1 MTISRLSAGDGYEYY
16 TSCTARGDHH
26 GRDQE
31 LGDYYL
37 ESGTPAGQWMGRGA
51 AVLGIE
57 GEVTEAQMKA
67 LFGEGLHPDA
77 DRLIAEQIAA
87 GMSAKKAIQSVRL
100 GRKFATYQ
108 VPDTAL
114 KRASDNAVVAEER
127 RLGRELDADE
137 RLRVRMRTAGI
148 AYREAHGRSG
158 NRIEVA
164 KWMSRELSA
173 KQNTVAGFDLT
184 FSAPKSLSVA
194 WGIADTE
201 QAERLEKAHEAAI
214 EQTVAWL
221 ETEVIR
227 ARTGAQGIAFH
238 TTNGLLATRFR
249 HWESRE
255 GDPQLHDHVVVANK
269 VQITDEQGRVRWLT
283 IDSRSLYK
291 ATVTASSVYNQALA
305 NELKTLGLELRERT
319 TPSGDYKGMELASVS
334 DELIEKCSG
343 RRAAITARTEQLV
356 AEFVAERG
364 HQPDRKTRLALA
376 QQATLETRIP
386 KSQAITREELR
397 EQWRG
402 HLGADAERIQTEIS
416 TQLATDPA
424 AALVPGEATAPGVE
438 AVDVDQVAA
447 DIVADLSARQ
457 SAWNRNHVATRVN
470 MWAAA
475 QPELVS
481 DELRHEVLDAAL
493 TKASISITPDIDTP
507 ALPELLNPDGS
518 SIYSPPAAR
527 LYTSAEVLAAEDSLV
542 DAAHDINLP
551 AATAE
556 GFDTV
561 LGEQELQL
569 DAGQIALAQQVALN
583 DQALTVGIGPAGAG
597 KTTAMRVATQAI
609 TRAGARAYGVTV
621 SAAAAEQLQQATGMT
636 SVTIAKWLHE
646 HHQGRL
652 AIQPGDVVVVD
663 EAGMASATDLA
674 AITRIARDAG
684 AFVRLV
690 GDDRQ
695 LQAIGAGGAL
705 KMLTHEADVVRL
717 DQLHRFTDEHEA
729 AASLRLR
736 DQGDVEWYLA
746 QGRVHGGTVQHTH
759 QRMVQAWAE
768 DLERGDRVLM
778 MATTNSSVEALNLLA
793 QQHRI
798 DEGHVNVSS
807 TITLADGTEAGVGDW
822 ILTRRNDR
830 RLATGTGHSFVKNG
844 DRWTIQQIHSDGS
857 VEVVDDH
864 DRTCTLP
871 ADYVRQWSSLGYA
884 VTVHRA
890 QGRTVDS
897 AHLLLDTTAI
907 GHDALYVG
915 LTRGCNSNQV
925 WAITDGHT
933 APDMLRHAAAKDVQ
947 ATSARELI
955 AQAQAEAGHP
965 ATLVRILSDMQRRAD
980 AHRYNQT
987 LRREHPAVW
996 CQIEDSPQ
1004 LHRLHAALHD
1014 AEQQGF
1020 TPARILRE
1028 CAENLPD
1035 GVEAPAGLIAWRIR
1049 RHLTLAQQHARQNR
1063 DAVRRFSHLTDQ
1075 ELAAQLHAATC
1086 DKATALEALKATKR
1100 THRETEAVPAVTKRG
1115 ETVPSWQ
1122 HRPHGALDDAELAI
1136 QLREARGRAEAASR
1150 AITEIRRHI
1159 RQLLRDPDAPASE
1172 QLLANLD
1179 ARLERLRNDRY
1190 EATRTATQLREET
1203 TTRHRLDGPSWHR
1216 ETVQREAATMPERP
1230 GNLAGDVDRAELGF
1244 VAVQELR
1251 KQLWIEAHHRR
1262 FDPRP
1267 GQVERFGAPAWAISG
1282 HGTTDPAM
1290 PSSWA
1295 AALTQMRH
1303 QVADAITTRG
1313 QALALDPPDW
1323 ATLYLGPVPDEPAQR
1338 ARWEQVAG
1346 QIETWRGLTDHT
1358 NPDVALPA
1366 PSRSKAV
1373 GAQAATWLH
1382 TLHAAASDL
1391 RTGRSTPTPGDAPG
1405 DGGVEPSPPVPVPVL
1420 TAPAA
1425 TTEPSSGMRRAA
1437 TEPAHRIQ
1445 HARTEAPPRREP
1457 TKAATAA
1464 AKLVLTPAAELER
1477 DLVGVTSR
1485 ERILD
1490 LTQQAAQFFKDHYQ
1504 DSAAR
1509 QYLEE
1514 RLKTGLTDHPT
1525 IVVGYA
1531 PAGSRLVQHLRRH
1544 GATDQELIDAGLAK
1558 PAQGGGVIDVF
1569 RDRLV
1574 LGIHNLDGDLVG
1586 FVGRTLTTNPRVP
1599 KYLNTPTTRA
1609 FHKSEILFG
1618 LTEHQNQV
1626 AQGADLVRV
1635 EGPFDALAITL
1646 ATGGRAVG
1654 VAPLGTALT
1663 EQQAQAIAN
1672 QGARVWEATDTDA
1685 AGQAAA
1691 ARDHEL
1697 LVRHGAT
1704 AYDFPLLS
1712 PDGQPVK
1719 DPAELLARPG
1729 GADALQ
1735 KPLVLGDAAPTLAG
1749 KLLVG
1754 MVRDHAGDLAGNA
1767 NVLVGV
1773 ARHAARL
1780 IADLPADQQPY
1791 HTDLVA
1797 AALRD
1802 AAPTQHQDAVR
1813 DLVSHEIQQQ
1823 VQGHRNS
1830 GSRIRPRTGE
1840 KLHDLATHLGIPT
1853 TPTPIQAPQP
1863 PTPTRIPRPVPDTAL
1878 HDVVHQPLHTAAIT
1892 RPTAAI
1898 TPPQPRHPATPVQPA
1913 EPAPP
1918 AQTAHPAQAVQAVQ
1932 AVQKSQSLHPTP
1944 PIRPAEP
1951 TQQTGSVQ
1959 DLIDQ
1964 WQLRQQLT
1972 ALTERLE
1979 TLPERTALAMDL
1991 DAATRARETL
2001 HPTPGTPLIETIQ
2014 ARIALDQEITELQA
2028 RLEDLNKPAL
2038 QRSLERHQ
2046 AALEAQR
2053 ARTIDAQARAIA
2065 ADKDR
2070 PLIDRI
2076 RDTAALKRQVQPTQ
2090 STPPAPRYDRDA
2102 PER

>member
-16 TSCTARGDHH
+16 TSCTARGDH
-26 GRDQE
+26 RSKEQE

-37 ESGTPAGQWMGRGA
+37 ESGTPAGVWMGRGA
-51 AVLGIE
+51 AALGIE

-87 GMSAKKAIQSVRL
+87 GVSTKKAIQSVRL
-100 GRKFATYQ
+100 GRKFAAYQ

-114 KRASDNAVVAEER
+114 KRSIEGAVVLEER
-127 RLGRELDADE
+127 RLGRELEADE

-158 NRIEVA
+158 SRVEVA

-184 FSAPKSLSVA
+184 FSAPKSVSVA
-194 WGIADTE
+194 WGISSPE
-201 QAERLEKAHEAAI
+201 QAGRLEKAHEAAI

-221 ETEVIR
+221 EKEVIR

-255 GDPQLHDHVVVANK
+255 GDPQLHDHVVVANR

-291 ATVTASSVYNQALA
+291 ATLAASSVYNQALA

-319 TPSGDYKGMELASVS
+319 TPSGEYRGMELAAIS

-343 RRAAITARTEQLV
+343 RRAAITARTEQLI

-364 HQPDRKTRLALA
+364 HEPDRKTRLALA

-402 HLGADAERIQTEIS
+402 HLGAEAEQIQQEIITQLDAEPDTTS
-416 TQLATDPA
+416 A
-424 AALVPGEATAPGVE
+424 AFQNPEEPGSG
-438 AVDVDQVAA
+438 VDVDKVAA
-447 DIVADLSARQ
+447 EIVTDLSARQ
-457 SAWNRNHVATRVN
+457 SVWNRNHVATRVN
-470 MWAAA
+470 IWAATR
-475 QPELVS
+475 PELIT
-481 DELRHEVLDAAL
+481 DELRHQVLDAAL
-493 TKASISITPDIDTP
+493 NRASISITPETKNP
-507 ALPELLNPDGS
+507 VLPELLNPDGS

-551 AATAE
+551 AATQE
-556 GFDTV
+556 VFDTV
-561 LGEQELQL
+561 VGEQELQL
-569 DAGQIALAQQVALN
+569 DPGQIALARQVATS
-583 DQALTVGIGPAGAG
+583 DQVLTVGIGPAGAG

-609 TRAGARAYGVTV
+609 ARAGARAWGVTV
-621 SAAAAEQLQQATGMT
+621 SAAAAEQLETATGMP

-674 AITRIARDAG
+674 AITRTARDNG

-717 DQLHRFTDEHEA
+717 DQLHRFTNPEEA

-736 DQGDVEWYLA
+736 DQGDVEWHIR

-778 MATTNSSVEALNLLA
+778 MATTNSSVDALNLLA

-807 TITLADGTEAGVGDW
+807 TITLADGAEAGVGDW

-830 RLATGTGHSFVKNG
+830 RLATGTGRSFVKNG

-907 GHDALYVG
+907 GHDAVYVG
-915 LTRGCNSNQV
+915 LTRGRASNQV

-933 APDMLRHAAAKDVQ
+933 APDMLRHAAAKNVQ

-955 AQAQAEAGHP
+955 AQAQAEAEHP
-965 ATLVRILSDMQRRAD
+965 ATLVRILADMQRRAD

-996 CQIEDSPQ
+996 SQIEESPQ

-1020 TPARILRE
+1020 TPARILHE

-1049 RHLTLAQQHARQNR
+1049 RHLTLAAQHVARR
-1063 DAVRRFSHLTDQ
+1063 GEMVRRFSHLSDL

-1122 HRPHGALDDAELAI
+1122 HRPHGHLDDSELAT
-1136 QLREARGRAEAASR
+1136 QLREARGRAEAASK

-1159 RQLLRDPDAPASE
+1159 RQLLRTPDAAAPE
-1172 QLLANLD
+1172 QLLKNLD
-1179 ARLERLRNDRY
+1179 ARLERLRVDRDD
-1190 EATRTATQLREET
+1190 ATRRASQLRDETCTRADLDGKSWYRET
-1203 TTRHRLDGPSWHR
+1203 T
-1216 ETVQREAATMPERP
+1216 QREAATMPERP

-1251 KQLWIEAHHRR
+1251 KQLWIESQRR
-1262 FDPRP
+1262 RLDPHP
-1267 GQVERFGAPAWAISG
+1267 EPVERFGAPAWAISG
-1282 HGTTDPAM
+1282 HGTDDPTM
-1290 PSSWA
+1290 PSSWV

-1323 ATLYLGPVPDEPAQR
+1323 ATLYLGPVPDIDDSRR
-1338 ARWEQVAG
+1338 ACWEAIAG
-1346 QIETWRGLTDHT
+1346 QIETWRGLTEHT
-1358 NPDVALPA
+1358 NPTIALPA

-1391 RTGRSTPTPGDAPG
+1391 RTGRPTPTPGDAPS
-1405 DGGVEPSPPVPVPVL
+1405 DGGGEPSPPVPVPVL

-1425 TTEPSSGMRRAA
+1425 TTEPGSGVRRAA

-1445 HARTEAPPRREP
+1445 HARIEAPPRREP
-1457 TKAATAA
+1457 TKAAPATAP
-1464 AKLVLTPAAELER
+1464 VLTPADELER
-1477 DLVGVTSR
+1477 DLIGVTSR

-1514 RLKTGLTDHPT
+1514 RLKTDLTDHPT

-1569 RDRLV
+1569 RDRLI
-1574 LGIHNLDGDLVG
+1574 LGIHDAQGDLVG
-1586 FVGRTLTTNPRVP
+1586 FVGRARPGADPRVP

-1609 FHKSEILFG
+1609 FHKSEVLFG
-1618 LTEHQNQV
+1618 LPEYQDLV
-1626 AQGADLVRV
+1626 AKGADLVRV

-1663 EQQAQAIAN
+1663 EPQAQAIAA
-1672 QGARVWEATDTDA
+1672 QGVRVWEATDTDA

-1697 LVRHGAT
+1697 LVRHGIT
-1704 AYDFPLLS
+1704 AYDFPLLP

-1735 KPLVLGDAAPTLAG
+1735 KPLILEDNAPTVAG

-1754 MVRDHAGDLAGNA
+1754 MVRDHADDLAGNA
-1767 NVLVGV
+1767 NVLVAL
-1773 ARHAARL
+1773 ARHAGRL

-1802 AAPTQHQDAVR
+1802 ADPTQHQDAVR

-1823 VQGHRNS
+1823 EANPQ
-1830 GSRIRPRTGE
+1830 GSRIRPRAGE
-1840 KLHDLATHLGIPT
+1840 KLHDLATHLGIPI

-1863 PTPTRIPRPVPDTAL
+1863 PSRVPGPAL

-1892 RPTAAI
+1892 
-1898 TPPQPRHPATPVQPA
+1898 PPQPRRPA

-1918 AQTAHPAQAVQAVQ
+1918 TQTAHLAHAVQPVQSPHPVPPAQPVQPVLQQ
-1932 AVQKSQSLHPTP
+1932 A
-1944 PIRPAEP
+1944 
-1951 TQQTGSVQ
+1951 SVQ
-1959 DLIDQ
+1959 DLITR
-1964 WQLRQQLT
+1964 WEIRQQLT
-1972 ALTERLE
+1972 DLTERME
-1979 TLPERTALAMDL
+1979 TLPERAALAMDL

-2001 HPTPGTPLIETIQ
+2001 RPAPGTPLIETIQ
-2014 ARIALDQEITELQA
+2014 ARIALDHEITALTE

-2038 QRSLERHQ
+2038 QRSLERHH
-2046 AALEAQR
+2046 AALETQR

-2090 STPPAPRYDRDA
+2090 PTPPTPRHERDA

>member
-114 KRASDNAVVAEER
+114 KRAIDNAVVAEER

-158 NRIEVA
+158 NRVEVA

-194 WGIADTE
+194 WGISSPE

-376 QQATLETRIP
+376 QQATIETRIP

-621 SAAAAEQLQQATGMT
+621 SAAAADQLQTATGMT

-717 DQLHRFTDEHEA
+717 DQLHRFTNPEEA

-807 TITLADGTEAGVGDW
+807 TITLADGAEAGVGDW

-844 DRWTIQQIHSDGS
+844 DRWTIEAINPDGS
-857 VEVVDDH
+857 LEVVDDH
-864 DRTCTLP
+864 GRTCTLP
-871 ADYVRQWSSLGYA
+871 SSYIRQWSSLGYA
-884 VTVHRA
+884 TTVHRA

-907 GHDALYVG
+907 GHDAVYVG
-915 LTRGCNSNQV
+915 LTRGRTNNQV

-933 APDMLRHAAAKDVQ
+933 APDMLRHAAAKNVQ

-955 AQAQAEAGHP
+955 AQAQAQAEHP
-965 ATLVRILSDMQRRAD
+965 ATLVRILADMQRRAD
-980 AHRYNQT
+980 AHRYTQT

-996 CQIEDSPQ
+996 CQIEESPQ

-1049 RHLTLAQQHARQNR
+1049 RHLTLAAQHVARR
-1063 DAVRRFSHLTDQ
+1063 GEMVRRFSHLSDL
-1075 ELAAQLHAATC
+1075 ELAAQLHSASI
-1086 DKATALEALKATKR
+1086 DKTTALNQLKATKK
-1100 THRETEAVPAVTKRG
+1100 TAWETEPVPATTKKG
-1115 ETVPSWQ
+1115 EQVPSWQ

-1267 GQVERFGAPAWAISG
+1267 GQVERCGAPAWAISG
-1282 HGTTDPAM
+1282 HGTDDSTM

-1313 QALALDPPDW
+1313 AALALDPPDW
-1323 ATLYLGPVPDEPAQR
+1323 ATLYLGPVPDIDDSRR
-1338 ARWEQVAG
+1338 ARWEVIAG

-1391 RTGRSTPTPGDAPG
+1391 RVGRPTPTPGDAPS
-1405 DGGVEPSPPVPVPVL
+1405 DGGGESSPPVPVPVL
-1420 TAPAA
+1420 TAPVT
-1425 TTEPSSGMRRAA
+1425 TTEPGSGMRRAA

-1457 TKAATAA
+1457 TKAATATA
-1464 AKLVLTPAAELER
+1464 PVLTPAAELER
-1477 DLVGVTSR
+1477 DLVGSTSK

-1490 LTQQAAQFFKDHYQ
+1490 LTQQAAAFYQ
-1504 DSAAR
+1504 EQYVGSGAAA
-1509 QYLEE
+1509 YMCK
-1514 RLKTGLTDHPT
+1514 RLGTDLTDHPN
-1525 IVVGYA
+1525 IVVGHA

-1558 PAQGGGVIDVF
+1558 PARDGQGIIDVF
-1569 RDRLV
+1569 RDRLMF
-1574 LGIHNLDGDLVG
+1574 GIHNLDGDLVG

-1618 LTEHQNQV
+1618 LPEHQDLIT
-1626 AQGADLVRV
+1626 AGADLVRV
-1635 EGPFDALAITL
+1635 EGPLDALAITL
-1646 ATGGRAVG
+1646 ATDGRAVG

-1672 QGARVWEATDTDA
+1672 QRVRVWEATDTDA

-1697 LVRHGAT
+1697 LVRHGIT
-1704 AYDFPLLS
+1704 AYDFPLLP

-1719 DPAELLARPG
+1719 DPAELLARPS

-1749 KLLVG
+1749 KLLVS

-1773 ARHAARL
+1773 ARNAARL
-1780 IADLPADQQPY
+1780 IADLPAEQQPY

-1802 AAPTQHQDAVR
+1802 ADPTQHQDTVR

-1823 VQGHRNS
+1823 IRSASTGS

-1840 KLHDLATHLGIPT
+1840 RLHDVATHLGIPI

-1863 PTPTRIPRPVPDTAL
+1863 PTPTRIPGPVPDTAL
-1878 HDVVHQPLHTAAIT
+1878 HDIVRQPLHTAAIT
-1892 RPTAAI
+1892 RPTTAI
-1898 TPPQPRHPATPVQPA
+1898 T
-1913 EPAPP
+1913 
-1918 AQTAHPAQAVQAVQ
+1918 PAQAVQAAQ

-1951 TQQTGSVQ
+1951 TQQTRSVQ

-1979 TLPERTALAMDL
+1979 TLPERAALAMDL

-2001 HPTPGTPLIETIQ
+2001 RPTPGTPLIETIQ
-2014 ARIALDQEITELQA
+2014 AKIALDQEITELQA

-2038 QRSLERHQ
+2038 QRSLERHH
-2046 AALEAQR
+2046 AALETQR
-2053 ARTIDAQARAIA
+2053 ARTIDVQARAIA

-2076 RDTAALKRQVQPTQ
+2076 RDTAALKRQHTPQPTQ
-2090 STPPAPRYDRDA
+2090 STPPTPRHDRDA

>member
-1 MTISRLSAGDGYEYY
+1 MGVVMTISRLSAGDGYEYY
-16 TSCTARGDHH
+16 TSCTARGDH
-26 GRDQE
+26 RSKDQE

-37 ESGTPAGQWMGRGA
+37 ESGTPAGVWMGRGA
-51 AVLGIE
+51 AALGIE

-87 GMSAKKAIQSVRL
+87 GVSAKTAIKSVRL
-100 GRKFATYQ
+100 GRKFAAYQ
-108 VPDTAL
+108 VPDSQLRRAIDDAL
-114 KRASDNAVVAEER
+114 STEEH
-127 RLGRELDADE
+127 RLGRELEADE
-137 RLRVRMRTAGI
+137 RLRVRMKTAGI
-148 AYREAHGRSG
+148 AFREAHGRSG
-158 NRIEVA
+158 NRVEVA
-164 KWMSRELSA
+164 KWMSRELSS

-194 WGIADTE
+194 WGIADQE
-201 QAERLEKAHEAAI
+201 QAARLEAAHEAAI
-214 EQTVAWL
+214 EQTIAWL
-221 ETEVIR
+221 EDEVIR

-255 GDPQLHDHVVVANK
+255 GDPQLHDHVVVANR

-291 ATVTASSVYNQALA
+291 ATVTASSVYNQKLA
-305 NELKTLGLELRERT
+305 NELKQLGVELRERT
-319 TPSGDYKGMELASVS
+319 TPSGDYRGMELAAIS
-334 DELIEKCSG
+334 DDLIEKCSG
-343 RRAAITARTEQLV
+343 RRAAITARTEQLI
-356 AEFVAERG
+356 AEFVAEHG
-364 HQPDRKTRLALA
+364 HQPDKKTRLAIA

-386 KSQAITREELR
+386 KSQAITRDELR

-402 HLGADAERIQTEIS
+402 HLRAEAERIQTEII
-416 TQLATDPA
+416 TQLDAEPDTTSVA
-424 AALVPGEATAPGVE
+424 VQETEEPGSGVE
-438 AVDVDQVAA
+438 VEQVAA
-447 DIVADLSARQ
+447 EIVADLSAQQ
-457 SAWNRNHVATRVN
+457 SVWNRNHVATRVN
-470 MWAAA
+470 IWAATR
-475 QPELVS
+475 PELIT
-481 DELRHEVLDAAL
+481 DELRHQVLDAAL
-493 TKASISITPDIDTP
+493 NRASISITPDIDTP
-507 ALPELLNPDGS
+507 ALPELLNPDGT
-518 SIYSPPAAR
+518 SIYQPPAAR
-527 LYTSAEVLAAEDSLV
+527 LYTSAQVLEAEDLLV
-542 DAAHDINLP
+542 DAAHDIHLP
-551 AATAE
+551 AATQE
-556 GFDTV
+556 VFDTV
-561 LGEQELQL
+561 VGEQDLQL
-569 DAGQIALAQQVALN
+569 DPGQIALAQQVALN
-583 DQALTVGIGPAGAG
+583 DQVLTVGIGPAGAG
-597 KTTAMRVATQAI
+597 KTTAMRVATETIA
-609 TRAGARAYGVTV
+609 RAGARAYGVTV
-621 SAAAAEQLQQATGMT
+621 SAAAAEQLETATGMP
-636 SVTIAKWLHE
+636 SMTIAKWLHE

-652 AIQPGDVVVVD
+652 NIQPGDVVVVD

-674 AITRIARDAG
+674 AITRTARNSG

-746 QGRVHGGTVQHTH
+746 QGRVHGGTAQHTH
-759 QRMVQAWAE
+759 QHMVQAWTK

-778 MATTNSSVEALNLLA
+778 MATTNSSVDALNLLA
-793 QQHRI
+793 QQRRI

-807 TITLADGTEAGVGDW
+807 TITLADGAEAGVGDW

-830 RLATGTGHSFVKNG
+830 RLTTGTGRSFVKNG
-844 DRWTIQQIHSDGS
+844 DRWTVEAINSDGS

-884 VTVHRA
+884 TTVHRA

-897 AHLLLDTTAI
+897 AHLLLDTTTI
-907 GHDALYVG
+907 GHDAVYVG
-915 LTRGCNSNQV
+915 LTRGRTNNQV

-933 APDMLRHAAAKDVQ
+933 APDMLRHAAAKDTQ

-965 ATLVRILSDMQRRAD
+965 AHLVHILADMQRRAD
-980 AHRYNQT
+980 AHRYNT
-987 LRREHPAVW
+987 VLRLGHPAVW
-996 CQIEDSPQ
+996 SQIEDSPQ
-1004 LHRLHAALHD
+1004 LHRLHKALHD

-1020 TPARILRE
+1020 TPARILHE

-1035 GVEAPAGLIAWRIR
+1035 GLEAPAGLIAWRIR

-1136 QLREARGRAEAASR
+1136 QLREARGRAEAASK

-1159 RQLLRDPDAPASE
+1159 RQLLRDSDAPASE
-1172 QLLANLD
+1172 QLLRNLD
-1179 ARLERLRNDRY
+1179 ARLERLRADRD
-1190 EATRTATQLREET
+1190 EALRRASQLRDETCTRADLDGKSWYRET
-1203 TTRHRLDGPSWHR
+1203 T
-1216 ETVQREAATMPERP
+1216 QREAATMPERP

-1267 GQVERFGAPAWAISG
+1267 GQVERFGAPAWAIAG
-1282 HGTTDPAM
+1282 HGTNDPTM

-1338 ARWEQVAG
+1338 VRWEQVAG
-1346 QIETWRGLTDHT
+1346 QIETWRGLTEHT
-1358 NPDVALPA
+1358 NPNVALPV
-1366 PSRSKAV
+1366 PSKSKAV

-1391 RTGRSTPTPGDAPG
+1391 RTGRPTPTPGDGPS
-1405 DGGVEPSPPVPVPVL
+1405 DGGAEPSPPVPVPVL

-1425 TTEPSSGMRRAA
+1425 TTEPSSGVRRAA

-1457 TKAATAA
+1457 TKAAPATAP
-1464 AKLVLTPAAELER
+1464 VLTPAAELER

-1490 LTQQAAQFFKDHYQ
+1490 LTQQAAAFYQ
-1504 DSAAR
+1504 EQYVGSGAAAYMR
-1509 QYLEE
+1509 K
-1514 RLKTGLTDHPT
+1514 RLGTDLTDHPT
-1525 IVVGYA
+1525 IVVGHA

-1569 RDRLV
+1569 RDRLI

-1618 LTEHQNQV
+1618 LPEHQDLIT
-1626 AQGADLVRV
+1626 AGADLVRV
-1635 EGPFDALAITL
+1635 EGPFDALAITMG
-1646 ATGGRAVG
+1646 TGGKAVG
-1654 VAPLGTALT
+1654 IAPLGTALT
-1663 EQQAQAIAN
+1663 EQQAHTIAN
-1672 QGARVWEATDTDA
+1672 QRARVWEATDTDA

-1697 LVRHGAT
+1697 LVRHGIT
-1704 AYDFPLLS
+1704 AYDFPLLP

-1719 DPAELLARPG
+1719 DPAELLARPS
-1729 GADALQ
+1729 GAEALQ

-1754 MVRDHAGDLAGNA
+1754 MVRDHADDLAGNA
-1767 NVLVGV
+1767 NILVGV
-1773 ARHAARL
+1773 ARQAGRL

-1802 AAPTQHQDAVR
+1802 AAPTQHQDTVR

-1823 VQGHRNS
+1823 EANPLGC
-1830 GSRIRPRTGE
+1830 RIRPRAGE
-1840 KLHDLATHLGIPT
+1840 KLHDLATHLGIPI

-1863 PTPTRIPRPVPDTAL
+1863 PTPTRIPGPVPDTAL
-1878 HDVVHQPLHTAAIT
+1878 HDVVHQSLHTAAIT
-1892 RPTAAI
+1892 RPTTAI
-1898 TPPQPRHPATPVQPA
+1898 TP
-1913 EPAPP
+1913 
-1918 AQTAHPAQAVQAVQ
+1918 AQAAHPAQAVQ

-1951 TQQTGSVQ
+1951 TQQTESVQ

-1979 TLPERTALAMDL
+1979 TLPERAALAMDL

-2014 ARIALDQEITELQA
+2014 AKIALDQEITELQA
-2028 RLEDLNKPAL
+2028 RLEDLKKPAL
-2038 QRSLERHQ
+2038 QRSLERHH
-2046 AALEAQR
+2046 AALETQR

-2090 STPPAPRYDRDA
+2090 STPPTPRHERDA

>member
-16 TSCTARGDHH
+16 TSCTARGDHR

-37 ESGTPAGQWMGRGA
+37 ESGTPAGVWMGRGA
-51 AVLGIE
+51 AALGIE

-87 GMSAKKAIQSVRL
+87 GVSAKKAIKSVRL
-100 GRKFATYQ
+100 GRKFAAYQ
-108 VPDTAL
+108 VPDSQLRRAIDDAL
-114 KRASDNAVVAEER
+114 STEEH

-137 RLRVRMRTAGI
+137 RLRVRMKTAGI
-148 AYREAHGRSG
+148 AFREAHGRSG

-164 KWMSRELSA
+164 KWMSRELSS

-194 WGIADTE
+194 WGISSPE
-201 QAERLEKAHEAAI
+201 QAERLEAAHEAAI
-214 EQTVAWL
+214 EQTIAWL

-255 GDPQLHDHVVVANK
+255 GDPQLHDHVVVSNR

-291 ATVTASSVYNQALA
+291 ATVTASSVYNQKLA
-305 NELKTLGLELRERT
+305 NELKQLGVELRERT
-319 TPSGDYKGMELASVS
+319 TPSGDYRGMELAAIS
-334 DELIEKCSG
+334 DDLIERYSG
-343 RRAAITARTEQLV
+343 RRAAITARTEELV
-356 AEFVAERG
+356 TEFVAEHG

-386 KSQAITREELR
+386 KSQAVTRDELR

-402 HLGADAERIQTEIS
+402 HLGAEAEQIQQEIITQLDAEPDTTS
-416 TQLATDPA
+416 A
-424 AALVPGEATAPGVE
+424 AVQNPEEPGSG
-438 AVDVDQVAA
+438 VDVDQIAA
-447 DIVADLSARQ
+447 DIVAELSARQ
-457 SAWNRNHVATRVN
+457 SVWNRNHVSTRVN
-470 MWAAA
+470 MWAAS
-475 QPELVS
+475 QPDLVS
-481 DELRHEVLDAAL
+481 DELRRDVLQAAL
-493 TKASISITPDIDTP
+493 MKASISITPDVATP

-527 LYTSAEVLAAEDSLV
+527 LYTSAQVLEAEDLLV

-551 AATAE
+551 AATQE
-556 GFDTV
+556 IFDTV
-561 LGEQELQL
+561 VGEQELQL
-569 DAGQIALAQQVALN
+569 DPGQIALAQQVATS
-583 DQALTVGIGPAGAG
+583 DQVLTVGIGPAGAG

-609 TRAGARAYGVTV
+609 ARAGARTWGVTV
-621 SAAAAEQLQQATGMT
+621 SAAAAEQLETATGMP

-646 HHQGRL
+646 HRQGRL
-652 AIQPGDVVVVD
+652 HIAPGDVIIVD

-674 AITRIARDAG
+674 AITRTARDNG

-705 KMLTHEADVVRL
+705 KMLTHEADVIRL
-717 DQLHRFTDEHEA
+717 DQLHRFTDDHEA

-746 QGRVHGGTVQHTH
+746 QGRVHGGTAQHTH

-778 MATTNSSVEALNLLA
+778 MATTNSSVDALNLLA

-807 TITLADGTEAGVGDW
+807 TITLADGAEAGVGDW

-830 RLATGTGHSFVKNG
+830 RLATGTGRSFVKNG

-857 VEVVDDH
+857 IEVVDDH

-907 GHDALYVG
+907 GHDAVYVG

-933 APDMLRHAAAKDVQ
+933 APDMLRHAAAKDTQ

-965 ATLVRILSDMQRRAD
+965 AHLVRILADMQRRAD
-980 AHRYNQT
+980 AHRYNTT

-996 CQIEDSPQ
+996 CQIEESPQ

-1020 TPARILRE
+1020 APRRILHE
-1028 CAENLPD
+1028 CAEQLPD

-1063 DAVRRFSHLTDQ
+1063 DAVRRFSHLTDT

-1086 DKATALEALKATKR
+1086 DKATALKALKATKR

-1122 HRPHGALDDAELAI
+1122 HRPHGALDDTELAI

-1159 RQLLRDPDAPASE
+1159 RQLLRTPDTAAPE
-1172 QLLANLD
+1172 QLLKNLD
-1179 ARLERLRNDRY
+1179 ARLERLRTDRDD
-1190 EATRTATQLREET
+1190 ATRRATQLRDET
-1203 TTRHRLDGPSWHR
+1203 CTRADLDGPSWYR
-1216 ETVQREAATMPERP
+1216 ETTQREAATMPERP

-1244 VAVQELR
+1244 TAVQELR
-1251 KQLWIEAHHRR
+1251 KQLWIETHHRR
-1262 FDPRP
+1262 FDPRM
-1267 GQVERFGAPAWAISG
+1267 GEVERFGAPAWAISG
-1282 HGTTDPAM
+1282 HGTNDPTM

-1323 ATLYLGPVPDEPAQR
+1323 ATLYLGPVPDIDDSRR
-1338 ARWEQVAG
+1338 ARWEAIAG
-1346 QIETWRGLTDHT
+1346 QIETWRGLTEHT

-1373 GAQAATWLH
+1373 GAQAAIWLH

-1391 RTGRSTPTPGDAPG
+1391 RTGRPTPTPGDAPS

-1425 TTEPSSGMRRAA
+1425 TTEPGGGVRRAA

-1445 HARTEAPPRREP
+1445 HVRTEAPPRREP
-1457 TKAATAA
+1457 TAAPVA

-1477 DLVGVTSR
+1477 ELIGVTSR

-1514 RLKTGLTDHPT
+1514 RLKTGLTDHPE

-1569 RDRLV
+1569 RDRLI

-1586 FVGRTLTTNPRVP
+1586 FVGRARPGADPRVP

-1609 FHKSEILFG
+1609 FHKSEVLFG
-1618 LTEHQNQV
+1618 LPEYQDLV
-1626 AQGADLVRV
+1626 AKGADLVRV

-1672 QGARVWEATDTDA
+1672 QRVRVWEATDTDA

-1697 LVRHGAT
+1697 LVRHGIT
-1704 AYDFPLLS
+1704 AYDFPLLP

-1729 GADALQ
+1729 GAEALQ
-1735 KPLVLGDAAPTLAG
+1735 KPLVLGDAAPTVAG

-1754 MVRDHAGDLAGNA
+1754 MVRDHAGDLASNA

-1823 VQGHRNS
+1823 VQGRRNS
-1830 GSRIRPRTGE
+1830 GSRIRPRAGE
-1840 KLHDLATHLGIPT
+1840 RLHDVATHLGIPI

-1863 PTPTRIPRPVPDTAL
+1863 PTPTRIPVPVPDTAL

-1892 RPTAAI
+1892 RPTTAI
-1898 TPPQPRHPATPVQPA
+1898 TPQQPRHPATPVQ
-1913 EPAPP
+1913 
-1918 AQTAHPAQAVQAVQ
+1918 
-1932 AVQKSQSLHPTP
+1932 
-1944 PIRPAEP
+1944 PAEP

-1972 ALTERLE
+1972 DLTERLE
-1979 TLPERTALAMDL
+1979 TLPERAALAMDL

-2014 ARIALDQEITELQA
+2014 AKIALDQEITELQA
-2028 RLEDLNKPAL
+2028 RIKDLNKPAL

-2046 AALEAQR
+2046 TALETQR
-2053 ARTIDAQARAIA
+2053 AKAIDAQTRAIA

-2076 RDTAALKRQVQPTQ
+2076 QELAALKHQTPQPTQ
-2090 STPPAPRYDRDA
+2090 PTPPAPRHDRDA

>member
-16 TSCTARGDHH
+16 TSCTARGDHR

-37 ESGTPAGQWMGRGA
+37 ESGTPAGVWMGRGA
-51 AVLGIE
+51 AALGIE

-87 GMSAKKAIQSVRL
+87 GVSAKKAIQSVRL
-100 GRKFATYQ
+100 GRKFAAYQ
-108 VPDTAL
+108 VPDSQLRRAIDDAL
-114 KRASDNAVVAEER
+114 STEEH

-137 RLRVRMRTAGI
+137 RLRVRMKTAGI
-148 AYREAHGRSG
+148 AFREAHGRSG
-158 NRIEVA
+158 NRVEVA

-227 ARTGAQGIAFH
+227 ARTGAQGIAFQA
-238 TTNGLLATRFR
+238 TNGLLATRFR

-269 VQITDEQGRVRWLT
+269 VQITDAQGRVRWLT

-402 HLGADAERIQTEIS
+402 HLGADAERIRDEIS

-457 SAWNRNHVATRVN
+457 SVWNRNHVATRVN
-470 MWAAA
+470 MWAAS
-475 QPELVS
+475 QPDLVS
-481 DELRHEVLDAAL
+481 DELRRDVLDAAL

-542 DAAHDINLP
+542 DAAHDIHLP

-556 GFDTV
+556 VFDAV

-583 DQALTVGIGPAGAG
+583 DQVLAVGIGPAGAG

-609 TRAGARAYGVTV
+609 ARAGARAWGVTV
-621 SAAAAEQLQQATGMT
+621 SAAAAQLLETATGMS
-636 SVTIAKWLHE
+636 SVTVAKWLHE
-646 HHQGRL
+646 HRQGRL
-652 AIQPGDVVVVD
+652 NIQPGDVVVVD

-674 AITRIARDAG
+674 AITRIARDNG

-717 DQLHRFTDEHEA
+717 ETLHRFTDDHEA

-746 QGRVHGGTVQHTH
+746 QGRVHGGTAQHTH

-778 MATTNSSVEALNLLA
+778 MATTNSSVDALNLLA
-793 QQHRI
+793 QQRRI

-807 TITLADGTEAGVGDW
+807 TITLADGAEAGVGDW

-830 RLATGTGHSFVKNG
+830 RLATGTGRSFVKNG
-844 DRWTIQQIHSDGS
+844 DRWTVEAINSDGS

-864 DRTCTLP
+864 DRSCTLP

-907 GHDALYVG
+907 GHDAVYVG
-915 LTRGCNSNQV
+915 LTRGCNSNRV
-925 WAITDGHT
+925 WAVTDGHT
-933 APDMLRHAAAKDVQ
+933 APDMLRHAAAKDTQ

-965 ATLVRILSDMQRRAD
+965 ATLVRILADMQRRAD

-1014 AEQQGF
+1014 AEQHGF
-1020 TPARILRE
+1020 TPARILHE

-1049 RHLTLAQQHARQNR
+1049 RHLTLAAQHVARR
-1063 DAVRRFSHLTDQ
+1063 GEMVRRFSHLSDL
-1075 ELAAQLHAATC
+1075 ELAAQLHSASI
-1086 DKATALEALKATKR
+1086 DKTTALNQLKATKK
-1100 THRETEAVPAVTKRG
+1100 TAWETEPVPATTKKG
-1115 ETVPSWQ
+1115 EQVPSWQ
-1122 HRPHGALDDAELAI
+1122 HRPHGHLDDSELAT

-1267 GQVERFGAPAWAISG
+1267 GQVERCGAPAWAISG
-1282 HGTTDPAM
+1282 HGTDDPTM

-1313 QALALDPPDW
+1313 AALALDPPDW

-1338 ARWEQVAG
+1338 VRWEQVAG

-1366 PSRSKAV
+1366 PSKSKAV

-1391 RTGRSTPTPGDAPG
+1391 RTGRAVPEPGDDGLG
-1405 DGGVEPSPPVPVPVL
+1405 DGGGAEPAPPVPVPVL

-1425 TTEPSSGMRRAA
+1425 TTEPGGGMRRAA

-1445 HARTEAPPRREP
+1445 PAISPHPAPRETP
-1457 TKAATAA
+1457 ADTAPKKAP
-1464 AKLVLTPAAELER
+1464 VLTPAAELER
-1477 DLVGVTSR
+1477 DLIGVTSR

-1490 LTQQAAQFFKDHYQ
+1490 LTHQAAQFFKDHYQ

-1514 RLKTGLTDHPT
+1514 RLKTDLTDHPE

-1531 PAGSRLVQHLRRH
+1531 PAGSRLAQHLRRH
-1544 GATDQELIDAGLAK
+1544 GATNQELIDAGLAK
-1558 PAQGGGVIDVF
+1558 PARNGQGIIDVF
-1569 RDRLV
+1569 RDRLI

-1586 FVGRTLTTNPRVP
+1586 FVGRARPGADPRVP

-1609 FHKSEILFG
+1609 FHKSEVLFG
-1618 LTEHQNQV
+1618 LPEYQNLI
-1626 AQGADLVRV
+1626 AAGADLVRV

-1672 QGARVWEATDTDA
+1672 QRVRVWEATDTDA

-1697 LVRHGAT
+1697 LVRHGIT
-1704 AYDFPLLS
+1704 AYDFPLLP

-1735 KPLVLGDAAPTLAG
+1735 KPLILEDNAPTVAG

-1754 MVRDHAGDLAGNA
+1754 MVRDHADDLAGNA
-1767 NVLVGV
+1767 NILVGV
-1773 ARHAARL
+1773 ARHAGRL

-1802 AAPTQHQDAVR
+1802 ADPTQHQDTVR

-1830 GSRIRPRTGE
+1830 GSRIRPRAGE
-1840 KLHDLATHLGIPT
+1840 RLHDLAIHLGIPI
-1853 TPTPIQAPQP
+1853 TPTPIQAPKP

-1892 RPTAAI
+1892 RPAAAI
-1898 TPPQPRHPATPVQPA
+1898 TPQQPRHPATPVQPA
-1913 EPAPP
+1913 EPVTP
-1918 AQTAHPAQAVQAVQ
+1918 AQTAHPAQ

-1972 ALTERLE
+1972 NLTERLE
-1979 TLPERTALAMDL
+1979 TLPERAVLAMDL

-2014 ARIALDQEITELQA
+2014 AKIALDQEITELQA
-2028 RLEDLNKPAL
+2028 RLKDLNKPAL
-2038 QRSLERHQ
+2038 QRSLERHH

-2090 STPPAPRYDRDA
+2090 STPPTPRHERDA

>member
-16 TSCTARGDHH
+16 TSCTARGDH
-26 GRDQE
+26 RSKDQE

-37 ESGTPAGQWMGRGA
+37 ESGTPAGVWMGRGA
-51 AVLGIE
+51 AALGIE

-87 GMSAKKAIQSVRL
+87 GVSAKKAIQSVRL
-100 GRKFATYQ
+100 GRKFAAYQ
-108 VPDTAL
+108 VPDSTL
-114 KRASDNAVVAEER
+114 KRAIDNALSTEEH
-127 RLGRELDADE
+127 RLGRELEADE

-148 AYREAHGRSG
+148 EFRAAHGRSG
-158 NRIEVA
+158 SRIEVA
-164 KWMSRELSA
+164 KWMSRELSS

-194 WGIADTE
+194 WGISSPE
-201 QAERLEKAHEAAI
+201 QAERLEAAHEAAI
-214 EQTVAWL
+214 EQTITWL
-221 ETEVIR
+221 EDEVIR

-255 GDPQLHDHVVVANK
+255 GDPQLHDHVVVANR
-269 VQITDEQGRVRWLT
+269 VQITNEQGRVRWLT

-291 ATVTASSVYNQALA
+291 ATVTASSVYNQKLA
-305 NELKTLGLELRERT
+305 NELKQLGLELRERT
-319 TPSGDYKGMELASVS
+319 TPSGDYRGMELAAIS
-334 DELIEKCSG
+334 DDLIERCSG
-343 RRAAITARTEQLV
+343 RRAAITARTEQLI
-356 AEFVAERG
+356 AEFAAEHG
-364 HQPDRKTRLALA
+364 HQPDKKTHLALA

-386 KSQAITREELR
+386 KSQAITRDELR

-402 HLGADAERIQTEIS
+402 HLGAEAEQIQQEIITQLDAEPDTTS
-416 TQLATDPA
+416 A
-424 AALVPGEATAPGVE
+424 AVQNPEEPGSRVH
-438 AVDVDQVAA
+438 VDQVAA
-447 DIVADLSARQ
+447 EIVTELSARQ
-457 SAWNRNHVATRVN
+457 SVWNRNHVSTRVN
-470 MWAAA
+470 MWAAS
-475 QPELVS
+475 QPDLVS
-481 DELRHEVLDAAL
+481 DELRHDVLDAAL
-493 TKASISITPDIDTP
+493 TKASISITPDVATP
-507 ALPELLNPDGS
+507 ALPELLNPDGN

-527 LYTSAEVLAAEDSLV
+527 LYTSAQVLEAEALLV

-551 AATAE
+551 AATQE
-556 GFDTV
+556 IFDTV
-561 LGEQELQL
+561 VGEQELQL
-569 DAGQIALAQQVALN
+569 DPGQIALAQQVATS
-583 DQALTVGIGPAGAG
+583 DQVLTVGIGPAGAG

-609 TRAGARAYGVTV
+609 ASAGARTWGVTV
-621 SAAAAEQLQQATGMT
+621 SAAAAEQLETATGMP

-646 HHQGRL
+646 HRQGRL
-652 AIQPGDVVVVD
+652 NIQPGDVVVVD

-674 AITRIARDAG
+674 AITRTARNNG

-717 DQLHRFTDEHEA
+717 ETLHRFTDEHEA

-746 QGRVHGGTVQHTH
+746 QGRVHGGTAQHTH
-759 QRMVQAWAE
+759 QHMVQAWTK
-768 DLERGDRVLM
+768 DLERGDRVLLL
-778 MATTNSSVEALNLLA
+778 ATTNSSVNALNLLA
-793 QQHRI
+793 QQRRI

-807 TITLADGTEAGVGDW
+807 TITLADGAEAGVGDW

-830 RLATGTGHSFVKNG
+830 RLATGTGRSFVKNG
-844 DRWTIQQIHSDGS
+844 DRWTVEAINSDGS
-857 VEVVDDH
+857 IEVVDDH

-907 GHDALYVG
+907 GHDAVYVG

-933 APDMLRHAAAKDVQ
+933 APDMLRHAAAKNVQ

-965 ATLVRILSDMQRRAD
+965 AHLVRILADMQRRAD

-996 CQIEDSPQ
+996 SQIEESPQ
-1004 LHRLHAALHD
+1004 LHRLHKALHD

-1020 TPARILRE
+1020 TPARILHE

-1086 DKATALEALKATKR
+1086 DKTTALKALKATKR

-1115 ETVPSWQ
+1115 EAVPSWQ

-1136 QLREARGRAEAASR
+1136 QLRAARGRAEAASK

-1159 RQLLRDPDAPASE
+1159 RQLLRTPDTAAPE
-1172 QLLANLD
+1172 QLLKNLD
-1179 ARLERLRNDRY
+1179 ARLERLRADRDD
-1190 EATRTATQLREET
+1190 ATRRATQLRDETCTRADLDGKSWYRET
-1203 TTRHRLDGPSWHR
+1203 T
-1216 ETVQREAATMPERP
+1216 QREAATMPERP

-1267 GQVERFGAPAWAISG
+1267 GQVERCGAPAWAISG

-1323 ATLYLGPVPDEPAQR
+1323 ATTYLGPVPDEPAQR

-1346 QIETWRGLTDHT
+1346 QIETWRGLTEHT
-1358 NPDVALPA
+1358 NPNVALPA

-1391 RTGRSTPTPGDAPG
+1391 RTGRPTPTPGDAPS

-1420 TAPAA
+1420 TAPPA

-1445 HARTEAPPRREP
+1445 HARTKAPPRREP
-1457 TKAATAA
+1457 TKAAPATAP
-1464 AKLVLTPAAELER
+1464 VLTPAAELER
-1477 DLVGVTSR
+1477 DLIGLTSR

-1514 RLKTGLTDHPT
+1514 RLKTGLTDHPE

-1544 GATDQELIDAGLAK
+1544 GASDQELIDAGLAK

-1586 FVGRTLTTNPRVP
+1586 FVGRARPGADPRVP

-1609 FHKSEILFG
+1609 FHKSEVLFG
-1618 LTEHQNQV
+1618 LPEYQDLV
-1626 AQGADLVRV
+1626 AKGADLVRV

-1697 LVRHGAT
+1697 LVRHGIT
-1704 AYDFPLLS
+1704 AYDFLLLP

-1729 GADALQ
+1729 GAEALQ
-1735 KPLVLGDAAPTLAG
+1735 KPLVLGDAAPTIAG

-1754 MVRDHAGDLAGNA
+1754 MVRDHAGDLAGNV
-1767 NVLVGV
+1767 NILVGV

-1823 VQGHRNS
+1823 VQGRRNS
-1830 GSRIRPRTGE
+1830 GSRIRPRAGE
-1840 KLHDLATHLGIPT
+1840 RLHDLATHLGIPI

-1863 PTPTRIPRPVPDTAL
+1863 PTPTRIPGPVPDTAL

-1913 EPAPP
+1913 ESAPP
-1918 AQTAHPAQAVQAVQ
+1918 AQTAHPAQAVQ

-1979 TLPERTALAMDL
+1979 TLPERAALAMDL

-2001 HPTPGTPLIETIQ
+2001 RPAPGTPLIETIQ
-2014 ARIALDQEITELQA
+2014 AKIALDQEITELRA
-2028 RLEDLNKPAL
+2028 RAADLNKPAL
-2038 QRSLERHQ
+2038 QRSLERYQ
-2046 AALEAQR
+2046 GALEAQR
-2053 ARTIDAQARAIA
+2053 AKTIDAQARAIA

-2076 RDTAALKRQVQPTQ
+2076 RDTAALKHQHTPQPEQPT
-2090 STPPAPRYDRDA
+2090 PRHERDA

>member
-16 TSCTARGDHH
+16 TSCTARGDH
-26 GRDQE
+26 RSKDQD

-37 ESGTPAGQWMGRGA
+37 ESGTPPGQWMGRGA
-51 AVLGIE
+51 AALGIE
-57 GEVTEAQMKA
+57 GEVTEAQMRA

-87 GMSAKKAIQSVRL
+87 GVSAKKAIQSVRL
-100 GRKFATYQ
+100 GRKFAAYQ

-114 KRASDNAVVAEER
+114 KRAIDDALSTEEH

-148 AYREAHGRSG
+148 AFRETHGRSG

-194 WGIADTE
+194 WGISSPE
-201 QAERLEKAHEAAI
+201 QAARLEGAHEAAI
-214 EQTVAWL
+214 EQTIAWL
-221 ETEVIR
+221 EDEVIR

-238 TTNGLLATRFR
+238 ATQGLLATRFR

-269 VQITDEQGRVRWLT
+269 VQITDDQGRTKWLT

-305 NELKTLGLELRERT
+305 AELKTLGLELRERT
-319 TPSGDYKGMELASVS
+319 TPSGDYKGMELVSVS
-334 DELIEKCSG
+334 DELIDRCSG
-343 RRAAITARTEQLV
+343 RRAAITARTEQLI

-364 HQPDRKTRLALA
+364 HEPDRKTRLALA

-386 KSQAITREELR
+386 KSQAVTRDELR
-397 EQWRG
+397 AQWREY
-402 HLGADAERIQTEIS
+402 LGADAERIRDEINA
-416 TQLATDPA
+416 QLEAGVDPV
-424 AALVPGEATAPGVE
+424 LVSADGPSAG
-438 AVDVDQVAA
+438 VDVDQVAA
-447 DIVADLSARQ
+447 DIVAELSARQ
-457 SAWNRNHVATRVN
+457 SVWHRNHVATRVN
-470 MWAAA
+470 MWAAS
-475 QPELVS
+475 QPGLVT
-481 DELRHEVLDAAL
+481 DELRHDVLQAAL
-493 TKASISITPDIDTP
+493 TKASISITPDVATP

-527 LYTSAEVLAAEDSLV
+527 LYTSAQVLCAEDSLV
-542 DAAHDINLP
+542 DAAHDIHLP
-551 AATAE
+551 AVTAE
-556 GFDTV
+556 VFDAV
-561 LGEQELQL
+561 VGEQELQL
-569 DAGQIALAQQVALN
+569 DPGQIALARQVALS
-583 DQALTVGIGPAGAG
+583 DQVLTVGIGPAGAG
-597 KTTAMRVATQAI
+597 KTTAMRVAAQAI
-609 TRAGARAYGVTV
+609 TRAGARAWGVTV
-621 SAAAAEQLQQATGMT
+621 SAAAADQLQTATGMP
-636 SVTIAKWLHE
+636 SMTIAKWLHD
-646 HHQGRL
+646 HQEGRL
-652 AIQPGDVVVVD
+652 RIAPGDVIVVD

-674 AITRIARDAG
+674 AITRVARDNG

-705 KMLTHEADVVRL
+705 KMLTQEADTVRL
-717 DQLHRFTDEHEA
+717 EQLHRFSSEEEA

-736 DQGDVEWYLA
+736 DQGDVEWHIS
-746 QGRVHGGTVQHTH
+746 QGRVHGGTAQAMH
-759 QRMVQAWAE
+759 QAMVQAWTR
-768 DLERGDRVLM
+768 DLQQGGQALM
-778 MATTNSSVEALNLLA
+778 MATTNHSADALNLLA

-798 DEGHVNVSS
+798 DTNQVDTAV
-807 TITLADGTEAGVGDW
+807 TVTLADGAEAGVGDW

-830 RLATGTGHSFVKNG
+830 RLATGSGHSFVKNG
-844 DRWTIQQIHSDGS
+844 DRWTIEAINPDGS
-857 VEVVDDH
+857 LEVVDDH
-864 DRTCTLP
+864 GRTCILP

-907 GHDALYVG
+907 GHDAVYVG
-915 LTRGCNSNQV
+915 LTRGRTNNQV

-933 APDMLRHAAAKDVQ
+933 APDMLRHAAAKNVQ

-955 AQAQAEAGHP
+955 AQAQAEAEHP
-965 ATLVRILSDMQRRAD
+965 ATLVRILADMQRRAD

-996 CQIEDSPQ
+996 CQIEESPQ

-1049 RHLTLAQQHARQNR
+1049 RHLTLAGEHAAKR
-1063 DAVRRFSHLTDQ
+1063 DEMVRRFSHLTDQ
-1075 ELAAQLHAATC
+1075 ELAIQLHSANI
-1086 DKATALEALKATKR
+1086 DKADALDTLKATKK
-1100 THRETEAVPAVTKRG
+1100 TAWETEAVPAITKRG
-1115 ETVPSWQ
+1115 EQVPSWQ

-1136 QLREARGRAEAASR
+1136 QLREARQRSTAASK

-1159 RQLLRDPDAPASE
+1159 RQLLRTPDTAAPE
-1172 QLLANLD
+1172 QLLKNLD
-1179 ARLERLRNDRY
+1179 ARLERLRTDRDD
-1190 EATRTATQLREET
+1190 ATRRATQLRDETCTRADLDGKSWYRET
-1203 TTRHRLDGPSWHR
+1203 T
-1216 ETVQREAATMPERP
+1216 QREAATMPERP

-1267 GQVERFGAPAWAISG
+1267 GQVERCGAPAWAISG
-1282 HGTTDPAM
+1282 HGTDDPTM

-1313 QALALDPPDW
+1313 AALALDPPDW

-1346 QIETWRGLTDHT
+1346 QIETWRGLTEHT
-1358 NPDVALPA
+1358 NPTIALPA

-1391 RTGRSTPTPGDAPG
+1391 RVGRPTPTPGDAPS
-1405 DGGVEPSPPVPVPVL
+1405 DGGGEPSPPVPVPVL

-1445 HARTEAPPRREP
+1445 HVRTEAPPRREP

-1477 DLVGVTSR
+1477 ELIGVTSR

-1618 LTEHQNQV
+1618 LPEHQDQV

-1635 EGPFDALAITL
+1635 EGPCDALAITL
-1646 ATGGRAVG
+1646 ATDGRAVG

-1663 EQQAQAIAN
+1663 EQQAHAIAN

-1697 LVRHGAT
+1697 LIRHGIT

-1719 DPAELLARPG
+1719 DPAELLTRPG

-1735 KPLVLGDAAPTLAG
+1735 KPLILGDAAPTLAG

-1754 MVRDHAGDLAGNA
+1754 MVRDHADDLAGNA

-1802 AAPTQHQDAVR
+1802 ADPTQHQDAVR
-1813 DLVSHEIQQQ
+1813 DLVNHEIQQQ
-1823 VQGHRNS
+1823 VQSHQNS

-1840 KLHDLATHLGIPT
+1840 KLHDLATHLGIPI
-1853 TPTPIQAPQP
+1853 TPTPIQTPQP
-1863 PTPTRIPRPVPDTAL
+1863 PTRVPRPMPDTAL

-1892 RPTAAI
+1892 RPTTTI
-1898 TPPQPRHPATPVQPA
+1898 TPTQAV
-1913 EPAPP
+1913 
-1918 AQTAHPAQAVQAVQ
+1918 HPAQVVQ

-1951 TQQTGSVQ
+1951 TQQTRSVQ

-1972 ALTERLE
+1972 NLTERLE
-1979 TLPERTALAMDL
+1979 TLPERAALAMDL

-2028 RLEDLNKPAL
+2028 RIKDLNKPAL
-2038 QRSLERHQ
+2038 QRIIDGYH
-2046 AALEAQR
+2046 AALETQR
-2053 ARTIDAQARAIA
+2053 ARAIDAQARAIA

-2076 RDTAALKRQVQPTQ
+2076 RDTAALKRQHAPQPEQ
-2090 STPPAPRYDRDA
+2090 PTPPAPRHDRDA

>member
-1 MTISRLSAGDGYEYY
+1 MTHATSPNTSRYPNVSVSGSIKLGQFLKLAGLVEDGAE
-16 TSCTARGDHH
+16 AR
-26 GRDQE
+26 
-31 LGDYYL
+31 
-37 ESGTPAGQWMGRGA
+37 
-51 AVLGIE
+51 I
-57 GEVTEAQMKA
+57 
-67 LFGEGLHPDA
+67 
-77 DRLIAEQIAA
+77 
-87 GMSAKKAIQSVRL
+87 AIQSGDVTVN
-100 GRKFATYQ
+100 GAT
-108 VPDTAL
+108 
-114 KRASDNAVVAEER
+114 E
-127 RLGRELDADE
+127 
-137 RLRVRMRTAGI
+137 MR
-148 AYREAHGRSG
+148 
-158 NRIEVA
+158 
-164 KWMSRELSA
+164 
-173 KQNTVAGFDLT
+173 
-184 FSAPKSLSVA
+184 
-194 WGIADTE
+194 
-201 QAERLEKAHEAAI
+201 
-214 EQTVAWL
+214 
-221 ETEVIR
+221 
-227 ARTGAQGIAFH
+227 
-238 TTNGLLATRFR
+238 
-249 HWESRE
+249 
-255 GDPQLHDHVVVANK
+255 
-269 VQITDEQGRVRWLT
+269 
-283 IDSRSLYK
+283 
-291 ATVTASSVYNQALA
+291 
-305 NELKTLGLELRERT
+305 
-319 TPSGDYKGMELASVS
+319 
-334 DELIEKCSG
+334 
-343 RRAAITARTEQLV
+343 
-356 AEFVAERG
+356 RG
-364 HQPDRKTRLALA
+364 H
-376 QQATLETRIP
+376 
-386 KSQAITREELR
+386 
-397 EQWRG
+397 
-402 HLGADAERIQTEIS
+402 HLSG
-416 TQLATDPA
+416 
-424 AALVPGEATAPGVE
+424 
-438 AVDVDQVAA
+438 
-447 DIVADLSARQ
+447 
-457 SAWNRNHVATRVN
+457 
-470 MWAAA
+470 
-475 QPELVS
+475 
-481 DELRHEVLDAAL
+481 
-493 TKASISITPDIDTP
+493 
-507 ALPELLNPDGS
+507 
-518 SIYSPPAAR
+518 
-527 LYTSAEVLAAEDSLV
+527 
-542 DAAHDINLP
+542 
-551 AATAE
+551 
-556 GFDTV
+556 
-561 LGEQELQL
+561 
-569 DAGQIALAQQVALN
+569 
-583 DQALTVGIGPAGAG
+583 
-597 KTTAMRVATQAI
+597 
-609 TRAGARAYGVTV
+609 
-621 SAAAAEQLQQATGMT
+621 
-636 SVTIAKWLHE
+636 
-646 HHQGRL
+646 
-652 AIQPGDVVVVD
+652 GDVVVVD

-674 AITRIARDAG
+674 AITRIARDNG

-717 DQLHRFTDEHEA
+717 ETLHRFTDEHEA

-746 QGRVHGGTVQHTH
+746 QGRVHGGTAQHTH

-778 MATTNSSVEALNLLA
+778 MATTNSSVDALNLLA

-807 TITLADGTEAGVGDW
+807 TITLADGAEAGVGDW

-830 RLATGTGHSFVKNG
+830 RLATGTGRSFVKNG
-844 DRWTIQQIHSDGS
+844 DRWTVEAINSDGS
-857 VEVVDDH
+857 IEVVDDH

-907 GHDALYVG
+907 GHDAVYVG

-955 AQAQAEAGHP
+955 AQAQAEAEHP
-965 ATLVRILSDMQRRAD
+965 ATLVRILTDMQRRAD

-996 CQIEDSPQ
+996 SQIEESPQ

-1020 TPARILRE
+1020 TPARILHE

-1063 DAVRRFSHLTDQ
+1063 DAVRRFSHLTDT

-1086 DKATALEALKATKR
+1086 DKATALKALKATKR

-1115 ETVPSWQ
+1115 ETVPPWQ
-1122 HRPHGALDDAELAI
+1122 HRPHGALDDTELAI

-1159 RQLLRDPDAPASE
+1159 RQLLRDPDAAASE
-1172 QLLANLD
+1172 QLLKNLD
-1179 ARLERLRNDRY
+1179 ARLERLRADRDD
-1190 EATRTATQLREET
+1190 ATRRATQLRDETCTRADLDGKAWDRET
-1203 TTRHRLDGPSWHR
+1203 T
-1216 ETVQREAATMPERP
+1216 QREAATVPERP

-1251 KQLWIEAHHRR
+1251 KQLWIETHHRR
-1262 FDPRP
+1262 FDPHP
-1267 GQVERFGAPAWAISG
+1267 AQVERFGAPAWAISG
-1282 HGTTDPAM
+1282 HGTNDPTM

-1338 ARWEQVAG
+1338 ARWEAIAG
-1346 QIETWRGLTDHT
+1346 QIETWRGLTEHT

-1391 RTGRSTPTPGDAPG
+1391 RVGRPTPTPGDAPS

-1425 TTEPSSGMRRAA
+1425 TTEPGGGGVRRAA
-1437 TEPAHRIQ
+1437 TEPRRRIQ
-1445 HARTEAPPRREP
+1445 PATSPHPAPRETPTETVPKKAP
-1457 TKAATAA
+1457 
-1464 AKLVLTPAAELER
+1464 VLTPAAELEHE
-1477 DLVGVTSR
+1477 LIGVTSR
-1485 ERILD
+1485 DRILD
-1490 LTQQAAQFFKDHYQ
+1490 LTHQAAQFFKEHYHGSGAQ
-1504 DSAAR
+1504 
-1509 QYLEE
+1509 QYLKE
-1514 RLKTGLTDHPT
+1514 RLGTDLVADHPEV
-1525 IVVGYA
+1525 VVGYA

-1544 GATDQELIDAGLAK
+1544 GASDQELIDAGLAK
-1558 PAQGGGVIDVF
+1558 PARDGRGIIDVF

-1574 LGIHNLDGDLVG
+1574 LGIHNLSHELVG

-1618 LTEHQNQV
+1618 LPEHQDQV

-1646 ATGGRAVG
+1646 GTGGKAVG

-1663 EQQAQAIAN
+1663 EQQAQTIAN

-1697 LVRHGAT
+1697 LVRHGIT

-1712 PDGQPVK
+1712 PDGQPVT

-1729 GADALQ
+1729 GAAALQ

-1754 MVRDHAGDLAGNA
+1754 LVRDHAGDLAGNA

-1802 AAPTQHQDAVR
+1802 ADPTQHQDAVR

-1823 VQGHRNS
+1823 VQGRRNS
-1830 GSRIRPRTGE
+1830 GSRIRPRAGE
-1840 KLHDLATHLGIPT
+1840 RLHDLATHLGIPI

-1863 PTPTRIPRPVPDTAL
+1863 PTPTRIPGPVPDTAL
-1878 HDVVHQPLHTAAIT
+1878 HDVVYQPLHTAAIT
-1892 RPTAAI
+1892 RPTTAI
-1898 TPPQPRHPATPVQPA
+1898 TPQQPRHPATPVQPA
-1913 EPAPP
+1913 EPVTP
-1918 AQTAHPAQAVQAVQ
+1918 AQTAHPAQAAHAVQ
-1932 AVQKSQSLHPTP
+1932 PVQSPHPVP
-1944 PIRPAEP
+1944 PAQPVQP
-1951 TQQTGSVQ
+1951 VQQQASVQ
-1959 DLIDQ
+1959 DLITR
-1964 WQLRQQLT
+1964 WEIRQQLT
-1972 ALTERLE
+1972 ALTERME
-1979 TLPERTALAMDL
+1979 TLPERAALAMDL

-2014 ARIALDQEITELQA
+2014 ARIALDQEITELRA
-2028 RLEDLNKPAL
+2028 RAADLNKPAL
-2038 QRSLERHQ
+2038 QRSLERYQ
-2046 AALEAQR
+2046 GALETQR

-2090 STPPAPRYDRDA
+2090 STPPAPRHERDA

>member
-16 TSCTARGDHH
+16 TSCTARGDHR

-37 ESGTPAGQWMGRGA
+37 ESGTPAGVWMGRGA
-51 AVLGIE
+51 AALGIE

-87 GMSAKKAIQSVRL
+87 GVSAKKAIKSVRL
-100 GRKFATYQ
+100 GRKFAAYQ
-108 VPDTAL
+108 VPDSQLRRAIDDAL
-114 KRASDNAVVAEER
+114 STEEH

-137 RLRVRMRTAGI
+137 RLRVRMKTAGI
-148 AYREAHGRSG
+148 AFREAHGRSG

-164 KWMSRELSA
+164 KWMSRELSS

-194 WGIADTE
+194 WGISSPE
-201 QAERLEKAHEAAI
+201 QAERLEAAHEAAI
-214 EQTVAWL
+214 EQTIAWL

-255 GDPQLHDHVVVANK
+255 GDPQLHDHVVVANR

-291 ATVTASSVYNQALA
+291 ATVTASSVYNQKLA
-305 NELKTLGLELRERT
+305 NELKQLGVELRERT
-319 TPSGDYKGMELASVS
+319 TPSGDYRGMELAAIS
-334 DELIEKCSG
+334 DDLIERYSG
-343 RRAAITARTEQLV
+343 RRAAITARTEELV
-356 AEFVAERG
+356 TEFVAEHG

-386 KSQAITREELR
+386 KSQAVTRDELR

-402 HLGADAERIQTEIS
+402 HLGAEAEQIQQEIITQLDAEPDTTS
-416 TQLATDPA
+416 A
-424 AALVPGEATAPGVE
+424 AVQNPEEPGSG
-438 AVDVDQVAA
+438 VDVDQIAA
-447 DIVADLSARQ
+447 DIVAELSARQ
-457 SAWNRNHVATRVN
+457 SVWNRNHVSTRVN
-470 MWAAA
+470 MWAAS
-475 QPELVS
+475 QPDLVS
-481 DELRHEVLDAAL
+481 DELRRDVLQAAL
-493 TKASISITPDIDTP
+493 MKASISITPDVATP

-527 LYTSAEVLAAEDSLV
+527 LYTSAQVLEAEDLLV

-551 AATAE
+551 AATQE
-556 GFDTV
+556 IFDTV
-561 LGEQELQL
+561 VGEQELQL
-569 DAGQIALAQQVALN
+569 DPGQIALAQQVATS
-583 DQALTVGIGPAGAG
+583 DQVLTVGIGPAGAG

-609 TRAGARAYGVTV
+609 ARAGARTWGVTV
-621 SAAAAEQLQQATGMT
+621 SAAAAEQLETATGMP

-646 HHQGRL
+646 HRQGRL
-652 AIQPGDVVVVD
+652 HIAPGDVIIVD

-674 AITRIARDAG
+674 AITRTVRDNG

-705 KMLTHEADVVRL
+705 KMLTHEADVIRL
-717 DQLHRFTDEHEA
+717 DQLHRFTDDHEA

-746 QGRVHGGTVQHTH
+746 QGRVHGGTAQHTH

-778 MATTNSSVEALNLLA
+778 MATTNSSVDALNLLA

-807 TITLADGTEAGVGDW
+807 TITLADGAEAGVGDW

-830 RLATGTGHSFVKNG
+830 RLATGTGRSFVKNG

-857 VEVVDDH
+857 IEVVDDH

-907 GHDALYVG
+907 GHDAVYVG

-933 APDMLRHAAAKDVQ
+933 APDMLRHAAAKDTQ

-965 ATLVRILSDMQRRAD
+965 AHLVRILADMQRRAD
-980 AHRYNQT
+980 AHRYNTT

-996 CQIEDSPQ
+996 CQIEESPQ

-1020 TPARILRE
+1020 APRRILHE
-1028 CAENLPD
+1028 CAEQLPD

-1063 DAVRRFSHLTDQ
+1063 DAVRRFSHLTDT

-1086 DKATALEALKATKR
+1086 DKATALKALKATKR

-1122 HRPHGALDDAELAI
+1122 HRPHGALDDTELAI

-1159 RQLLRDPDAPASE
+1159 RQLLRTPDTAAPE
-1172 QLLANLD
+1172 QLLKNLD
-1179 ARLERLRNDRY
+1179 ARLERLRTDRDD
-1190 EATRTATQLREET
+1190 ATRRATQLRDET
-1203 TTRHRLDGPSWHR
+1203 CTRADLDGPSWYR
-1216 ETVQREAATMPERP
+1216 ETTQREAATMPERP

-1244 VAVQELR
+1244 TAVQELR
-1251 KQLWIEAHHRR
+1251 KQLWIETHHRR
-1262 FDPRP
+1262 FDPRM
-1267 GQVERFGAPAWAISG
+1267 GEVERFGAPAWAISG
-1282 HGTTDPAM
+1282 HGTNDPTM

-1323 ATLYLGPVPDEPAQR
+1323 ATLYLGPVPDIDDSRR
-1338 ARWEQVAG
+1338 ARWEAIAG
-1346 QIETWRGLTDHT
+1346 QIETWRGLTEHT

-1373 GAQAATWLH
+1373 GAQAAIWLH

-1391 RTGRSTPTPGDAPG
+1391 RTGRPTPTPGDAPS

-1425 TTEPSSGMRRAA
+1425 TTEPGGGVRRAA

-1445 HARTEAPPRREP
+1445 HVRTEAPPRREP
-1457 TKAATAA
+1457 TAAPVA

-1477 DLVGVTSR
+1477 ELIGVTSR

-1514 RLKTGLTDHPT
+1514 RLKTGLTDHPE

-1569 RDRLV
+1569 RDRLI

-1586 FVGRTLTTNPRVP
+1586 FVGRARPGADPRVP

-1609 FHKSEILFG
+1609 FHKSEVLFG
-1618 LTEHQNQV
+1618 LPEYQDLV
-1626 AQGADLVRV
+1626 AKGADLVRV

-1672 QGARVWEATDTDA
+1672 QRVRVWEATDTDA

-1697 LVRHGAT
+1697 LVRHGIT
-1704 AYDFPLLS
+1704 AYDFPLLP

-1729 GADALQ
+1729 GAEALQ
-1735 KPLVLGDAAPTLAG
+1735 KPLVLGDAAPTVAG

-1754 MVRDHAGDLAGNA
+1754 MVRDHAGDLASNA

-1823 VQGHRNS
+1823 VQGRRNS
-1830 GSRIRPRTGE
+1830 GSRIRPRAGE
-1840 KLHDLATHLGIPT
+1840 RLHDVATHLGIPI

-1863 PTPTRIPRPVPDTAL
+1863 PTPTRIPVPVPDTAL

-1892 RPTAAI
+1892 RPTTAI
-1898 TPPQPRHPATPVQPA
+1898 TPQQPRHPATPVQ
-1913 EPAPP
+1913 
-1918 AQTAHPAQAVQAVQ
+1918 
-1932 AVQKSQSLHPTP
+1932 
-1944 PIRPAEP
+1944 PAEP

-1972 ALTERLE
+1972 DLTERLE
-1979 TLPERTALAMDL
+1979 TLPERAALAMDL

-2014 ARIALDQEITELQA
+2014 AKIALDQEITELQA
-2028 RLEDLNKPAL
+2028 RIKDLNKPAL

-2046 AALEAQR
+2046 TALETQR
-2053 ARTIDAQARAIA
+2053 AKAIDAQTRAIA

-2076 RDTAALKRQVQPTQ
+2076 QELAALKHQTPQPTQ
-2090 STPPAPRYDRDA
+2090 PTPPAPRHDRDA

>member
-16 TSCTARGDHH
+16 TSCTARSDH
-26 GRDQE
+26 RSKDQD

-37 ESGTPAGQWMGRGA
+37 ESGTPAGVWMGRGA
-51 AVLGIE
+51 AALGIE

-87 GMSAKKAIQSVRL
+87 GVSAKKAIKSVRL
-100 GRKFATYQ
+100 GRKFAAYQ
-108 VPDTAL
+108 VPDSQLRRAIDDAL
-114 KRASDNAVVAEER
+114 STEEH

-137 RLRVRMRTAGI
+137 RLRVRMKTAGI
-148 AYREAHGRSG
+148 AFREAHGRSG
-158 NRIEVA
+158 NRVEVA
-164 KWMSRELSA
+164 KWMSRELSS

-194 WGIADTE
+194 WGISSPE
-201 QAERLEKAHEAAI
+201 QAERLEAAHEAAI
-214 EQTVAWL
+214 EQTIAWL
-221 ETEVIR
+221 EDEVIR

-255 GDPQLHDHVVVANK
+255 GDPQLHDHVVVANR

-291 ATVTASSVYNQALA
+291 ATVTASSVYNQKLA
-305 NELKTLGLELRERT
+305 NELKQLGVELRERT
-319 TPSGDYKGMELASVS
+319 TPSGDYRGMELAAIS
-334 DELIEKCSG
+334 DDLIERYSG
-343 RRAAITARTEQLV
+343 RRAAITARTEELV
-356 AEFVAERG
+356 TEFVAEHG

-386 KSQAITREELR
+386 KSQAVTRDELR

-402 HLGADAERIQTEIS
+402 HLGAEAEQIQQEIITQLDAEPDTTS
-416 TQLATDPA
+416 A
-424 AALVPGEATAPGVE
+424 AVQNPEEPGSG
-438 AVDVDQVAA
+438 VDVDQVAA
-447 DIVADLSARQ
+447 DIVAELSARQ
-457 SAWNRNHVATRVN
+457 SVWNRNHVSTRVN
-470 MWAAA
+470 MWAAS
-475 QPELVS
+475 QPDLVS
-481 DELRHEVLDAAL
+481 DELRRDVLQAAL
-493 TKASISITPDIDTP
+493 MKASISITPDVATP

-518 SIYSPPAAR
+518 SIYSPPTAR
-527 LYTSAEVLAAEDSLV
+527 LYTSAQVLEAEDLLV

-551 AATAE
+551 AATQE
-556 GFDTV
+556 IFDTV
-561 LGEQELQL
+561 VGEQELQL
-569 DAGQIALAQQVALN
+569 DPGQIALAQQVATS
-583 DQALTVGIGPAGAG
+583 DQVLTVGIGPAGAG

-609 TRAGARAYGVTV
+609 ARAGARTWGVTV
-621 SAAAAEQLQQATGMT
+621 SAAAAEQLETATGMP

-646 HHQGRL
+646 HRQGRL
-652 AIQPGDVVVVD
+652 HIAPGDVIIVD

-674 AITRIARDAG
+674 AITRTARDNG

-717 DQLHRFTDEHEA
+717 DQLHRFTDDHEA

-746 QGRVHGGTVQHTH
+746 QGRVHGGTAQHTH
-759 QRMVQAWAE
+759 QHMVQAWTK

-778 MATTNSSVEALNLLA
+778 MATTNSSVDALNLLA
-793 QQHRI
+793 QQRRI

-807 TITLADGTEAGVGDW
+807 TITLADGAEAGVGDW

-830 RLATGTGHSFVKNG
+830 RLTTGTGRSFVKNG
-844 DRWTIQQIHSDGS
+844 DRWTVEAINSDGS

-864 DRTCTLP
+864 DRSCTLP

-907 GHDALYVG
+907 GHDAVYVG
-915 LTRGCNSNQV
+915 LTRGRTNNQV

-933 APDMLRHAAAKDVQ
+933 APDMLRHAAAKNVQ
-947 ATSARELI
+947 ASSARELI
-955 AQAQAEAGHP
+955 AQAQAEAEHP
-965 ATLVRILSDMQRRAD
+965 AHLVRILADMQRRAD

-996 CQIEDSPQ
+996 VQVEDSPQ

-1020 TPARILRE
+1020 TPRRILHE

-1049 RHLTLAQQHARQNR
+1049 RHLTLAAQHVARR
-1063 DAVRRFSHLTDQ
+1063 GEMVRRFSHLSDL
-1075 ELAAQLHAATC
+1075 ELAAQLHSASI
-1086 DKATALEALKATKR
+1086 DKTTALNQLKATKK
-1100 THRETEAVPAVTKRG
+1100 TAWETEPVPATTKKG
-1115 ETVPSWQ
+1115 EQVPSWQ
-1122 HRPHGALDDAELAI
+1122 HRPHGHLDDSELAT
-1136 QLREARGRAEAASR
+1136 QLREARGRAEAASK

-1172 QLLANLD
+1172 RLLANLD

-1251 KQLWIEAHHRR
+1251 KQLWVESQRRR

-1267 GQVERFGAPAWAISG
+1267 GQVERCGAPAWAISG
-1282 HGTTDPAM
+1282 HGTDDPTM

-1313 QALALDPPDW
+1313 AALALDPPDW

-1346 QIETWRGLTDHT
+1346 QIETWRGLTEHT
-1358 NPDVALPA
+1358 NPTIALPA

-1391 RTGRSTPTPGDAPG
+1391 RAGRPTPTPGDAPG
-1405 DGGVEPSPPVPVPVL
+1405 DGGGESSPPVPVPVL

-1425 TTEPSSGMRRAA
+1425 TTEPGGVRRAA
-1437 TEPAHRIQ
+1437 TEPAHCIQ
-1445 HARTEAPPRREP
+1445 HVRTEAPPRREP
-1457 TKAATAA
+1457 TPTTVEKSAMT
-1464 AKLVLTPAAELER
+1464 LTPATELER

-1558 PAQGGGVIDVF
+1558 PAQGGQGIIDVF
-1569 RDRLV
+1569 RDRLMF
-1574 LGIHNLDGDLVG
+1574 GIHNLDGDLVG
-1586 FVGRTLTTNPRVP
+1586 FVGRARPGADPRVP

-1618 LTEHQNQV
+1618 LPEHQDLIT
-1626 AQGADLVRV
+1626 AGADLVRV
-1635 EGPFDALAITL
+1635 EGPFDVLAITL
-1646 ATGGRAVG
+1646 GTGGKAVG

-1663 EQQAQAIAN
+1663 EQQAHAIAN

-1754 MVRDHAGDLAGNA
+1754 MVRDHADDLAGNA

-1780 IADLPADQQPY
+1780 IADLPAEQQPY

-1802 AAPTQHQDAVR
+1802 ADPTQHQDAVR
-1813 DLVSHEIQQQ
+1813 DLVNHEIQQQ
-1823 VQGHRNS
+1823 VRSASTGS

-1840 KLHDLATHLGIPT
+1840 KLHDLATHLGIHI
-1853 TPTPIQAPQP
+1853 TPTPIQTPQP
-1863 PTPTRIPRPVPDTAL
+1863 PTRVPGPVPDTAL
-1878 HDVVHQPLHTAAIT
+1878 HDVVRQPLHTAAIT
-1892 RPTAAI
+1892 RPTTAI
-1898 TPPQPRHPATPVQPA
+1898 T
-1913 EPAPP
+1913 
-1918 AQTAHPAQAVQAVQ
+1918 PAQAVQAAHPAQAVQ

-1951 TQQTGSVQ
+1951 TQQTRSVQ

-1979 TLPERTALAMDL
+1979 TLPERAALAMDL

-2014 ARIALDQEITELQA
+2014 ARIALDQEITELRA
-2028 RLEDLNKPAL
+2028 RAADLNKPAL
-2038 QRSLERHQ
+2038 QRSLERYH

-2053 ARTIDAQARAIA
+2053 AKTIDAQARAIA

-2076 RDTAALKRQVQPTQ
+2076 RDTAALKHQHTPQPEQPT
-2090 STPPAPRYDRDA
+2090 PRHDRDA

>member
-16 TSCTARGDHH
+16 TSCTARGDHQ

-37 ESGTPAGQWMGRGA
+37 ESGTPPGQWMGRGA
-51 AVLGIE
+51 AALGIE

-87 GMSAKKAIQSVRL
+87 GVSAKKAIQSVRL
-100 GRKFATYQ
+100 GRKFAAYQ
-108 VPDTAL
+108 VPDSTL
-114 KRASDNAVVAEER
+114 KRAIDDALSTEEH
-127 RLGRELDADE
+127 RLGRELEADE

-148 AYREAHGRSG
+148 QFRAAHGRSG
-158 NRIEVA
+158 SRIEVA
-164 KWMSRELSA
+164 KWMSRELSS

-194 WGIADTE
+194 WGISSPE
-201 QAERLEKAHEAAI
+201 QAGRLETAHEAAI
-214 EQTVAWL
+214 EQTITWL
-221 ETEVIR
+221 EDEVIR

-255 GDPQLHDHVVVANK
+255 GDPQLHDHVVVANR

-305 NELKTLGLELRERT
+305 AELKTLGLELRERT
-319 TPSGDYKGMELASVS
+319 TPSGDYRGMELAAIS
-334 DELIEKCSG
+334 DDLIERCSG
-343 RRAAITARTEQLV
+343 RRAAITARTEQLI
-356 AEFVAERG
+356 AEFVAEHG
-364 HQPDRKTRLALA
+364 HQPDKKTRLALA

-386 KSQAITREELR
+386 KSQAVTRDELR

-402 HLGADAERIQTEIS
+402 QLGAEAEQIQQEIITQLDAEPDTTSAAVQ
-416 TQLATDPA
+416 DPEE
-424 AALVPGEATAPGVE
+424 PGSGV
-438 AVDVDQVAA
+438 DLDQVAA

-457 SAWNRNHVATRVN
+457 SVWNRNHVSTRVN

-481 DELRHEVLDAAL
+481 DELRRDVLETAL
-493 TKASISITPDIDTP
+493 NRASISITPDVATP

-527 LYTSAEVLAAEDSLV
+527 LYTSAQVLEAEDLLV
-542 DAAHDINLP
+542 DAAHDIHLP
-551 AATAE
+551 AATQE
-556 GFDTV
+556 VFDTV
-561 LGEQELQL
+561 VGEQELQL
-569 DAGQIALAQQVALN
+569 DAGQIALARQVATS
-583 DQALTVGIGPAGAG
+583 DQVLTVGIGPAGAG

-609 TRAGARAYGVTV
+609 ARAGARAWGVTV
-621 SAAAAEQLQQATGMT
+621 SAAAAEQLEIATGMS
-636 SVTIAKWLHE
+636 SVTVAKWLHE
-646 HHQGRL
+646 HRQGRL
-652 AIQPGDVVVVD
+652 NIQPGDVVVVD

-674 AITRIARDAG
+674 AITRIARDIG

-717 DQLHRFTDEHEA
+717 ETLHRFADEHEA

-746 QGRVHGGTVQHTH
+746 QGRVHGGTAQHTH

-778 MATTNSSVEALNLLA
+778 MATTNSSVDALNLLA

-807 TITLADGTEAGVGDW
+807 TITLADGAEAGVGDW

-830 RLATGTGHSFVKNG
+830 RLTTGTGRSFVKNG
-844 DRWTIQQIHSDGS
+844 DRWTVEAINSDGS

-864 DRTCTLP
+864 DRSCTLP

-907 GHDALYVG
+907 GHDAVYVG

-925 WAITDGHT
+925 WAVTDGHT
-933 APDMLRHAAAKDVQ
+933 APDMLRHAAAKNVQ

-955 AQAQAEAGHP
+955 AQAQAEAEHP
-965 ATLVRILSDMQRRAD
+965 AHLVRILADMQRRAD
-980 AHRYNQT
+980 THRYGQT

-996 CQIEDSPQ
+996 VQVENSPQ

-1049 RHLTLAQQHARQNR
+1049 RHLTLAGEHAAKR
-1063 DAVRRFSHLTDQ
+1063 DEMVRRFSHLTDQ
-1075 ELAAQLHAATC
+1075 ELAIQLHSANI
-1086 DKATALEALKATKR
+1086 DKADALDTLKATKK
-1100 THRETEAVPAVTKRG
+1100 TAWETEAVPAITKRG
-1115 ETVPSWQ
+1115 EQVPSWQ

-1136 QLREARGRAEAASR
+1136 QLREARQRSVAASK

-1159 RQLLRDPDAPASE
+1159 RQLLRTPDAAASE
-1172 QLLANLD
+1172 QLLKNLD
-1179 ARLERLRNDRY
+1179 ARLERLRTDRDD
-1190 EATRTATQLREET
+1190 ATRRASQLRDETCTRADLDGKSWYRET
-1203 TTRHRLDGPSWHR
+1203 T
-1216 ETVQREAATMPERP
+1216 QREAATMPERP

-1251 KQLWIEAHHRR
+1251 KQLWVESQRRR

-1267 GQVERFGAPAWAISG
+1267 GQVERCGAPAWAISG
-1282 HGTTDPAM
+1282 HGTDDPTM

-1313 QALALDPPDW
+1313 AALALDPPDW

-1338 ARWEQVAG
+1338 VRWEQVAG
-1346 QIETWRGLTDHT
+1346 QIETWRGLTEHT

-1391 RTGRSTPTPGDAPG
+1391 RTGRPTPTPGDAPS
-1405 DGGVEPSPPVPVPVL
+1405 DGGGESSPPVPVPVL

-1425 TTEPSSGMRRAA
+1425 TTEPSSGVRRAA

-1445 HARTEAPPRREP
+1445 HARTKAPPRREP
-1457 TKAATAA
+1457 TKAAPATAP
-1464 AKLVLTPAAELER
+1464 VLTPAAELER

-1558 PAQGGGVIDVF
+1558 PARDGQGIIDVF
-1569 RDRLV
+1569 RDRLMF
-1574 LGIHNLDGDLVG
+1574 GIHTSQGELVG

-1618 LTEHQNQV
+1618 LPEHQDLIT
-1626 AQGADLVRV
+1626 AGADLVRV

-1646 ATGGRAVG
+1646 GTGGKAVG

-1663 EQQAQAIAN
+1663 EQQAQAIAA
-1672 QGARVWEATDTDA
+1672 QEVRVWEATDTDA

-1704 AYDFPLLS
+1704 AYDFPLIP

-1735 KPLVLGDAAPTLAG
+1735 KPLVLGDAAPTVAG

-1791 HTDLVA
+1791 HTDLVV

-1802 AAPTQHQDAVR
+1802 ADPTQHQDAVR

-1823 VQGHRNS
+1823 VQGRRNS
-1830 GSRIRPRTGE
+1830 GSRIRPRAGE
-1840 KLHDLATHLGIPT
+1840 KLHDVATHLGIPI

-1863 PTPTRIPRPVPDTAL
+1863 PSRVPGPVPDTAL
-1878 HDVVHQPLHTAAIT
+1878 HDVVCQPLHTAAIT
-1892 RPTAAI
+1892 RPTTAI
-1898 TPPQPRHPATPVQPA
+1898 T
-1913 EPAPP
+1913 
-1918 AQTAHPAQAVQAVQ
+1918 PAQAVQVVQ

-1972 ALTERLE
+1972 NLTERLE
-1979 TLPERTALAMDL
+1979 TLPDRAALAMEL

-2001 HPTPGTPLIETIQ
+2001 RPTPGTPLIETIQ
-2014 ARIALDQEITELQA
+2014 ARIALDQEITELRA
-2028 RLEDLNKPAL
+2028 RIKDLKKPAL

-2046 AALEAQR
+2046 GALEAQR
-2053 ARTIDAQARAIA
+2053 AKAIDAQARAIA

-2076 RDTAALKRQVQPTQ
+2076 RDTAALKHQHTPQPTQ
-2090 STPPAPRYDRDA
+2090 STPPAPRRDRDA

>member
-16 TSCTARGDHH
+16 TSCTARGDH
-26 GRDQE
+26 RSKDQE

-37 ESGTPAGQWMGRGA
+37 ESGTPAGVWMGRGA
-51 AVLGIE
+51 AALGIE

-87 GMSAKKAIQSVRL
+87 GVSAKKAIQSVRL
-100 GRKFATYQ
+100 GRKFAAYQ
-108 VPDTAL
+108 VPDSTL
-114 KRASDNAVVAEER
+114 KRAIDNALSTEEH
-127 RLGRELDADE
+127 RLGRELEADE

-148 AYREAHGRSG
+148 EFRAAHGRSG
-158 NRIEVA
+158 SRIEVA
-164 KWMSRELSA
+164 KWMSRELSS

-194 WGIADTE
+194 WGISSPE
-201 QAERLEKAHEAAI
+201 QAERLEAAHEAAI
-214 EQTVAWL
+214 EQTITWL
-221 ETEVIR
+221 EDEVIR

-255 GDPQLHDHVVVANK
+255 GDPQLHDHVVVANR
-269 VQITDEQGRVRWLT
+269 VQITDEQGRVKWLT

-291 ATVTASSVYNQALA
+291 ATVTASSVYNQKLA
-305 NELKTLGLELRERT
+305 NELKQLGVELRERT
-319 TPSGDYKGMELASVS
+319 TPSGDYRSMELAAIS
-334 DELIEKCSG
+334 DDLIERYSG
-343 RRAAITARTEQLV
+343 RRAAITARTEELV
-356 AEFVAERG
+356 TEFVAEHG

-386 KSQAITREELR
+386 KSQAVTRDELR

-402 HLGADAERIQTEIS
+402 HLGAEAEQIQQEIITQLDAEPDTTS
-416 TQLATDPA
+416 A
-424 AALVPGEATAPGVE
+424 AVQNPEEPGSG
-438 AVDVDQVAA
+438 VDVDQVAA
-447 DIVADLSARQ
+447 DIVAELSARQ
-457 SAWNRNHVATRVN
+457 SVWNRNHVSTRVN
-470 MWAAA
+470 MWAAS
-475 QPELVS
+475 QPGLVT
-481 DELRHEVLDAAL
+481 DELRHDVLQAAL
-493 TKASISITPDIDTP
+493 TKASISITPDVATP

-527 LYTSAEVLAAEDSLV
+527 LYTSAQVLEAEDLLV

-551 AATAE
+551 AATQE
-556 GFDTV
+556 IFDTV
-561 LGEQELQL
+561 VGEQELQL
-569 DAGQIALAQQVALN
+569 DPGQIALAQQVATS
-583 DQALTVGIGPAGAG
+583 DQVLTVGIGPAGAG

-609 TRAGARAYGVTV
+609 ARAGARTWGVTV
-621 SAAAAEQLQQATGMT
+621 SAAAAEQLETATGMP

-646 HHQGRL
+646 HRQGRL
-652 AIQPGDVVVVD
+652 HIAPGDVIIVD

-674 AITRIARDAG
+674 AITRTARDNG

-717 DQLHRFTDEHEA
+717 DQLHRFTDDHEA

-746 QGRVHGGTVQHTH
+746 QGRVHGGTAQHTH
-759 QRMVQAWAE
+759 QHMVQAWTK

-778 MATTNSSVEALNLLA
+778 MATTNSSVDALNLLA
-793 QQHRI
+793 QQRRI

-807 TITLADGTEAGVGDW
+807 TITLADGAEAGVGDW

-830 RLATGTGHSFVKNG
+830 RLTTGTGRSFVKNG
-844 DRWTIQQIHSDGS
+844 DRWTVEAINSDGS

-864 DRTCTLP
+864 DRSCTLP

-907 GHDALYVG
+907 GHDAVYVG

-925 WAITDGHT
+925 WAVTDGHT
-933 APDMLRHAAAKDVQ
+933 ASDMLRHAAAKNVQ

-955 AQAQAEAGHP
+955 AQAQAEVEHP
-965 ATLVRILSDMQRRAD
+965 ATLVRILADMQRRAD

-996 CQIEDSPQ
+996 VQVEDSPQ

-1035 GVEAPAGLIAWRIR
+1035 GVEALAGLIAWRIR
-1049 RHLTLAQQHARQNR
+1049 RHLTLAQQHAHQNR

-1075 ELAAQLHAATC
+1075 ELAIQLHAAGI
-1086 DKATALEALKATKR
+1086 DKATALKALKATKR

-1122 HRPHGALDDAELAI
+1122 HRPHGHLDDSELAT

-1159 RQLLRDPDAPASE
+1159 RQLLRTPDTAVSE
-1172 QLLANLD
+1172 RLLKNLD
-1179 ARLERLRNDRY
+1179 ARLERLRTDRDD
-1190 EATRTATQLREET
+1190 ATRRATQLRDETCTRADLDGKSWYRET
-1203 TTRHRLDGPSWHR
+1203 TQR
-1216 ETVQREAATMPERP
+1216 ETATTPERP

-1267 GQVERFGAPAWAISG
+1267 GQVERCGAPAWAISG
-1282 HGTTDPAM
+1282 HGTDDPTM

-1295 AALTQMRH
+1295 SALTQMRH

-1346 QIETWRGLTDHT
+1346 QIETWRGLTEHT

-1391 RTGRSTPTPGDAPG
+1391 RVGRPTPTPGDGPS
-1405 DGGVEPSPPVPVPVL
+1405 DGGAEPSPPVPVPVL

-1425 TTEPSSGMRRAA
+1425 TTEPGSGMRRAA

-1490 LTQQAAQFFKDHYQ
+1490 LTQQAAAFYQ
-1504 DSAAR
+1504 EQYVGSGAAAYMR
-1509 QYLEE
+1509 K
-1514 RLKTGLTDHPT
+1514 RLGTDLTDHPT
-1525 IVVGYA
+1525 IVVGHA

-1558 PAQGGGVIDVF
+1558 PAQGTQGIIDVF
-1569 RDRLV
+1569 RDRLMF
-1574 LGIHNLDGDLVG
+1574 GIHNLDGDLVG

-1618 LTEHQNQV
+1618 LTEYQDLV
-1626 AQGADLVRV
+1626 KQGADLVRV
-1635 EGPFDALAITL
+1635 EGPLDALAITL
-1646 ATGGRAVG
+1646 ATDGRAVG

-1672 QGARVWEATDTDA
+1672 QRVRVWEATDTDA

-1697 LVRHGAT
+1697 LVRHGIT
-1704 AYDFPLLS
+1704 AYDFPLLP

-1735 KPLVLGDAAPTLAG
+1735 KPLILGDAAPTLAG

-1754 MVRDHAGDLAGNA
+1754 MVRDHADDLAGNA
-1767 NVLVGV
+1767 NILVGV
-1773 ARHAARL
+1773 ARHAGRL

-1802 AAPTQHQDAVR
+1802 ADPTQHQDTVR
-1813 DLVSHEIQQQ
+1813 DLVSGEIQQQ
-1823 VQGHRNS
+1823 IRSASTGS

-1840 KLHDLATHLGIPT
+1840 RLHDLATHLGIPI

-1863 PTPTRIPRPVPDTAL
+1863 PTPTRIPGPVPDTAL
-1878 HDVVHQPLHTAAIT
+1878 HDVVRQPLHTAAIT
-1892 RPTAAI
+1892 RPTTAI
-1898 TPPQPRHPATPVQPA
+1898 T
-1913 EPAPP
+1913 
-1918 AQTAHPAQAVQAVQ
+1918 PAQAVQAAQ

-1979 TLPERTALAMDL
+1979 TLPERAALAMDL

-2014 ARIALDQEITELQA
+2014 AKIALDQEITELQA

-2046 AALEAQR
+2046 AALETQR

-2076 RDTAALKRQVQPTQ
+2076 RDTAALKRQVQPNQ
-2090 STPPAPRYDRDA
+2090 TPPTPRHERDA

>member
-16 TSCTARGDHH
+16 TSCTARGDHQ

-37 ESGTPAGQWMGRGA
+37 ESGTPPGQWMGRGA
-51 AVLGIE
+51 AALGIE

-67 LFGEGLHPDA
+67 LYGEGLHPDA

-87 GMSAKKAIQSVRL
+87 GVSAKKAIQSVRL
-100 GRKFATYQ
+100 GRKFAAYQ

-114 KRASDNAVVAEER
+114 KRAIDDALSTEEH

-148 AYREAHGRSG
+148 AFREAHGRSG

-164 KWMSRELSA
+164 KWMSRELSS

-194 WGIADTE
+194 WGISSPE
-201 QAERLEKAHEAAI
+201 QAVRLEAAHEAAI
-214 EQTVAWL
+214 EQTIAWL
-221 ETEVIR
+221 EDEVIR

-238 TTNGLLATRFR
+238 TTQGLLATRFR

-255 GDPQLHDHVVVANK
+255 GDPQLHDHVVVANR

-291 ATVTASSVYNQALA
+291 ATVTASSVYNQKLA
-305 NELKTLGLELRERT
+305 NELKQLGLELRERT
-319 TPSGDYKGMELASVS
+319 TPSGDYRGMELAAIS
-334 DELIEKCSG
+334 DDLIERCSG
-343 RRAAITARTEQLV
+343 RRAAITARTEQLIDEFA
-356 AEFVAERG
+356 AEHG
-364 HQPDRKTRLALA
+364 HQPDKKTRLALA

-386 KSQAITREELR
+386 KSQAVTRDELR

-402 HLGADAERIQTEIS
+402 HLGAEAEQIQQEIITQLDAEPDTTSAAVQ
-416 TQLATDPA
+416 DPEE
-424 AALVPGEATAPGVE
+424 PGSE
-438 AVDVDQVAA
+438 VDVDQVAA
-447 DIVADLSARQ
+447 DIVAELSARQ
-457 SAWNRNHVATRVN
+457 SVWHRNHVATRVN
-470 MWAAA
+470 MWAAS
-475 QPELVS
+475 QPGLVT
-481 DELRHEVLDAAL
+481 DELRRNVLETAL
-493 TKASISITPDIDTP
+493 NRASISITPDVDTP

-527 LYTSAEVLAAEDSLV
+527 LYTSAQVLEAEDLLV
-542 DAAHDINLP
+542 DAAHDIHLP
-551 AATAE
+551 AATQE
-556 GFDTV
+556 VFDTV
-561 LGEQELQL
+561 VGEQELQL
-569 DAGQIALAQQVALN
+569 DAGQIALAQQVATS
-583 DQALTVGIGPAGAG
+583 DQVLTVGIGPAGAG

-609 TRAGARAYGVTV
+609 ARAGARTWGVTV
-621 SAAAAEQLQQATGMT
+621 SAAAADQLETATGMP

-646 HHQGRL
+646 HRQGRL
-652 AIQPGDVVVVD
+652 HIAPGDVIIVD

-674 AITRIARDAG
+674 AITRIARDIG

-717 DQLHRFTDEHEA
+717 DQLHRFTNPEEA

-746 QGRVHGGTVQHTH
+746 RGRVHGGTVQHTH
-759 QRMVQAWAE
+759 QHMVQAWAE

-778 MATTNSSVEALNLLA
+778 MATTNSSVDALNLLA
-793 QQHRI
+793 QQRRI
-798 DEGHVNVSS
+798 DEGHVDV
-807 TITLADGTEAGVGDW
+807 TTTVTLADGSEAGVGDW

-830 RLATGTGHSFVKNG
+830 RLTTGTGRSFVKNG

-864 DRTCTLP
+864 DRSCTLP

-907 GHDALYVG
+907 GHDAVYVG
-915 LTRGCNSNQV
+915 LTRGRTNNQV

-947 ATSARELI
+947 ASSARELI
-955 AQAQAEAGHP
+955 AQAQAEAEHP
-965 ATLVRILSDMQRRAD
+965 AHLVRILADMQRRAD
-980 AHRYNQT
+980 THRYNQT

-996 CQIEDSPQ
+996 VQVEDSPQ
-1004 LHRLHAALHD
+1004 LHRLHTALHD

-1020 TPARILRE
+1020 TPRRILHE

-1075 ELAAQLHAATC
+1075 ELAIQLHSANI
-1086 DKATALEALKATKR
+1086 DKADALDTLKATKK
-1100 THRETEAVPAVTKRG
+1100 TAWETEAVPAITKRG
-1115 ETVPSWQ
+1115 EQVPSWQ

-1136 QLREARGRAEAASR
+1136 QLREARQRSVAASK

-1159 RQLLRDPDAPASE
+1159 RQLLRTPDAAASE
-1172 QLLANLD
+1172 QLLKNLD
-1179 ARLERLRNDRY
+1179 ARLERLRTDR
-1190 EATRTATQLREET
+1190 EDATRRATQLRDETCIRADLDGKSWYRET
-1203 TTRHRLDGPSWHR
+1203 T
-1216 ETVQREAATMPERP
+1216 QREAATMPERP

-1251 KQLWIEAHHRR
+1251 KQLWVESQRRR

-1267 GQVERFGAPAWAISG
+1267 GQVERCGAPAWAISG
-1282 HGTTDPAM
+1282 HGTDDPTM

-1313 QALALDPPDW
+1313 AALALDPPDW

-1338 ARWEQVAG
+1338 VRWEQVAG

-1366 PSRSKAV
+1366 PSKSKAV

-1391 RTGRSTPTPGDAPG
+1391 RVGRPTPTPGDGPS
-1405 DGGVEPSPPVPVPVL
+1405 DGGGESSPPVPVPVL
-1420 TAPAA
+1420 TAPAT
-1425 TTEPSSGMRRAA
+1425 TTEPGSGMRRAA
-1437 TEPAHRIQ
+1437 TEPANRIQ
-1445 HARTEAPPRREP
+1445 HARTEAPPRREA

-1464 AKLVLTPAAELER
+1464 AKLVLTPAAKLER

-1490 LTQQAAQFFKDHYQ
+1490 LTQQAAAFYQ
-1504 DSAAR
+1504 EQYVGSGAAAYMR
-1509 QYLEE
+1509 K
-1514 RLKTGLTDHPT
+1514 RVGTDLTDHPN
-1525 IVVGYA
+1525 IVVGHA

-1586 FVGRTLTTNPRVP
+1586 FVGRARPGADPRVP
-1599 KYLNTPTTRA
+1599 KYLNTSTTRA
-1609 FHKSEILFG
+1609 FHKSEVLFG
-1618 LTEHQNQV
+1618 LPEYQNLV
-1626 AQGADLVRV
+1626 EQGADLVRV

-1646 ATGGRAVG
+1646 GTGGKAVG

-1663 EQQAQAIAN
+1663 EQQAQTIAN

-1691 ARDHEL
+1691 VRDHEL
-1697 LVRHGAT
+1697 LVRHGIT

-1729 GADALQ
+1729 GAAALQ
-1735 KPLVLGDAAPTLAG
+1735 KPLILGDAAPTLAG

-1754 MVRDHAGDLAGNA
+1754 MVRDHADDLAGNA

-1802 AAPTQHQDAVR
+1802 ADPTQHQDAVR

-1823 VQGHRNS
+1823 VQSHQNS

-1840 KLHDLATHLGIPT
+1840 KLHDLATHLGIPI
-1853 TPTPIQAPQP
+1853 TPTPIQTPQP
-1863 PTPTRIPRPVPDTAL
+1863 PTLVPRPVPDTAL
-1878 HDVVHQPLHTAAIT
+1878 HDVIRQPLHTAAIT
-1892 RPTAAI
+1892 RPITAI
-1898 TPPQPRHPATPVQPA
+1898 TSAQAVQA
-1913 EPAPP
+1913 
-1918 AQTAHPAQAVQAVQ
+1918 AHPAQAVQ

-1972 ALTERLE
+1972 NLTERLE
-1979 TLPERTALAMDL
+1979 TLPERAALAMDL

-2001 HPTPGTPLIETIQ
+2001 RPTPGTPLIETIQ

-2028 RLEDLNKPAL
+2028 RIKDLNKPAL
-2038 QRSLERHQ
+2038 QRSLERYQ
-2046 AALEAQR
+2046 GALDAQR

-2076 RDTAALKRQVQPTQ
+2076 RDTAALKHQHTPQPEQPT
-2090 STPPAPRYDRDA
+2090 PRHERDA

>member
-16 TSCTARGDHH
+16 TSCTARGDHR

-37 ESGTPAGQWMGRGA
+37 ESGTPAGVWMGRGA
-51 AVLGIE
+51 AALGIE

-87 GMSAKKAIQSVRL
+87 GVSAKKAIKSVRL
-100 GRKFATYQ
+100 GRKFAAYQ
-108 VPDTAL
+108 VPDSQLRRAIDDAL
-114 KRASDNAVVAEER
+114 STEEH

-137 RLRVRMRTAGI
+137 RLRVRMKTAGI
-148 AYREAHGRSG
+148 AFREAHGRSG

-164 KWMSRELSA
+164 KWMSRELSS

-194 WGIADTE
+194 WGISSPE
-201 QAERLEKAHEAAI
+201 QAERLEAAHEAAI
-214 EQTVAWL
+214 EQTIAWL

-255 GDPQLHDHVVVANK
+255 GDPQLHDHVVVANR

-291 ATVTASSVYNQALA
+291 ATVTASSVYNQKLA
-305 NELKTLGLELRERT
+305 NELKQLGVELRERT
-319 TPSGDYKGMELASVS
+319 TPSGDYRGMELAAIS
-334 DELIEKCSG
+334 DDLIERYSG
-343 RRAAITARTEQLV
+343 RRAAITARTEELV
-356 AEFVAERG
+356 TEFVAEHG

-386 KSQAITREELR
+386 KSQAVTRDELR

-402 HLGADAERIQTEIS
+402 HLGAEAEQIQQEIITQLDAEPDTTS
-416 TQLATDPA
+416 A
-424 AALVPGEATAPGVE
+424 AVQNPEEPGSG
-438 AVDVDQVAA
+438 VDVDQIAA
-447 DIVADLSARQ
+447 DIVAELSARQ
-457 SAWNRNHVATRVN
+457 SVWNRNHVSTRVN
-470 MWAAA
+470 MWAAS
-475 QPELVS
+475 QPDLVS
-481 DELRHEVLDAAL
+481 DELRRDVLQAAL
-493 TKASISITPDIDTP
+493 MKASISITPDVATP

-527 LYTSAEVLAAEDSLV
+527 LYTSAQVLEAEDLLV

-551 AATAE
+551 AATQE
-556 GFDTV
+556 IFDTV
-561 LGEQELQL
+561 VGEQELQL
-569 DAGQIALAQQVALN
+569 DPGQIALAQQVATS
-583 DQALTVGIGPAGAG
+583 DQVLTVGIGPAGAG

-609 TRAGARAYGVTV
+609 ARAGARTWGVTV
-621 SAAAAEQLQQATGMT
+621 SAAAAEQLETATGMP

-646 HHQGRL
+646 HRQGRL
-652 AIQPGDVVVVD
+652 HIAPGDVIIVD

-674 AITRIARDAG
+674 AITRTARDNG

-705 KMLTHEADVVRL
+705 KMLTHEADVIRL
-717 DQLHRFTDEHEA
+717 DQLHRFTDDHEA

-746 QGRVHGGTVQHTH
+746 QGRVHGGTAQHTH

-778 MATTNSSVEALNLLA
+778 MATTNSSVDALNLLA

-807 TITLADGTEAGVGDW
+807 TITLADGAEAGVGDW

-830 RLATGTGHSFVKNG
+830 RLATGTGRSFVKNG

-857 VEVVDDH
+857 IEVVDDH

-907 GHDALYVG
+907 GHDAVYVG

-933 APDMLRHAAAKDVQ
+933 APDMLRHAAAKDTQ

-965 ATLVRILSDMQRRAD
+965 AHLVRILADMQRRAD
-980 AHRYNQT
+980 AHRYNTT

-996 CQIEDSPQ
+996 CQIEESPQ

-1020 TPARILRE
+1020 APRRILHE
-1028 CAENLPD
+1028 CAEQLPD

-1063 DAVRRFSHLTDQ
+1063 DAVRRFSHLTDT

-1086 DKATALEALKATKR
+1086 DKATALKALKATKR

-1122 HRPHGALDDAELAI
+1122 HRPHGALDDTELAI

-1159 RQLLRDPDAPASE
+1159 RQLLRTPDTAAPE
-1172 QLLANLD
+1172 QLLKNLD
-1179 ARLERLRNDRY
+1179 ARLERLRTDRDD
-1190 EATRTATQLREET
+1190 ATRRATQLRDET
-1203 TTRHRLDGPSWHR
+1203 CTRADLDGPSWYR
-1216 ETVQREAATMPERP
+1216 ETTQREAATMPERP

-1244 VAVQELR
+1244 TAVQELR
-1251 KQLWIEAHHRR
+1251 KQLWIETHHRR
-1262 FDPRP
+1262 FDPRM
-1267 GQVERFGAPAWAISG
+1267 GEVERFGAPAWAISG
-1282 HGTTDPAM
+1282 HGTNDPTM

-1323 ATLYLGPVPDEPAQR
+1323 ATLYLGPVPDIDDSRR
-1338 ARWEQVAG
+1338 ARWEAIAG
-1346 QIETWRGLTDHT
+1346 QIETWRGLTEHT

-1373 GAQAATWLH
+1373 GAQAAIWLH

-1391 RTGRSTPTPGDAPG
+1391 RTGRPTPTPGDAPS
-1405 DGGVEPSPPVPVPVL
+1405 DGGVEPSPPVPMPVL

-1425 TTEPSSGMRRAA
+1425 TTEPGGGVRRAA

-1445 HARTEAPPRREP
+1445 HVRTEAPPRREP
-1457 TKAATAA
+1457 TAAPVA

-1477 DLVGVTSR
+1477 ELIGVTSR

-1514 RLKTGLTDHPT
+1514 RLKTGLTDHPE

-1569 RDRLV
+1569 RDRLI

-1586 FVGRTLTTNPRVP
+1586 FVGRARPGADPRVP

-1609 FHKSEILFG
+1609 FHKSEVLFG
-1618 LTEHQNQV
+1618 LPEYQDLV
-1626 AQGADLVRV
+1626 AKGADLVRV

-1672 QGARVWEATDTDA
+1672 QRVRVWEATDTDA

-1697 LVRHGAT
+1697 LVRHGIT
-1704 AYDFPLLS
+1704 AYDFPLLP

-1729 GADALQ
+1729 GAEALQ
-1735 KPLVLGDAAPTLAG
+1735 KPLVLGDAAPTVAG

-1754 MVRDHAGDLAGNA
+1754 MVRDHAGDLASNA

-1823 VQGHRNS
+1823 VQGRRNS
-1830 GSRIRPRTGE
+1830 GSRIRPRAGE
-1840 KLHDLATHLGIPT
+1840 RLHDVATHLGIPI

-1863 PTPTRIPRPVPDTAL
+1863 PTPTRIPVPVPDTAL

-1892 RPTAAI
+1892 RPTTAI
-1898 TPPQPRHPATPVQPA
+1898 TPQQPRHPATPVQ
-1913 EPAPP
+1913 
-1918 AQTAHPAQAVQAVQ
+1918 
-1932 AVQKSQSLHPTP
+1932 
-1944 PIRPAEP
+1944 PAEP

-1972 ALTERLE
+1972 DLTERLE
-1979 TLPERTALAMDL
+1979 TLPERAALAMDL

-2014 ARIALDQEITELQA
+2014 AKIALDQEITELQA
-2028 RLEDLNKPAL
+2028 RIKDLNKPAL

-2046 AALEAQR
+2046 TALETQR
-2053 ARTIDAQARAIA
+2053 AKAIDAQTRAIA

-2076 RDTAALKRQVQPTQ
+2076 QELAALKHQTPQPTQ
-2090 STPPAPRYDRDA
+2090 PTPPAPRHDRDA

>member
-16 TSCTARGDHH
+16 TSCTARGDHR
-26 GRDQE
+26 GCDQE

-37 ESGTPAGQWMGRGA
+37 ESGTPAGVWMGRGA
-51 AVLGIE
+51 AALGIK

-87 GMSAKKAIQSVRL
+87 GVSAKKAIQSVRL
-100 GRKFATYQ
+100 GREFAAYQ

-114 KRASDNAVVAEER
+114 KRAIDDALSTEEH
-127 RLGRELDADE
+127 RLGRELEADE

-148 AYREAHGRSG
+148 EFRAAHGRSG
-158 NRIEVA
+158 SRIEVA

-194 WGIADTE
+194 WGISSPE
-201 QAERLEKAHEAAI
+201 QAERLEAAHEAAI
-214 EQTVAWL
+214 EQTIVWL
-221 ETEVIR
+221 EDEVIR

-255 GDPQLHDHVVVANK
+255 GDPQLHDHVVVANR

-291 ATVTASSVYNQALA
+291 ATLAASSIYNQALA

-319 TPSGDYKGMELASVS
+319 TPSGDYRGMELAAIS

-343 RRAAITARTEQLV
+343 RRAAITARTEQLI
-356 AEFVAERG
+356 AEFIAERG
-364 HQPDRKTRLALA
+364 HEPDRKTRLALA

-386 KSQAITREELR
+386 KSQAVTRDELR

-402 HLGADAERIQTEIS
+402 HLGAEAEQIRDEIITQLDAEPDTTS
-416 TQLATDPA
+416 AAVHDPEE
-424 AALVPGEATAPGVE
+424 PGSG
-438 AVDVDQVAA
+438 VDVDQVAA
-447 DIVADLSARQ
+447 EIVADLSARQ
-457 SAWNRNHVATRVN
+457 SVWNRNHVATRVN
-470 MWAAA
+470 IWAATR
-475 QPELVS
+475 PELIT
-481 DELRHEVLDAAL
+481 DELRHQVLDAAL
-493 TKASISITPDIDTP
+493 NRASISITPETKTP
-507 ALPELLNPDGS
+507 VLPELLNPDGS

-527 LYTSAEVLAAEDSLV
+527 LYTSAQVLEAEDLLV

-551 AATAE
+551 AATQE
-556 GFDTV
+556 IFDTV
-561 LGEQELQL
+561 VGEQELQL
-569 DAGQIALAQQVALN
+569 DPGQIALAQQVATS
-583 DQALTVGIGPAGAG
+583 DQVLTVGIGPAGAG

-609 TRAGARAYGVTV
+609 ARAGARAYGVTV
-621 SAAAAEQLQQATGMT
+621 SAAAAEQLETATGMP
-636 SVTIAKWLHE
+636 SMTIAKWLHD

-652 AIQPGDVVVVD
+652 NIQPGDVVVVD

-674 AITRIARDAG
+674 AITRTARDAG

-717 DQLHRFTDEHEA
+717 DQLHRFTNSDEA

-746 QGRVHGGTVQHTH
+746 QGRVHGGTAQHTH
-759 QRMVQAWAE
+759 QHMVQAWTK
-768 DLERGDRVLM
+768 DLERGDQTLM
-778 MATTNSSVEALNLLA
+778 MATTNHSADALNLLA

-798 DEGHVNVSS
+798 DTNQVDTTV
-807 TITLADGTEAGVGDW
+807 TVTLADGAEAGVGDW

-830 RLATGTGHSFVKNG
+830 RLTTGTGRSFVKNG

-864 DRTCTLP
+864 DRSCTLP

-907 GHDALYVG
+907 GHDAVYVG

-925 WAITDGHT
+925 WAVTDGHT

-965 ATLVRILSDMQRRAD
+965 AHLVRVLADMQRRAD

-996 CQIEDSPQ
+996 VQVEDSPQ

-1028 CAENLPD
+1028 CAEQLPD

-1049 RHLTLAQQHARQNR
+1049 RHLALAQQHARQNR
-1063 DAVRRFSHLTDQ
+1063 DAVRRFSHLTDT

-1086 DKATALEALKATKR
+1086 DKATALKTLKATKR

-1122 HRPHGALDDAELAI
+1122 HRPHGDLDDSELAT
-1136 QLREARGRAEAASR
+1136 QLREARGRAEAASK

-1159 RQLLRDPDAPASE
+1159 RQLLRTPDTAAPE
-1172 QLLANLD
+1172 QLLKNLD
-1179 ARLERLRNDRY
+1179 ARLERLRTDRDD
-1190 EATRTATQLREET
+1190 ATRRATQLRDET
-1203 TTRHRLDGPSWHR
+1203 CTRADLDGPSWYR
-1216 ETVQREAATMPERP
+1216 ETTQREAATMPERP

-1244 VAVQELR
+1244 TAVQELR
-1251 KQLWIEAHHRR
+1251 KQLWIETHHRR

-1267 GQVERFGAPAWAISG
+1267 GQVERLGAPAWAISG
-1282 HGTTDPAM
+1282 HGTNDPTM

-1313 QALALDPPDW
+1313 QALALDPPNW

-1346 QIETWRGLTDHT
+1346 QIETWRGLTEHT
-1358 NPDVALPA
+1358 NPNVALPA

-1391 RTGRSTPTPGDAPG
+1391 RTGRPTPTPGDAPS
-1405 DGGVEPSPPVPVPVL
+1405 DGSVESSPPVPVPVL

-1425 TTEPSSGMRRAA
+1425 TTEPSGGVRRAA

-1457 TKAATAA
+1457 PAAPAA
-1464 AKLVLTPAAELER
+1464 ENLVLTPAAELER
-1477 DLVGVTSR
+1477 DLIGVTSR

-1490 LTQQAAQFFKDHYQ
+1490 LTQQAAAFFKEQYVG
-1504 DSAAR
+1504 SGAAAYMR
-1509 QYLEE
+1509 K
-1514 RLKTGLTDHPT
+1514 RLGTDLTDHPN
-1525 IVVGYA
+1525 IVVGHA

-1558 PAQGGGVIDVF
+1558 PAQGGQGIIDVF
-1569 RDRLV
+1569 RDRLMF
-1574 LGIHNLDGDLVG
+1574 GIHNLDGDLVG

-1618 LTEHQNQV
+1618 LPEHQNQV

-1646 ATGGRAVG
+1646 TTDGRAVG

-1663 EQQAQAIAN
+1663 EPQAQAIAA
-1672 QGARVWEATDTDA
+1672 QGVRVWEATDTDA

-1697 LVRHGAT
+1697 LVRHGIT
-1704 AYDFPLLS
+1704 AYDFPLLP

-1719 DPAELLARPG
+1719 DPAELLARPS
-1729 GADALQ
+1729 GAEALQ
-1735 KPLVLGDAAPTLAG
+1735 KPLVLGDAAPTVAG

-1780 IADLPADQQPY
+1780 IAGLPADQQPY

-1802 AAPTQHQDAVR
+1802 ADPTQHQDAVR

-1823 VQGHRNS
+1823 VQGRRNS

-1840 KLHDLATHLGIPT
+1840 KLHDLATHLGIPI

-1863 PTPTRIPRPVPDTAL
+1863 PSRVPGPVPDTAL

-1898 TPPQPRHPATPVQPA
+1898 TPPQLRHPATPVQPA

-1918 AQTAHPAQAVQAVQ
+1918 TQTAHPAQAAHAVQ
-1932 AVQKSQSLHPTP
+1932 PVQSPHPVP
-1944 PIRPAEP
+1944 PAQPVQP
-1951 TQQTGSVQ
+1951 VQQQASVQ
-1959 DLIDQ
+1959 DLITR
-1964 WQLRQQLT
+1964 WEIRQQLT
-1972 ALTERLE
+1972 ALTERME
-1979 TLPERTALAMDL
+1979 TLPERAALAMDL
-1991 DAATRARETL
+1991 DAAARARETL
-2001 HPTPGTPLIETIQ
+2001 HPAPGTPLIETIQ
-2014 ARIALDQEITELQA
+2014 AKIALDHEITALTE

-2038 QRSLERHQ
+2038 QRSLERHH
-2046 AALEAQR
+2046 AALETQR

-2090 STPPAPRYDRDA
+2090 STPPAPRHERDA

>member
-16 TSCTARGDHH
+16 TSCTARGDHR

-37 ESGTPAGQWMGRGA
+37 ESGTPAGVWMGRGA
-51 AVLGIE
+51 AALGIE

-87 GMSAKKAIQSVRL
+87 GVSSKKAIQSVRL
-100 GRKFATYQ
+100 GRKFAAYQ
-108 VPDTAL
+108 VPDSQLRRAIDDAL
-114 KRASDNAVVAEER
+114 STEEH

-137 RLRVRMRTAGI
+137 RLRVRMKTAGI
-148 AYREAHGRSG
+148 AFREAHGRSG

-164 KWMSRELSA
+164 KWMSRELSS

-194 WGIADTE
+194 WGISSPE
-201 QAERLEKAHEAAI
+201 QAERLEAAHEAAI
-214 EQTVAWL
+214 EQTIAWL

-255 GDPQLHDHVVVANK
+255 GDPQLHDHVVVANR

-291 ATVTASSVYNQALA
+291 ATVTASSVYNQKLA
-305 NELKTLGLELRERT
+305 NELKQLGLELRERT
-319 TPSGDYKGMELASVS
+319 TPSGDYRGMELAAIS
-334 DELIEKCSG
+334 DDLIERCSG
-343 RRAAITARTEQLV
+343 RRAAITARTEELV
-356 AEFVAERG
+356 TEFVAEHG

-386 KSQAITREELR
+386 KSQAVTRDELR

-402 HLGADAERIQTEIS
+402 HLGAEAEQIQQEIITQLDAEPDNTS
-416 TQLATDPA
+416 A
-424 AALVPGEATAPGVE
+424 AVQNPEEHGSG
-438 AVDVDQVAA
+438 VDVDQIAA
-447 DIVADLSARQ
+447 EIVADLSARQ
-457 SAWNRNHVATRVN
+457 SVWNRNHVSTRVN

-481 DELRHEVLDAAL
+481 DELRRDVLQAAL
-493 TKASISITPDIDTP
+493 MKASISITPDVATP

-527 LYTSAEVLAAEDSLV
+527 LYTSAQVLEAEDLLV

-551 AATAE
+551 AATQE
-556 GFDTV
+556 IFDTV
-561 LGEQELQL
+561 VGEQELQL
-569 DAGQIALAQQVALN
+569 DPGQIALAQQVATS
-583 DQALTVGIGPAGAG
+583 DQVLTVGIGPAGAG

-609 TRAGARAYGVTV
+609 ARAGARAYGVTV

-646 HHQGRL
+646 HRQGRL
-652 AIQPGDVVVVD
+652 NIAPGDVIIVD

-705 KMLTHEADVVRL
+705 KMLTHEADVIRL

-746 QGRVHGGTVQHTH
+746 QGRVHGGTAQHTH

-778 MATTNSSVEALNLLA
+778 MATTNSSVDALNLLA
-793 QQHRI
+793 QQQRI

-807 TITLADGTEAGVGDW
+807 TITLADGAEAGVGDW

-830 RLATGTGHSFVKNG
+830 RLTTGTGRSFVKNG
-844 DRWTIQQIHSDGS
+844 DRWTVEAINPDGS
-857 VEVVDDH
+857 LEVVDDH

-871 ADYVRQWSSLGYA
+871 SSYIRQWSSLGYA
-884 VTVHRA
+884 TTVHRA

-907 GHDALYVG
+907 GHDAVYVG
-915 LTRGCNSNQV
+915 LTRGRTNNQV

-933 APDMLRHAAAKDVQ
+933 APDMLRHAAAKNVQ
-947 ATSARELI
+947 AMSARELI

-965 ATLVRILSDMQRRAD
+965 AHLVRILADMQRRAD
-980 AHRYNQT
+980 AHRYNTT

-996 CQIEDSPQ
+996 CQIEESPQ
-1004 LHRLHAALHD
+1004 LHRLHKALHD

-1020 TPARILRE
+1020 TPARILHE

-1035 GVEAPAGLIAWRIR
+1035 GLEAPAGLIAWRIR

-1063 DAVRRFSHLTDQ
+1063 DAVRRFSHLTDT

-1086 DKATALEALKATKR
+1086 DKATALKALKATKR

-1122 HRPHGALDDAELAI
+1122 HRPHGALDDTELAT
-1136 QLREARGRAEAASR
+1136 QLREARGRAEAASK

-1159 RQLLRDPDAPASE
+1159 RQLLRTPDTAAPE
-1172 QLLANLD
+1172 QLLKNLD
-1179 ARLERLRNDRY
+1179 ARLERLRTDRDD
-1190 EATRTATQLREET
+1190 ATRRATQLRDET
-1203 TTRHRLDGPSWHR
+1203 CTRADLDGPSWYR
-1216 ETVQREAATMPERP
+1216 ETTQRETATTPERP

-1244 VAVQELR
+1244 TAVQELR
-1251 KQLWIEAHHRR
+1251 KQLWIETHHRR
-1262 FDPRP
+1262 FDPRM
-1267 GQVERFGAPAWAISG
+1267 GEVERFGAPAWAISG
-1282 HGTTDPAM
+1282 HGTNDPTM

-1323 ATLYLGPVPDEPAQR
+1323 ATTYLGPVPDEPAQR

-1366 PSRSKAV
+1366 PSKSKTIGSGSQV
-1373 GAQAATWLH
+1373 ATWLH

-1391 RTGRSTPTPGDAPG
+1391 RTGRPTPTPGDAPS

-1425 TTEPSSGMRRAA
+1425 TTEPGGGGVRRAA

-1457 TKAATAA
+1457 TAATAA

-1490 LTQQAAQFFKDHYQ
+1490 LTQQAAAFFKEQYVG
-1504 DSAAR
+1504 SGAAA
-1509 QYLEE
+1509 YMLE
-1514 RLKTGLTDHPT
+1514 RLGTDLTDHPN
-1525 IVVGYA
+1525 IVVGHA

-1558 PAQGGGVIDVF
+1558 PAQGGQGIIDVF
-1569 RDRLV
+1569 RDRLMF
-1574 LGIHNLDGDLVG
+1574 GIHNLDGDLVG
-1586 FVGRTLTTNPRVP
+1586 FVGRARPGADPRVP
-1599 KYLNTPTTRA
+1599 KYLNTPTSRA
-1609 FHKSEILFG
+1609 FHKSEVLFG
-1618 LTEHQNQV
+1618 LPEYQDLV

-1646 ATGGRAVG
+1646 ATDGRAVG

-1663 EQQAQAIAN
+1663 EQQTQAIAN
-1672 QGARVWEATDTDA
+1672 QGVRVWEATDTDA

-1697 LVRHGAT
+1697 LVRHGIT
-1704 AYDFPLLS
+1704 AYDFPLLP

-1729 GADALQ
+1729 GAEALQ

-1767 NVLVGV
+1767 NILVGV

-1802 AAPTQHQDAVR
+1802 AAPTQHQDTVR

-1823 VQGHRNS
+1823 VQGRRNS
-1830 GSRIRPRTGE
+1830 GSRIRPRAGE
-1840 KLHDLATHLGIPT
+1840 RLHDVATHLGIPI

-1863 PTPTRIPRPVPDTAL
+1863 PTRVPGPMPDTAL
-1878 HDVVHQPLHTAAIT
+1878 RDVVHQPLHTAAIT
-1892 RPTAAI
+1892 RPTTTI
-1898 TPPQPRHPATPVQPA
+1898 TSAQAT
-1913 EPAPP
+1913 
-1918 AQTAHPAQAVQAVQ
+1918 HPAQVVQ

-1951 TQQTGSVQ
+1951 TQQTRSVQ
-1959 DLIDQ
+1959 DLIER
-1964 WQLRQQLT
+1964 WETRQQLT
-1972 ALTERLE
+1972 NLTERLE
-1979 TLPERTALAMDL
+1979 TLPERAALAMDL

-2001 HPTPGTPLIETIQ
+2001 RPTPGTPLIETIQ

-2028 RLEDLNKPAL
+2028 RIKDLNKPAL
-2038 QRSLERHQ
+2038 QRSLERYQ
-2046 AALEAQR
+2046 GALDAQR

-2076 RDTAALKRQVQPTQ
+2076 RNLADIKRQAQPTQ
-2090 STPPAPRYDRDA
+2090 STPPTPHHDRDA

>member
-37 ESGTPAGQWMGRGA
+37 ESGTPAGVWMGRGA
-51 AVLGIE
+51 AALGIE

-87 GMSAKKAIQSVRL
+87 GVSAKKAIKSVRL
-100 GRKFATYQ
+100 GRKFAAYQ
-108 VPDTAL
+108 VPDSQLRRAIDDAL
-114 KRASDNAVVAEER
+114 STEEH

-137 RLRVRMRTAGI
+137 RLRVRMKTAGI
-148 AYREAHGRSG
+148 AFREAHGRSG

-164 KWMSRELSA
+164 KWMSRELSS

-194 WGIADTE
+194 WGISSPE
-201 QAERLEKAHEAAI
+201 QAERLEAAHEAAI
-214 EQTVAWL
+214 EQTIAWL

-255 GDPQLHDHVVVANK
+255 GDPQLHDHVVVANR

-291 ATVTASSVYNQALA
+291 ATVTASSVYNQKLA
-305 NELKTLGLELRERT
+305 NELKQLGVELRERT
-319 TPSGDYKGMELASVS
+319 TPSGDYRGMELAAIS
-334 DELIEKCSG
+334 DDLIERYSG
-343 RRAAITARTEQLV
+343 RRAAITARTEELV
-356 AEFVAERG
+356 TEFVAEHG

-386 KSQAITREELR
+386 KSQAVTRDELR

-402 HLGADAERIQTEIS
+402 HLGAEAEQIQQEIITQLDAEPDTTS
-416 TQLATDPA
+416 A
-424 AALVPGEATAPGVE
+424 AVQNPEEPGSG
-438 AVDVDQVAA
+438 VDVDQIAA
-447 DIVADLSARQ
+447 DIVAELSARQ
-457 SAWNRNHVATRVN
+457 SVWNRNHVSTRVN
-470 MWAAA
+470 MWAAS
-475 QPELVS
+475 QPDLVS
-481 DELRHEVLDAAL
+481 DELRRDVLQAAL
-493 TKASISITPDIDTP
+493 MKASISITPDVATP

-527 LYTSAEVLAAEDSLV
+527 LYTSAQVLEAEDLLV

-551 AATAE
+551 AATQE
-556 GFDTV
+556 IFDTV
-561 LGEQELQL
+561 VGEQELQL
-569 DAGQIALAQQVALN
+569 DPGQIALAQQVATS
-583 DQALTVGIGPAGAG
+583 DQVLTVGIGPAGAG

-609 TRAGARAYGVTV
+609 ARAGARTWGVTV
-621 SAAAAEQLQQATGMT
+621 SAAAAEQLETATGMP

-646 HHQGRL
+646 HRQGRL
-652 AIQPGDVVVVD
+652 HIAPGDVIIVD

-674 AITRIARDAG
+674 AITRTARDNG

-705 KMLTHEADVVRL
+705 KMLTHEADVIRL
-717 DQLHRFTDEHEA
+717 DQLHRFTDDHEA

-746 QGRVHGGTVQHTH
+746 QGRVHGGTAQHTH

-778 MATTNSSVEALNLLA
+778 MATTNSSVDALNLLA

-807 TITLADGTEAGVGDW
+807 TITLADGAEAGVGDW

-830 RLATGTGHSFVKNG
+830 RLATGTGRSFVKNG

-857 VEVVDDH
+857 IEVVDDH

-897 AHLLLDTTAI
+897 AHILLDTTAI
-907 GHDALYVG
+907 GHDAVYVG

-933 APDMLRHAAAKDVQ
+933 APDMLRHAAAKDTQ

-965 ATLVRILSDMQRRAD
+965 AHLVRILADMQRRAD
-980 AHRYNQT
+980 AHRYNTT

-996 CQIEDSPQ
+996 CQIEESPQ

-1020 TPARILRE
+1020 APRRILHE
-1028 CAENLPD
+1028 CAEQLPD

-1063 DAVRRFSHLTDQ
+1063 DAVRRFSHLTDT

-1086 DKATALEALKATKR
+1086 DKATALKALKATKR

-1122 HRPHGALDDAELAI
+1122 HRPHGALDDTELAI

-1159 RQLLRDPDAPASE
+1159 RQLLRTPDTAAPE
-1172 QLLANLD
+1172 QLLKNLD
-1179 ARLERLRNDRY
+1179 ARLERLRTDRDD
-1190 EATRTATQLREET
+1190 ATRRATQLRDET
-1203 TTRHRLDGPSWHR
+1203 CTRADLDGPSWYR
-1216 ETVQREAATMPERP
+1216 ETTQREAATMPERP

-1244 VAVQELR
+1244 TAVQELR
-1251 KQLWIEAHHRR
+1251 KQLWIETHHRR
-1262 FDPRP
+1262 FDPRM
-1267 GQVERFGAPAWAISG
+1267 GEVERFGAPAWAISG
-1282 HGTTDPAM
+1282 HGTNDPTM

-1323 ATLYLGPVPDEPAQR
+1323 ATLYLGPVPDIDDSRR
-1338 ARWEQVAG
+1338 ARWEAIAG
-1346 QIETWRGLTDHT
+1346 QIETWRGLTEHT

-1373 GAQAATWLH
+1373 GAQAAIWLH

-1391 RTGRSTPTPGDAPG
+1391 RTGRPTPTPGDAPS

-1425 TTEPSSGMRRAA
+1425 TTEPGGGVRRAA

-1445 HARTEAPPRREP
+1445 HVRTEAPPRREP
-1457 TKAATAA
+1457 TAAPVA

-1477 DLVGVTSR
+1477 ELIGVTSR

-1514 RLKTGLTDHPT
+1514 RLKTGLTDHPE

-1558 PAQGGGVIDVF
+1558 PAQGWQGGVIDVF
-1569 RDRLV
+1569 RDRLI

-1586 FVGRTLTTNPRVP
+1586 FVGRARPGADPRVP

-1609 FHKSEILFG
+1609 FHKSEVLFG
-1618 LTEHQNQV
+1618 LPEYQDLV
-1626 AQGADLVRV
+1626 AKGADLVRV

-1672 QGARVWEATDTDA
+1672 QRVRVWEATDTDA

-1697 LVRHGAT
+1697 LVRHGIT
-1704 AYDFPLLS
+1704 AYDFPLLP

-1729 GADALQ
+1729 GAEALQ
-1735 KPLVLGDAAPTLAG
+1735 KPLVLGDAAPTVAG

-1754 MVRDHAGDLAGNA
+1754 MVRDHAGDLASNA

-1823 VQGHRNS
+1823 VQGRRNS
-1830 GSRIRPRTGE
+1830 GSRIRPRAGE
-1840 KLHDLATHLGIPT
+1840 RLHDVATHLGIPI

-1863 PTPTRIPRPVPDTAL
+1863 PTPTRIPVPVPDTAL

-1892 RPTAAI
+1892 RPTTAI
-1898 TPPQPRHPATPVQPA
+1898 TPQQPRHPATPVQ
-1913 EPAPP
+1913 
-1918 AQTAHPAQAVQAVQ
+1918 
-1932 AVQKSQSLHPTP
+1932 
-1944 PIRPAEP
+1944 PAEP

-1972 ALTERLE
+1972 NLTERLE
-1979 TLPERTALAMDL
+1979 TLPERAALAMDL

-2014 ARIALDQEITELQA
+2014 AKIALDQEITELQA
-2028 RLEDLNKPAL
+2028 RIKDLNKPAL

-2046 AALEAQR
+2046 TALETQR
-2053 ARTIDAQARAIA
+2053 AKAIDAQTRAIA

-2076 RDTAALKRQVQPTQ
+2076 QELAALKHQTPQPTQ
-2090 STPPAPRYDRDA
+2090 PTPPAPRHDRDA

>member
-16 TSCTARGDHH
+16 TSCTARGDHQ

-37 ESGTPAGQWMGRGA
+37 ESGTPAGVWMGRGA
-51 AVLGIE
+51 AALGIE
-57 GEVTEAQMKA
+57 GEVTEAQMRA

-87 GMSAKKAIQSVRL
+87 GVSAKKAIQSVRL
-100 GRKFATYQ
+100 GRKFAAYQ

-114 KRASDNAVVAEER
+114 KRAIDDALSTEEH
-127 RLGRELDADE
+127 RLGRELEADE

-148 AYREAHGRSG
+148 EFRAAHGRSG
-158 NRIEVA
+158 SRIEVA

-194 WGIADTE
+194 WGIADQE
-201 QAERLEKAHEAAI
+201 QAVRLEAAHEAAI
-214 EQTVAWL
+214 DQTITWL
-221 ETEVIR
+221 EDEVIR

-238 TTNGLLATRFR
+238 TTQGLLATRFR

-255 GDPQLHDHVVVANK
+255 GDPQLHDHVVVANR

-291 ATVTASSVYNQALA
+291 ATVTASSVYNQKLA
-305 NELKTLGLELRERT
+305 NELKQLGLELRERT
-319 TPSGDYKGMELASVS
+319 TPSGDYRGMELAAIS
-334 DELIEKCSG
+334 DDLIERCSG
-343 RRAAITARTEQLV
+343 RRAAITARTEQLIDEFA
-356 AEFVAERG
+356 AEHG
-364 HQPDRKTRLALA
+364 HQPDKKTRLALA

-386 KSQAITREELR
+386 KSQAITRDELR

-402 HLGADAERIQTEIS
+402 HLGVEAEQIQQEIITQLDAEPDTTS
-416 TQLATDPA
+416 A
-424 AALVPGEATAPGVE
+424 AVQNPEEPGSE
-438 AVDVDQVAA
+438 VDVDQVAA
-447 DIVADLSARQ
+447 EIVMELSARQ
-457 SAWNRNHVATRVN
+457 SVWNRNHVATRVN

-481 DELRHEVLDAAL
+481 DELRRNVLETAL
-493 TKASISITPDIDTP
+493 NRASISITPDVDTP

-551 AATAE
+551 ASTQE
-556 GFDTV
+556 VFDTV
-561 LGEQELQL
+561 VGEQELQL
-569 DAGQIALAQQVALN
+569 DPGQIALARQVATS
-583 DQALTVGIGPAGAG
+583 DQVLTVGIGPAGAG

-609 TRAGARAYGVTV
+609 TRAGARTWGVTV
-621 SAAAAEQLQQATGMT
+621 SAAAAEQLETATGMPSMT
-636 SVTIAKWLHE
+636 VAKWLHE
-646 HHQGRL
+646 HRQGRL
-652 AIQPGDVVVVD
+652 NIAPGDVIIVD

-717 DQLHRFTDEHEA
+717 ETLHRFADEHEA

-759 QRMVQAWAE
+759 QHMVQAWAE

-778 MATTNSSVEALNLLA
+778 MATTNSSVDALNLLA

-807 TITLADGTEAGVGDW
+807 TITLADGAEAGVGDW

-830 RLATGTGHSFVKNG
+830 RLATGTGRSFVKNG
-844 DRWTIQQIHSDGS
+844 DRWTVEAINSDGS

-864 DRTCTLP
+864 DRSCTLP

-907 GHDALYVG
+907 GHDAVYVG

-925 WAITDGHT
+925 WAVTDGHT
-933 APDMLRHAAAKDVQ
+933 APDMLRHAAAKNVQ

-965 ATLVRILSDMQRRAD
+965 ATLVRILADMQRRAD

-996 CQIEDSPQ
+996 CQIEESPQ

-1075 ELAAQLHAATC
+1075 ELAIQLHSANI
-1086 DKATALEALKATKR
+1086 DKADALDTLKATKK
-1100 THRETEAVPAVTKRG
+1100 TAWETEAVPAITKRG
-1115 ETVPSWQ
+1115 EQVPSWQ

-1136 QLREARGRAEAASR
+1136 QLREARQRSVAASK

-1159 RQLLRDPDAPASE
+1159 RQLLRTPDAAASE
-1172 QLLANLD
+1172 QLLKNLD
-1179 ARLERLRNDRY
+1179 ARLERLRADR
-1190 EATRTATQLREET
+1190 EDATRRATQLRDETCTRADLDGKSWYRET
-1203 TTRHRLDGPSWHR
+1203 T
-1216 ETVQREAATMPERP
+1216 QREAATTPERP

-1244 VAVQELR
+1244 TAVQELR
-1251 KQLWIEAHHRR
+1251 KQLWIETHHRR

-1267 GQVERFGAPAWAISG
+1267 GQVERCGAPAWAISG
-1282 HGTTDPAM
+1282 HGTNDPTM
-1290 PSSWA
+1290 PNSWA

-1313 QALALDPPDW
+1313 AALALDPPDW
-1323 ATLYLGPVPDEPAQR
+1323 ATLYLGPVPDIDDSRR
-1338 ARWEQVAG
+1338 ARWEAIAG

-1391 RTGRSTPTPGDAPG
+1391 RTGRPTPTPGDAPG

-1425 TTEPSSGMRRAA
+1425 TTEPGSGVRRAA

-1457 TKAATAA
+1457 TKAATATA
-1464 AKLVLTPAAELER
+1464 PVLTPAAELER

-1569 RDRLV
+1569 RDRLI

-1618 LTEHQNQV
+1618 LPEHQDQV

-1646 ATGGRAVG
+1646 ATDGRAVG

-1663 EQQAQAIAN
+1663 EQQAHAIAN

-1697 LVRHGAT
+1697 LVRHGIT

-1729 GADALQ
+1729 GAAALQ
-1735 KPLVLGDAAPTLAG
+1735 KPLILGDAAPTLAG

-1802 AAPTQHQDAVR
+1802 ADPTQHQDAVR

-1823 VQGHRNS
+1823 VQSHQNS

-1840 KLHDLATHLGIPT
+1840 KLHDLATHLGIPI
-1853 TPTPIQAPQP
+1853 TPTPIQTPQP
-1863 PTPTRIPRPVPDTAL
+1863 PTRVPRPVPDIAL
-1878 HDVVHQPLHTAAIT
+1878 HDVVRQPLHTAAIT
-1892 RPTAAI
+1892 RPTTTI
-1898 TPPQPRHPATPVQPA
+1898 T
-1913 EPAPP
+1913 
-1918 AQTAHPAQAVQAVQ
+1918 PAQAVK
-1932 AVQKSQSLHPTP
+1932 KSQSLHPTP

-1972 ALTERLE
+1972 NLTERLE
-1979 TLPERTALAMDL
+1979 TLPERAALAMDL

-2001 HPTPGTPLIETIQ
+2001 RPTPGTPLIETIQ

-2028 RLEDLNKPAL
+2028 RIKDLNKPAL
-2038 QRSLERHQ
+2038 QRSLEHHH

-2053 ARTIDAQARAIA
+2053 AKTIDAQARAIA

-2076 RDTAALKRQVQPTQ
+2076 RDTAALKHQHTPQPEQPT
-2090 STPPAPRYDRDA
+2090 PRHERDA

>member
-16 TSCTARGDHH
+16 TSCTARGDHQ

-37 ESGTPAGQWMGRGA
+37 ESGTPPGQLMVRGA
-51 AVLGIE
+51 AALGIE
-57 GEVTEAQMKA
+57 GEVTHHQMKA
-67 LFGEGLHPDA
+67 LYGEGLHPDA

-87 GMSAKKAIQSVRL
+87 GVSAKKAIQSVRL
-100 GRKFATYQ
+100 GRKFAAYQ
-108 VPDTAL
+108 VPDSQL
-114 KRASDNAVVAEER
+114 RRAIDDAVMAEER

-148 AYREAHGRSG
+148 AFRAAHGRSG
-158 NRIEVA
+158 NRVEVA
-164 KWMSRELSA
+164 KWMSRELSS

-194 WGIADTE
+194 WGISSPE
-201 QAERLEKAHEAAI
+201 QAARLEGAHEAAI
-214 EQTVAWL
+214 EQTITWL
-221 ETEVIR
+221 EDEVIR

-238 TTNGLLATRFR
+238 TTQGLLATRFR

-269 VQITDEQGRVRWLT
+269 VQITDDQGRVRWLT

-305 NELKTLGLELRERT
+305 AELKTLGLELRERT
-319 TPSGDYKGMELASVS
+319 TPSGDYKGMELVSVS
-334 DELIEKCSG
+334 DELIDRCSG
-343 RRAAITARTEQLV
+343 RRTAITARTEQLV

-364 HQPDRKTRLALA
+364 HEPDRKTRLALA

-386 KSQAITREELR
+386 KSQAVTRDELR
-397 EQWRG
+397 AQWREY
-402 HLGADAERIQTEIS
+402 LGADAERIRDEIS
-416 TQLATDPA
+416 AQLEAGVDPV
-424 AALVPGEATAPGVE
+424 LVSADGPGAG
-438 AVDVDQVAA
+438 VDVDQVAA
-447 DIVADLSARQ
+447 DIVAELSARQ
-457 SAWNRNHVATRVN
+457 SVWNRNHVSTRVN

-475 QPELVS
+475 QPDLVS
-481 DELRHEVLDAAL
+481 DELRRDVLQAAL
-493 TKASISITPDIDTP
+493 TKASISITPDVATP

-527 LYTSAEVLAAEDSLV
+527 LYTSAQVLEAEDLLV

-551 AATAE
+551 AATQE
-556 GFDTV
+556 VFDTV
-561 LGEQELQL
+561 VGEQELQL
-569 DAGQIALAQQVALN
+569 DAGQIALARQVATS
-583 DQALTVGIGPAGAG
+583 DQVLTVGIGPAGAG

-609 TRAGARAYGVTV
+609 ARAGARTWGVTI
-621 SAAAAEQLQQATGMT
+621 SAAAAEQLEIATGMPSMT
-636 SVTIAKWLHE
+636 VAKWLHE
-646 HHQGRL
+646 HRQGRL
-652 AIQPGDVVVVD
+652 NIAPGDVIIVD

-674 AITRIARDAG
+674 AITRAARDIG

-717 DQLHRFTDEHEA
+717 DQLHRFTNSDEA

-746 QGRVHGGTVQHTH
+746 QGRVHGGTAQNTH
-759 QRMVQAWAE
+759 QHMVQAWTK
-768 DLERGDRVLM
+768 DLERGDQTLM
-778 MATTNSSVEALNLLA
+778 MATTNHSADALNLLA

-798 DEGHVNVSS
+798 DTNQVDTAV
-807 TITLADGTEAGVGDW
+807 TVTLADGAEAGVGDW

-830 RLATGTGHSFVKNG
+830 RLATGSGHSFVKNG
-844 DRWTIQQIHSDGS
+844 DRWTIEAINPDGS
-857 VEVVDDH
+857 LEVVDDH
-864 DRTCTLP
+864 GRTCTLP
-871 ADYVRQWSSLGYA
+871 SSYIRQWSNLGYA
-884 VTVHRA
+884 TTVHRA

-907 GHDALYVG
+907 GHDAVYVG
-915 LTRGCNSNQV
+915 LTRGRTNNQV

-933 APDMLRHAAAKDVQ
+933 APDMLRHAAAKNVQ

-955 AQAQAEAGHP
+955 AQAQAEAEHP
-965 ATLVRILSDMQRRAD
+965 ATLVRILADMQRRAD
-980 AHRYNQT
+980 THRYNQT

-996 CQIEDSPQ
+996 VQVENSPQ
-1004 LHRLHAALHD
+1004 LHRLHAALHA

-1020 TPARILRE
+1020 TPWRILHE

-1035 GVEAPAGLIAWRIR
+1035 GLEAPAGLIAWRIR
-1049 RHLTLAQQHARQNR
+1049 RHLTLAGEHAAKR
-1063 DAVRRFSHLTDQ
+1063 DEMVRRFSHLTDQ
-1075 ELAAQLHAATC
+1075 ELAIQLHSANI
-1086 DKATALEALKATKR
+1086 DKADAFDTLKATKK
-1100 THRETEAVPAVTKRG
+1100 TAWETEAVPAVTKHG
-1115 ETVPSWQ
+1115 EQVPSWQ
-1122 HRPHGALDDAELAI
+1122 HRPHGDLDDSELAI
-1136 QLREARGRAEAASR
+1136 HLREARQRSVAASK

-1159 RQLLRDPDAPASE
+1159 RQLLRTPDTAAPE
-1172 QLLANLD
+1172 QLLKNLD
-1179 ARLERLRNDRY
+1179 ARLERLRTDRDD
-1190 EATRTATQLREET
+1190 ATRRATQLRDET
-1203 TTRHRLDGPSWHR
+1203 CTRADLDGPSWYR
-1216 ETVQREAATMPERP
+1216 ETTQREAATMPERP

-1262 FDPRP
+1262 FDPHP
-1267 GQVERFGAPAWAISG
+1267 EPVERCGAPAWAISG
-1282 HGTTDPAM
+1282 HGTNDPTM

-1323 ATLYLGPVPDEPAQR
+1323 ATLYLGPVPDIDDSRR
-1338 ARWEQVAG
+1338 ARWEAIAG
-1346 QIETWRGLTDHT
+1346 QIETWRGLTEHT
-1358 NPDVALPA
+1358 NPTIALPA

-1391 RTGRSTPTPGDAPG
+1391 RVGRPTPTPGDGPS
-1405 DGGVEPSPPVPVPVL
+1405 DGGGESSPPVPVPVL
-1420 TAPAA
+1420 TAPTA
-1425 TTEPSSGMRRAA
+1425 TPGGGGVRRAA

-1445 HARTEAPPRREP
+1445 HVRTEAPPRREP
-1457 TKAATAA
+1457 TPTTVEKSAMT
-1464 AKLVLTPAAELER
+1464 LTPATKLER

-1490 LTQQAAQFFKDHYQ
+1490 LTQQAAQFFKEQYVG
-1504 DSAAR
+1504 SGAAAYMR
-1509 QYLEE
+1509 E
-1514 RLKTGLTDHPT
+1514 RLGNDLTDHPT
-1525 IVVGYA
+1525 IVVGHA

-1586 FVGRTLTTNPRVP
+1586 FVGRARPGADPRVP

-1618 LTEHQNQV
+1618 LPEHQDLIT
-1626 AQGADLVRV
+1626 AGADLVRV

-1646 ATGGRAVG
+1646 GTGGKAVG

-1663 EQQAQAIAN
+1663 EQQAHAIAA
-1672 QGARVWEATDTDA
+1672 QEVRVWEATDTDA

-1704 AYDFPLLS
+1704 AYDFPLIP

-1780 IADLPADQQPY
+1780 IADLPAEQQPY
-1791 HTDLVA
+1791 HTNLVA

-1802 AAPTQHQDAVR
+1802 ADPTQHQDAVR

-1823 VQGHRNS
+1823 VQSHRNS

-1840 KLHDLATHLGIPT
+1840 RLHDLATHLGIPI

-1863 PTPTRIPRPVPDTAL
+1863 PTRVPGPVPDTAL
-1878 HDVVHQPLHTAAIT
+1878 HDVVRQPLHTAAIT
-1892 RPTAAI
+1892 RPTTAI
-1898 TPPQPRHPATPVQPA
+1898 TPA
-1913 EPAPP
+1913 
-1918 AQTAHPAQAVQAVQ
+1918 QAVQ

-1979 TLPERTALAMDL
+1979 TLPERAALAMDL
-1991 DAATRARETL
+1991 DAATRTRETL
-2001 HPTPGTPLIETIQ
+2001 RPTPGTPLITPLIETIQ
-2014 ARIALDQEITELQA
+2014 ARIALDQEITELRA
-2028 RLEDLNKPAL
+2028 RIKDLNKPAL
-2038 QRSLERHQ
+2038 QRIIDGYH

-2076 RDTAALKRQVQPTQ
+2076 RDTAALKRQHTPQPTQ
-2090 STPPAPRYDRDA
+2090 STPPAPRHDRDA

>member
-16 TSCTARGDHH
+16 TSCTARGDHQ

-37 ESGTPAGQWMGRGA
+37 ESGTPPGQWMGRGA
-51 AVLGIE
+51 AALGIE
-57 GEVTEAQMKA
+57 GEVTEAQMRA

-87 GMSAKKAIQSVRL
+87 GVSAKKTIQSVRL
-100 GRKFATYQ
+100 GRKFAAYQ

-114 KRASDNAVVAEER
+114 KRAIDDALSTEEH
-127 RLGRELDADE
+127 RLGRELEADE

-148 AYREAHGRSG
+148 QFRAAHGRSG
-158 NRIEVA
+158 SRVEVA
-164 KWMSRELSA
+164 KWMSRELSS

-194 WGIADTE
+194 WGISSPE
-201 QAERLEKAHEAAI
+201 QAARLEGAHEAAI
-214 EQTVAWL
+214 EQTIVWL
-221 ETEVIR
+221 EDEVIR

-255 GDPQLHDHVVVANK
+255 GDPQLHDHVVVANR
-269 VQITDEQGRVRWLT
+269 VQIIDEQSRVRWLT

-305 NELKTLGLELRERT
+305 AELKTLGLELRERT
-319 TPSGDYKGMELASVS
+319 TPSGDYKGMELVSVS
-334 DELIEKCSG
+334 DELIDRCSG

-364 HQPDRKTRLALA
+364 HEPDRKTRLALA

-386 KSQAITREELR
+386 KSQAVTRDELR
-397 EQWRG
+397 AQWREY
-402 HLGADAERIQTEIS
+402 LGADAERIRDEIS
-416 TQLATDPA
+416 AQLEAGVDPV
-424 AALVPGEATAPGVE
+424 LVSVDGPGAG
-438 AVDVDQVAA
+438 VDVDQVAA
-447 DIVADLSARQ
+447 DIVAELSARQ
-457 SAWNRNHVATRVN
+457 SVWHRNHVATRVN
-470 MWAAA
+470 MWAAS
-475 QPELVS
+475 QPGLVT
-481 DELRHEVLDAAL
+481 DELRRNVLETAL
-493 TKASISITPDIDTP
+493 NRASISITPDVDTP

-527 LYTSAEVLAAEDSLV
+527 LYTSAQVLEAEDLLV

-551 AATAE
+551 AATQE
-556 GFDTV
+556 IFDTV
-561 LGEQELQL
+561 VGEQELQL
-569 DAGQIALAQQVALN
+569 DPGQIALAQQVATS
-583 DQALTVGIGPAGAG
+583 DQVLTVGIGPAGAG

-609 TRAGARAYGVTV
+609 ARAGARTWGVTV
-621 SAAAAEQLQQATGMT
+621 SAAAAEQLETATGMP

-646 HHQGRL
+646 HRQGRL
-652 AIQPGDVVVVD
+652 HIAPGDVIIVD

-674 AITRIARDAG
+674 AITRTARDNG

-717 DQLHRFTDEHEA
+717 DQLHRFTDDHEA

-746 QGRVHGGTVQHTH
+746 QGRVHGGTAQHTH
-759 QRMVQAWAE
+759 QHMVQAWTK

-778 MATTNSSVEALNLLA
+778 MATTNSSVDALNLLA
-793 QQHRI
+793 QQRRI

-807 TITLADGTEAGVGDW
+807 TITLADGAEAGVGDW

-830 RLATGTGHSFVKNG
+830 RLTTGTGRSFVKNG
-844 DRWTIQQIHSDGS
+844 DRWTVEAINSDGS

-864 DRTCTLP
+864 DRSCTLP

-907 GHDALYVG
+907 GHDAVYVG
-915 LTRGCNSNQV
+915 LTRGRTNNQV

-933 APDMLRHAAAKDVQ
+933 APDMLRHAAAKNVQ

-955 AQAQAEAGHP
+955 AQAQAEAEHP
-965 ATLVRILSDMQRRAD
+965 AHLVRILADMQRRAD

-996 CQIEDSPQ
+996 SQIEESPQ

-1020 TPARILRE
+1020 TPARILHE

-1035 GVEAPAGLIAWRIR
+1035 GLEAPAGLIAWRIR
-1049 RHLTLAQQHARQNR
+1049 RHLTLAQQHAHQNR

-1100 THRETEAVPAVTKRG
+1100 THCETEAVPAVTKRG
-1115 ETVPSWQ
+1115 EAVPSWQ
-1122 HRPHGALDDAELAI
+1122 HRPHGHLDDSELAI

-1159 RQLLRDPDAPASE
+1159 RQLLRTPDAAASE
-1172 QLLANLD
+1172 QLLKNLD
-1179 ARLERLRNDRY
+1179 ARLERLRADRDD
-1190 EATRTATQLREET
+1190 ALRRATQLRDETCTRADLDGKSWYRET
-1203 TTRHRLDGPSWHR
+1203 T
-1216 ETVQREAATMPERP
+1216 QREAATMPERP

-1251 KQLWIEAHHRR
+1251 KQLWVESQRRR

-1267 GQVERFGAPAWAISG
+1267 GQVERCGAPAWAISG
-1282 HGTTDPAM
+1282 HGTDDPTM

-1323 ATLYLGPVPDEPAQR
+1323 ATLYLGPVPDIDDSRR
-1338 ARWEQVAG
+1338 ARWEAIAG

-1358 NPDVALPA
+1358 NPTIALPA
-1366 PSRSKAV
+1366 PSKSKTIGSGSQV
-1373 GAQAATWLH
+1373 ATWLH

-1391 RTGRSTPTPGDAPG
+1391 RVGRPTPTPGDGPS
-1405 DGGVEPSPPVPVPVL
+1405 DGGGESSPPVPVPVL
-1420 TAPAA
+1420 TAPTA
-1425 TTEPSSGMRRAA
+1425 TPGGGGVRRAA

-1445 HARTEAPPRREP
+1445 PAHTEAPPRREP
-1457 TKAATAA
+1457 TKAATATA
-1464 AKLVLTPAAELER
+1464 LVLTPATELER
-1477 DLVGVTSR
+1477 ELLGSTSR

-1490 LTQQAAQFFKDHYQ
+1490 LTQQAAAFYQ
-1504 DSAAR
+1504 EQYVGSGAAAYMR
-1509 QYLEE
+1509 E
-1514 RLKTGLTDHPT
+1514 RLGNDLTDHPT
-1525 IVVGYA
+1525 IVVGHA

-1586 FVGRTLTTNPRVP
+1586 FVGRARPGADPRVP

-1609 FHKSEILFG
+1609 FHKSEVLFG
-1618 LTEHQNQV
+1618 LPEYQDLV

-1646 ATGGRAVG
+1646 GTGGKAVG

-1663 EQQAQAIAN
+1663 EQQAHAIAN

-1697 LVRHGAT
+1697 LVRHGIT

-1735 KPLVLGDAAPTLAG
+1735 KPLILGDAAPTLAG

-1754 MVRDHAGDLAGNA
+1754 MVRDHADDLAGNA

-1797 AALRD
+1797 AALHD
-1802 AAPTQHQDAVR
+1802 ADPTQHQDAVR
-1813 DLVSHEIQQQ
+1813 DLVSGEIQQQ
-1823 VQGHRNS
+1823 VRSASTGS

-1840 KLHDLATHLGIPT
+1840 RLHDLATHLGIPT
-1853 TPTPIQAPQP
+1853 TPTPIQTPQP
-1863 PTPTRIPRPVPDTAL
+1863 PPRVPRPMPDTAL
-1878 HDVVHQPLHTAAIT
+1878 HDVVRQPLHTAAIT
-1892 RPTAAI
+1892 RPTTTI
-1898 TPPQPRHPATPVQPA
+1898 T
-1913 EPAPP
+1913 
-1918 AQTAHPAQAVQAVQ
+1918 PAQAAQAVQ

-1972 ALTERLE
+1972 NLTERLE
-1979 TLPERTALAMDL
+1979 TLPERAALAMDL

-2014 ARIALDQEITELQA
+2014 AKIALDQEITELQA

-2046 AALEAQR
+2046 AALETQR

-2076 RDTAALKRQVQPTQ
+2076 RDTAALKRQVQPNQ
-2090 STPPAPRYDRDA
+2090 TPPTPRHERDA

>member
-16 TSCTARGDHH
+16 TSCTARGDHQS
-26 GRDQE
+26 RDQE

-37 ESGTPAGQWMGRGA
+37 ESGTPPGQWMGRGA
-51 AVLGIE
+51 AALGIE
-57 GEVTEAQMKA
+57 GEVTHHQMKA
-67 LFGEGLHPDA
+67 LYGEGLHPDA

-87 GMSAKKAIQSVRL
+87 GVSAKKAIQSVRL
-100 GRKFATYQ
+100 GRKFAAYQ

-114 KRASDNAVVAEER
+114 KRAIDNAVMAEER
-127 RLGRELDADE
+127 RLGRQLDADE
-137 RLRVRMRTAGI
+137 RLRVRMKTAGI
-148 AYREAHGRSG
+148 AFREAHGRSG
-158 NRIEVA
+158 NRVEVA

-194 WGIADTE
+194 WGIADQK
-201 QAERLEKAHEAAI
+201 QAARLEGAHEAAI
-214 EQTVAWL
+214 EQTIAWL
-221 ETEVIR
+221 EDEVIR

-319 TPSGDYKGMELASVS
+319 TPSGDYKGMELAFVS

-438 AVDVDQVAA
+438 TVDVDQVAA

-457 SAWNRNHVATRVN
+457 SVWNRNHVATRVN

-475 QPELVS
+475 QPELVA
-481 DELRHEVLDAAL
+481 DELRHEVLDVAL
-493 TKASISITPDIDTP
+493 MKASISITPDVATP

-551 AATAE
+551 AATQE
-556 GFDTV
+556 IFDTV
-561 LGEQELQL
+561 VGEQELQL

-583 DQALTVGIGPAGAG
+583 DQVLAVGIGPAGAG

-609 TRAGARAYGVTV
+609 ARAGARAYGVTV

-646 HHQGRL
+646 HRQGRL
-652 AIQPGDVVVVD
+652 HIAPGDVIIVD

-674 AITRIARDAG
+674 AITRTARNSG

-695 LQAIGAGGAL
+695 LQAIGGGGAL

-717 DQLHRFTDEHEA
+717 DQLHRFADEHEA

-736 DQGDVEWYLA
+736 DQGDVEWHIS
-746 QGRVHGGTVQHTH
+746 QGRVHGGTTTATH

-778 MATTNSSVEALNLLA
+778 MATTNSSVDALNLLA

-807 TITLADGTEAGVGDW
+807 TITLADGAEAGVGDW

-830 RLATGTGHSFVKNG
+830 RLTTGTGRSFVKNG

-871 ADYVRQWSSLGYA
+871 SSYIRQWSSLGYA
-884 VTVHRA
+884 TTVHRA

-907 GHDALYVG
+907 GHDAVYVG

-933 APDMLRHAAAKDVQ
+933 APDMLRHAAAKDTQ

-965 ATLVRILSDMQRRAD
+965 AHLVRILADMQRRAD
-980 AHRYNQT
+980 AHRYNT
-987 LRREHPAVW
+987 VLRLGHPAVW
-996 CQIEDSPQ
+996 CQIEESPQ
-1004 LHRLHAALHD
+1004 LHRLHKALHD

-1020 TPARILRE
+1020 TPARILHE

-1075 ELAAQLHAATC
+1075 ELAIQLHAATC
-1086 DKATALEALKATKR
+1086 DKATALKALKATKR

-1115 ETVPSWQ
+1115 EAVPSWQ
-1122 HRPHGALDDAELAI
+1122 HRPHGALDDTELAT
-1136 QLREARGRAEAASR
+1136 QLREARGRAEAASK

-1159 RQLLRDPDAPASE
+1159 RQLLRDSDAPASE
-1172 QLLANLD
+1172 QLLRNLD
-1179 ARLERLRNDRY
+1179 ARLERLRTDRDD
-1190 EATRTATQLREET
+1190 ALRRATQLRDETCTRADLDGKSWYRET
-1203 TTRHRLDGPSWHR
+1203 T
-1216 ETVQREAATMPERP
+1216 QREAATMPERP

-1251 KQLWIEAHHRR
+1251 KQLWVESQRRR

-1282 HGTTDPAM
+1282 HGTNDPTM

-1313 QALALDPPDW
+1313 QVLALDPPDW
-1323 ATLYLGPVPDEPAQR
+1323 ATLYLGPVPDIDDSRR
-1338 ARWEQVAG
+1338 ARWEAIAG
-1346 QIETWRGLTDHT
+1346 QIETWRGLTEHT
-1358 NPDVALPA
+1358 NSDVALPA

-1391 RTGRSTPTPGDAPG
+1391 RTGRPTPTPGDGPS
-1405 DGGVEPSPPVPVPVL
+1405 DGGGEPSPPVPVPVL

-1445 HARTEAPPRREP
+1445 HAHTEAPPRREP
-1457 TKAATAA
+1457 TKAATATA
-1464 AKLVLTPAAELER
+1464 PVLTPATELER
-1477 DLVGVTSR
+1477 DLIGVTSR

-1569 RDRLV
+1569 RDRLMF
-1574 LGIHNLDGDLVG
+1574 GIHTSQGELVG

-1609 FHKSEILFG
+1609 FHKSEVLFG
-1618 LTEHQNQV
+1618 LPEHQDLIT
-1626 AQGADLVRV
+1626 AGADLVRV

-1646 ATGGRAVG
+1646 GTGGKAVG

-1663 EQQAQAIAN
+1663 EQQAQAIAA
-1672 QGARVWEATDTDA
+1672 QEVRVWEATDTDA

-1735 KPLVLGDAAPTLAG
+1735 KPLILGDAAPTLAG
-1749 KLLVG
+1749 KLLVNL
-1754 MVRDHAGDLAGNA
+1754 VREHTDDLAGNA

-1780 IADLPADQQPY
+1780 IADLPAEQQPY

-1797 AALRD
+1797 AALLD
-1802 AAPTQHQDAVR
+1802 ADPTQHQDAVR

-1823 VQGHRNS
+1823 VRSASTGS

-1840 KLHDLATHLGIPT
+1840 RLHDLATHLGIPT

-1863 PTPTRIPRPVPDTAL
+1863 PTRVPGPMTDTAL
-1878 HDVVHQPLHTAAIT
+1878 HDVVRQPLHTAAIT
-1892 RPTAAI
+1892 RPTTTI
-1898 TPPQPRHPATPVQPA
+1898 TPVQA
-1913 EPAPP
+1913 
-1918 AQTAHPAQAVQAVQ
+1918 THPAQVVQ

-1951 TQQTGSVQ
+1951 TQQTRSVQ
-1959 DLIDQ
+1959 DLIER
-1964 WQLRQQLT
+1964 WETRQQLT
-1972 ALTERLE
+1972 NLTERLE
-1979 TLPERTALAMDL
+1979 TLPERAALAMDL

-2001 HPTPGTPLIETIQ
+2001 RPTPGTPLIETIQ

-2028 RLEDLNKPAL
+2028 RIKDLNKPAL
-2038 QRSLERHQ
+2038 QRSLERYQ
-2046 AALEAQR
+2046 GALDAQR

-2076 RDTAALKRQVQPTQ
+2076 RNLADIKRQAQPTQ
-2090 STPPAPRYDRDA
+2090 NTPPTPRHDRDA

>member
-16 TSCTARGDHH
+16 TSCTARGDHQ

-37 ESGTPAGQWMGRGA
+37 ESGTPAGVWMGRGA
-51 AVLGIE
+51 AALGIE

-67 LFGEGLHPDA
+67 LYGEGLHPDA

-87 GMSAKKAIQSVRL
+87 GTSAKKAVKSVRL
-100 GRKFATYQ
+100 GRKFAAYQ
-108 VPDTAL
+108 VPDSQLRRAL
-114 KRASDNAVVAEER
+114 NDAISGEEH

-137 RLRVRMRTAGI
+137 RMRVRMRTAGI

-158 NRIEVA
+158 NRVEVA

-194 WGIADTE
+194 WGIADQE
-201 QAERLEKAHEAAI
+201 QAARLEGAHEAAI
-214 EQTVAWL
+214 EQTIAWL
-221 ETEVIR
+221 EDEVIR

-269 VQITDEQGRVRWLT
+269 VQITDDQGCTKWLT

-291 ATVTASSVYNQALA
+291 ATVTASSVYNQKLA
-305 NELKTLGLELRERT
+305 NELKQLGLELRERT
-319 TPSGDYKGMELASVS
+319 TPSGDYRGMELAAIS
-334 DELIEKCSG
+334 DDLIERCSG
-343 RRAAITARTEQLV
+343 RRAAITARTEQLIDEFA
-356 AEFVAERG
+356 AEHG
-364 HQPDRKTRLALA
+364 HQPDKKTRLALA

-386 KSQAITREELR
+386 KSQAITRDELR

-402 HLGADAERIQTEIS
+402 HLGAEAEQIQQEIITQLDAESDTTSVAVQ
-416 TQLATDPA
+416 DPEE
-424 AALVPGEATAPGVE
+424 PGSG
-438 AVDVDQVAA
+438 VDVDQVAA
-447 DIVADLSARQ
+447 EIVMELSARQ
-457 SAWNRNHVATRVN
+457 SVWNRNHVSTRVN

-481 DELRHEVLDAAL
+481 DELRHDVLDAAL
-493 TKASISITPDIDTP
+493 TKASISITPDVATP

-527 LYTSAEVLAAEDSLV
+527 LYTSAEVLEAEDLLV
-542 DAAHDINLP
+542 DAAHDIHLP
-551 AATAE
+551 AATQE
-556 GFDTV
+556 VFDTV
-561 LGEQELQL
+561 VGEQELQL
-569 DAGQIALAQQVALN
+569 DAGQIALARQVATS
-583 DQALTVGIGPAGAG
+583 DQVLTVGIGPAGAG

-609 TRAGARAYGVTV
+609 ARAGARTWGVTV
-621 SAAAAEQLQQATGMT
+621 SAAAAEQLEIATGMPSMT
-636 SVTIAKWLHE
+636 VAKWLHE
-646 HHQGRL
+646 HRQGRL
-652 AIQPGDVVVVD
+652 NIAPGDVIIVD

-674 AITRIARDAG
+674 AITRAARDIG

-717 DQLHRFTDEHEA
+717 DQLHRFTNSDEA

-746 QGRVHGGTVQHTH
+746 QGRVHGGTAQNTH
-759 QRMVQAWAE
+759 QHMVQAWTK
-768 DLERGDRVLM
+768 DLERGDQTLM
-778 MATTNSSVEALNLLA
+778 MATTNHSADALNLLA

-798 DEGHVNVSS
+798 DTNQVDTAV
-807 TITLADGTEAGVGDW
+807 TVTLADGAEAGVGDW

-830 RLATGTGHSFVKNG
+830 RLATGSGHSFVKNG
-844 DRWTIQQIHSDGS
+844 DRWTIEAINPDGS
-857 VEVVDDH
+857 LEVVDDH
-864 DRTCTLP
+864 GRSCTLP

-884 VTVHRA
+884 TTVHRA

-907 GHDALYVG
+907 GHDAVYVG
-915 LTRGCNSNQV
+915 LTRGRTNNQV

-933 APDMLRHAAAKDVQ
+933 APDMLRHAAAKNVQ
-947 ATSARELI
+947 ASSARELI
-955 AQAQAEAGHP
+955 AQAQAEAEHP
-965 ATLVRILSDMQRRAD
+965 AHLVRILADMQRRAD
-980 AHRYNQT
+980 THRYNQT

-996 CQIEDSPQ
+996 VQVENSPQ

-1020 TPARILRE
+1020 TPRRILHE

-1075 ELAAQLHAATC
+1075 ELAIQLHAATC
-1086 DKATALEALKATKR
+1086 DKATALKALKATKR
-1100 THRETEAVPAVTKRG
+1100 THRETEAVPAVTKLG

-1136 QLREARGRAEAASR
+1136 QLREARQRSTAASK

-1159 RQLLRDPDAPASE
+1159 RQLLRTPDAAAPE
-1172 QLLANLD
+1172 QLLKNLD
-1179 ARLERLRNDRY
+1179 ARLERLRVDRDD
-1190 EATRTATQLREET
+1190 ALRRASQLRDETCTRADLDGKSWYRET
-1203 TTRHRLDGPSWHR
+1203 T
-1216 ETVQREAATMPERP
+1216 QREAATMPERP

-1244 VAVQELR
+1244 TAVQELR
-1251 KQLWIEAHHRR
+1251 KQLWVESHHRR
-1262 FDPRP
+1262 FDPRM
-1267 GQVERFGAPAWAISG
+1267 GEVERCGAPAWAISG
-1282 HGTTDPAM
+1282 HGTDDPTM

-1313 QALALDPPDW
+1313 AALALDPPDW
-1323 ATLYLGPVPDEPAQR
+1323 ATLYLGPVPDIDDSRR
-1338 ARWEQVAG
+1338 ARWEAIAG

-1358 NPDVALPA
+1358 NPTIALPA
-1366 PSRSKAV
+1366 PSKSKAV

-1391 RTGRSTPTPGDAPG
+1391 RVGRPTPTPGDGPS
-1405 DGGVEPSPPVPVPVL
+1405 DGGAEPSPPVPVPVL
-1420 TAPAA
+1420 TAPTA
-1425 TTEPSSGMRRAA
+1425 TPGGGGVRRAA

-1445 HARTEAPPRREP
+1445 PAHTEAPPRREP
-1457 TKAATAA
+1457 TKAATATA
-1464 AKLVLTPAAELER
+1464 LVLTPATELER
-1477 DLVGVTSR
+1477 ELLGSTSR

-1490 LTQQAAQFFKDHYQ
+1490 LTQQAAAFYQ
-1504 DSAAR
+1504 EQYVGSGAAAYMR
-1509 QYLEE
+1509 K
-1514 RLKTGLTDHPT
+1514 RLGTDLTDHPN
-1525 IVVGYA
+1525 IVVGHA

-1558 PAQGGGVIDVF
+1558 PAQGGQGIIDVF
-1569 RDRLV
+1569 RDRLMI
-1574 LGIHNLDGDLVG
+1574 GIHNLDGDLVG

-1618 LTEHQNQV
+1618 LPEHQDQV

-1646 ATGGRAVG
+1646 ATDGRAVG

-1663 EQQAQAIAN
+1663 EQQAQTIAN

-1697 LVRHGAT
+1697 LIRHGAT
-1704 AYDFPLLS
+1704 AYDLPLLS

-1719 DPAELLARPG
+1719 DPAELLTRPG

-1735 KPLVLGDAAPTLAG
+1735 KPFILGDAAPTLAG

-1754 MVRDHAGDLAGNA
+1754 MVRDHADDLAGNA
-1767 NVLVGV
+1767 NVLVAL
-1773 ARHAARL
+1773 ARNAARL

-1802 AAPTQHQDAVR
+1802 ADPTQHQDAVR

-1823 VQGHRNS
+1823 VQSHQNS

-1840 KLHDLATHLGIPT
+1840 KLHDLATHLGIPI
-1853 TPTPIQAPQP
+1853 TPTPIQTPQP
-1863 PTPTRIPRPVPDTAL
+1863 PPRVPRPMPDTAL
-1878 HDVVHQPLHTAAIT
+1878 HDVVRQPLHTAAIT
-1892 RPTAAI
+1892 RPTTTI
-1898 TPPQPRHPATPVQPA
+1898 T
-1913 EPAPP
+1913 
-1918 AQTAHPAQAVQAVQ
+1918 PAQAAQAVQ

-1951 TQQTGSVQ
+1951 TQQTRSVQ

-1972 ALTERLE
+1972 NLTERLE
-1979 TLPERTALAMDL
+1979 TLPERAALTMDL

-2001 HPTPGTPLIETIQ
+2001 RPSPGTPLIETIQ

-2028 RLEDLNKPAL
+2028 RIKDLNKPAL
-2038 QRSLERHQ
+2038 QRSLERHH
-2046 AALEAQR
+2046 AALDAQR
-2053 ARTIDAQARAIA
+2053 ARAIDAQARAIA

-2090 STPPAPRYDRDA
+2090 STPPTPRHDRDA

>member
-16 TSCTARGDHH
+16 TSCTARGDHR

-37 ESGTPAGQWMGRGA
+37 ESGTPAGVWMGRGA
-51 AVLGIE
+51 AALGIE

-87 GMSAKKAIQSVRL
+87 GVSAKKAIKSVRL
-100 GRKFATYQ
+100 GRKFAAYQ
-108 VPDTAL
+108 VPDSQLRRAIDDAL
-114 KRASDNAVVAEER
+114 STEEH

-137 RLRVRMRTAGI
+137 RLRVRMKTAGI
-148 AYREAHGRSG
+148 AFREAHGRSG

-164 KWMSRELSA
+164 KWMSRELSS

-194 WGIADTE
+194 WGISSPE
-201 QAERLEKAHEAAI
+201 QAERLEAAHEAAI
-214 EQTVAWL
+214 EQTIAWL

-255 GDPQLHDHVVVANK
+255 GDPQLHDHVVVANR

-291 ATVTASSVYNQALA
+291 ATVTASSVYNQKLA
-305 NELKTLGLELRERT
+305 NELKQLGVELRERT
-319 TPSGDYKGMELASVS
+319 TPSGDYRGMELAAIS
-334 DELIEKCSG
+334 DDLIERYSG
-343 RRAAITARTEQLV
+343 RRAAITARTEELV
-356 AEFVAERG
+356 TEFVAEHG

-386 KSQAITREELR
+386 KSQAVTRDELR

-402 HLGADAERIQTEIS
+402 HLGAEAEQIQQEIITQLDAEPDTTS
-416 TQLATDPA
+416 A
-424 AALVPGEATAPGVE
+424 AVQNPEEPGSG
-438 AVDVDQVAA
+438 VDVDQIAA
-447 DIVADLSARQ
+447 DIVAELSARQ
-457 SAWNRNHVATRVN
+457 SVWNRNHVSTRVN
-470 MWAAA
+470 MWAAS
-475 QPELVS
+475 QPDLVS
-481 DELRHEVLDAAL
+481 DELRRDVLQAAL
-493 TKASISITPDIDTP
+493 MKASISITPDVATP

-527 LYTSAEVLAAEDSLV
+527 LYTSAQVLEAEDLLV

-551 AATAE
+551 AATQE
-556 GFDTV
+556 IFDTV
-561 LGEQELQL
+561 VGEQELQL
-569 DAGQIALAQQVALN
+569 DPGQIALAQQVATS
-583 DQALTVGIGPAGAG
+583 DQVLTVGIGPAGAG

-609 TRAGARAYGVTV
+609 ARAGARTWGVTV
-621 SAAAAEQLQQATGMT
+621 SAAAAEQLETATGMP

-646 HHQGRL
+646 HRQGRL
-652 AIQPGDVVVVD
+652 HIAPGDVIIVD

-674 AITRIARDAG
+674 AITRTARDNG

-705 KMLTHEADVVRL
+705 KMLTHEADVIRL
-717 DQLHRFTDEHEA
+717 DQLHRFTDDHEA

-746 QGRVHGGTVQHTH
+746 QGRVHGGTAQHTH

-778 MATTNSSVEALNLLA
+778 MATTNSSVDALNLLA

-807 TITLADGTEAGVGDW
+807 TITLADGAEAGVGDW

-830 RLATGTGHSFVKNG
+830 RLATGTGRSFVKNG

-857 VEVVDDH
+857 IEVVDDH

-907 GHDALYVG
+907 GHDAVYVG

-933 APDMLRHAAAKDVQ
+933 APDMLRHAAAKDTQ

-965 ATLVRILSDMQRRAD
+965 AHLVRILADMQRRAD
-980 AHRYNQT
+980 AHRYNTT

-996 CQIEDSPQ
+996 CQIEESPQ

-1020 TPARILRE
+1020 APRRILHE
-1028 CAENLPD
+1028 CAEQLPD

-1063 DAVRRFSHLTDQ
+1063 DAVRRFSHLTDT

-1086 DKATALEALKATKR
+1086 DKATALKALKATKR

-1122 HRPHGALDDAELAI
+1122 HRPHGALDDTELAI

-1159 RQLLRDPDAPASE
+1159 RQLLRTPDTAAPE
-1172 QLLANLD
+1172 QLLKNLD
-1179 ARLERLRNDRY
+1179 ARLERLRTDRDD
-1190 EATRTATQLREET
+1190 ATRRATQLRDET
-1203 TTRHRLDGPSWHR
+1203 CTRADLDGPSWYR
-1216 ETVQREAATMPERP
+1216 ETTQREAATMPERP

-1244 VAVQELR
+1244 TAVQELR
-1251 KQLWIEAHHRR
+1251 KQLWIETHHRR
-1262 FDPRP
+1262 FDPRM
-1267 GQVERFGAPAWAISG
+1267 GEVERFGAPAWAISG
-1282 HGTTDPAM
+1282 HGTNDPTM

-1323 ATLYLGPVPDEPAQR
+1323 ATLYLGPVPDIDDSRR
-1338 ARWEQVAG
+1338 ARWEAIAG
-1346 QIETWRGLTDHT
+1346 QIETWRGLTEHT

-1373 GAQAATWLH
+1373 GAQAAIWLH

-1391 RTGRSTPTPGDAPG
+1391 RTGRPTPTPGDAPS

-1425 TTEPSSGMRRAA
+1425 TTEPGGGVRRAA

-1445 HARTEAPPRREP
+1445 HVRTEAPPRREP
-1457 TKAATAA
+1457 TAAPVA

-1477 DLVGVTSR
+1477 ELIGVTSR

-1514 RLKTGLTDHPT
+1514 RLKTGLTDHPE

-1569 RDRLV
+1569 RDRLI

-1586 FVGRTLTTNPRVP
+1586 FVGRARPGADPRVP

-1609 FHKSEILFG
+1609 FHKSEVLFG
-1618 LTEHQNQV
+1618 LPEYQDLV
-1626 AQGADLVRV
+1626 AKGADLVRV

-1672 QGARVWEATDTDA
+1672 QRVRVWEATDTDA

-1697 LVRHGAT
+1697 LVRHGIT
-1704 AYDFPLLS
+1704 AYDFPLLP

-1729 GADALQ
+1729 GAEALQ
-1735 KPLVLGDAAPTLAG
+1735 KPLVLGDAAPTVAG

-1754 MVRDHAGDLAGNA
+1754 MVRDHAGDLASNA

-1823 VQGHRNS
+1823 VQGRRNS
-1830 GSRIRPRTGE
+1830 GSRIRPRAGE
-1840 KLHDLATHLGIPT
+1840 RLHDVATHLGIPI

-1863 PTPTRIPRPVPDTAL
+1863 PTPTRIPVPVPDTAL

-1892 RPTAAI
+1892 RPTTAI
-1898 TPPQPRHPATPVQPA
+1898 TPQQPRHPATPVQ
-1913 EPAPP
+1913 
-1918 AQTAHPAQAVQAVQ
+1918 
-1932 AVQKSQSLHPTP
+1932 
-1944 PIRPAEP
+1944 PAEP

-1972 ALTERLE
+1972 DLTERLE
-1979 TLPERTALAMDL
+1979 TLPERAALAMDL

-2014 ARIALDQEITELQA
+2014 AKIALDQEITELQA
-2028 RLEDLNKPAL
+2028 RIKDLNKPAL

-2046 AALEAQR
+2046 TALETQR
-2053 ARTIDAQARAIA
+2053 AKAIDAQTRAIA

-2076 RDTAALKRQVQPTQ
+2076 QELAALKHQTPQPTQ
-2090 STPPAPRYDRDA
+2090 PTPPAPRHDRDA

>member
-16 TSCTARGDHH
+16 TSCTARGDH
-26 GRDQE
+26 RSKEQE

-37 ESGTPAGQWMGRGA
+37 ESGTPPGQWMGRGA
-51 AVLGIE
+51 AALGIE
-57 GEVTEAQMKA
+57 GEVTEAQMRA
-67 LFGEGLHPDA
+67 LFGEGMHPDA

-87 GMSAKKAIQSVRL
+87 GVSAKKAIQSVRL
-100 GRKFATYQ
+100 GRKFAAYQ
-108 VPDTAL
+108 VPDSTL
-114 KRASDNAVVAEER
+114 KRAIDDALSTEKR
-127 RLGRELDADE
+127 RLGRELEADE

-148 AYREAHGRSG
+148 QFRAAHGRSG
-158 NRIEVA
+158 SRVEVA

-194 WGIADTE
+194 WGISSPE
-201 QAERLEKAHEAAI
+201 QAGRLEDAHEAAI
-214 EQTVAWL
+214 EQTIAWL
-221 ETEVIR
+221 EDEVIR
-227 ARTGAQGIAFH
+227 ARTGAQGIAFQ
-238 TTNGLLATRFR
+238 TTQGILATRFR

-269 VQITDEQGRVRWLT
+269 VQITDDQGRTKWLT

-291 ATVTASSVYNQALA
+291 ATVTASSVYNQKLA
-305 NELKTLGLELRERT
+305 NELKQMGLELRERT
-319 TPSGDYKGMELASVS
+319 TPSGDYRGMELAAIS
-334 DELIEKCSG
+334 DDLIERCSG
-343 RRAAITARTEQLV
+343 RRAAITARTEQLIDEFA
-356 AEFVAERG
+356 AEHG

-386 KSQAITREELR
+386 KSQAITRDELR

-402 HLGADAERIQTEIS
+402 HLGAEAEQIQQEITAQLEVDSDAVSDTAL
-416 TQLATDPA
+416 TQEEH
-424 AALVPGEATAPGVE
+424 GES
-438 AVDVDQVAA
+438 VDVDQVAVE
-447 DIVADLSARQ
+447 IVADLSARQ
-457 SAWNRNHVATRVN
+457 SVWNRNHVSTRVN
-470 MWAAA
+470 MWAAS
-475 QPELVS
+475 QPGLVT
-481 DELRHEVLDAAL
+481 DELRHEVLGAAL
-493 TKASISITPDIDTP
+493 NRASISITPETNTP
-507 ALPELLNPDGS
+507 VLPELLNPDGS

-527 LYTSAEVLAAEDSLV
+527 LYTSAQVLEAEDLLV
-542 DAAHDINLP
+542 DAAHDIHLP
-551 AATAE
+551 AAAQE
-556 GFDTV
+556 VFDTV
-561 LGEQELQL
+561 VGEQELQL
-569 DAGQIALAQQVALN
+569 DAGQIALARQVATS
-583 DQALTVGIGPAGAG
+583 DQVLTVGIGPAGAG

-609 TRAGARAYGVTV
+609 ARAGARAWGVTV
-621 SAAAAEQLQQATGMT
+621 SAAAAEQLEIATGMPSMT
-636 SVTIAKWLHE
+636 VAKWLHE
-646 HHQGRL
+646 HRQGRL
-652 AIQPGDVVVVD
+652 NIAPGDVIIVD

-674 AITRIARDAG
+674 AITRIARDIG

-746 QGRVHGGTVQHTH
+746 QGRVHGGTAQHTH
-759 QRMVQAWAE
+759 QHMVQAWTK

-778 MATTNSSVEALNLLA
+778 MATTNSSVDALNLLA
-793 QQHRI
+793 QQRRI

-807 TITLADGTEAGVGDW
+807 TITLADGAEAGVGDW

-830 RLATGTGHSFVKNG
+830 RLATGSGHSFVKNG

-864 DRTCTLP
+864 DRSCILP

-907 GHDALYVG
+907 GHDAVYVG

-933 APDMLRHAAAKDVQ
+933 APDMLRHAAAKDTQ

-965 ATLVRILSDMQRRAD
+965 AHLVRILADMQRRAD

-987 LRREHPAVW
+987 LRREYPAVW
-996 CQIEDSPQ
+996 CQIEESPQ

-1063 DAVRRFSHLTDQ
+1063 DAIRRFSHLTDQ
-1075 ELAAQLHAATC
+1075 ELAIQLHAATC
-1086 DKATALEALKATKR
+1086 DKATALKALKATKR
-1100 THRETEAVPAVTKRG
+1100 THWETEAVPAITKRG

-1136 QLREARGRAEAASR
+1136 QLREARGRAEAASK

-1159 RQLLRDPDAPASE
+1159 RQLLRDSDAPASE
-1172 QLLANLD
+1172 QLLRNLD
-1179 ARLERLRNDRY
+1179 ARLERLRADRDD
-1190 EATRTATQLREET
+1190 ATRRATQLRDET
-1203 TTRHRLDGPSWHR
+1203 TTRHRLDGPSWYR
-1216 ETVQREAATMPERP
+1216 ETTQREAATMPERP

-1244 VAVQELR
+1244 TAVQELR

-1282 HGTTDPAM
+1282 HGTDDPTM

-1303 QVADAITTRG
+1303 QVADAIATRG
-1313 QALALDPPDW
+1313 AALALDPPDW

-1338 ARWEQVAG
+1338 VRWEQIAG

-1366 PSRSKAV
+1366 PSRSKAI

-1391 RTGRSTPTPGDAPG
+1391 RTGRPIPTPDDGSG

-1420 TAPAA
+1420 TAPTA
-1425 TTEPSSGMRRAA
+1425 TTEPGGVRRAA
-1437 TEPAHRIQ
+1437 TEPSRRIQ
-1445 HARTEAPPRREP
+1445 PATSPRPAPRDTPTETVPKTVP
-1457 TKAATAA
+1457 
-1464 AKLVLTPAAELER
+1464 VLTPAAELER
-1477 DLVGVTSR
+1477 ELLGTTSR
-1485 ERILD
+1485 DRIID
-1490 LTQQAAQFFKDHYQ
+1490 LTQQAAAFFRDHYHGSGAQ
-1504 DSAAR
+1504 
-1509 QYLEE
+1509 QYLKE
-1514 RLKTGLTDHPT
+1514 RLGTDLAADHPEV
-1525 IVVGYA
+1525 VVGYA
-1531 PAGSRLVQHLRRH
+1531 SAGSRLVQHLRRH

-1558 PAQGGGVIDVF
+1558 PARDGQGIIDVF

-1574 LGIHNLDGDLVG
+1574 LGIHTSQGELVG

-1609 FHKSEILFG
+1609 FHKSEVLFG
-1618 LTEHQNQV
+1618 LPEYQDLV

-1663 EQQAQAIAN
+1663 EQQAQTIAN
-1672 QGARVWEATDTDA
+1672 QGVRVWEATDTDA

-1697 LVRHGAT
+1697 LVRHGAI
-1704 AYDFPLLS
+1704 AYDLPLIP

-1735 KPLVLGDAAPTLAG
+1735 KPFILGDAAPTLAG

-1780 IADLPADQQPY
+1780 IADLPAEQQPY

-1802 AAPTQHQDAVR
+1802 VDPTQHQDAVR

-1823 VQGHRNS
+1823 VRSASTGS

-1840 KLHDLATHLGIPT
+1840 RLHDLATHLGIHI

-1863 PTPTRIPRPVPDTAL
+1863 PTRVPGPVPDTAL
-1878 HDVVHQPLHTAAIT
+1878 HDVVRQPLHTAAIT
-1892 RPTAAI
+1892 RPTTAI
-1898 TPPQPRHPATPVQPA
+1898 TPA
-1913 EPAPP
+1913 
-1918 AQTAHPAQAVQAVQ
+1918 Q

-1979 TLPERTALAMDL
+1979 TLPERAALAMDL

-2001 HPTPGTPLIETIQ
+2001 RPSPGTPLIETIQ

-2028 RLEDLNKPAL
+2028 RIKDLNKPAL
-2038 QRSLERHQ
+2038 QRSLERYQ
-2046 AALEAQR
+2046 GALDAQR

-2076 RDTAALKRQVQPTQ
+2076 RDVDALKRHHTPQPEQPTPP
-2090 STPPAPRYDRDA
+2090 TPRHDRDA

>member
-16 TSCTARGDHH
+16 TSCTARGDHQ

-37 ESGTPAGQWMGRGA
+37 ESGTPPGQWMGRGA
-51 AVLGIE
+51 AALGIE
-57 GEVTEAQMKA
+57 GEVTHHQMKA
-67 LFGEGLHPDA
+67 LYGEGLHPDA

-87 GMSAKKAIQSVRL
+87 GVSAKKAIQSVRL
-100 GRKFATYQ
+100 GRKFAAYQ
-108 VPDTAL
+108 VPDSQL
-114 KRASDNAVVAEER
+114 RRAIDDAVMAEER

-158 NRIEVA
+158 NRVEVA

-194 WGIADTE
+194 WGIADQE
-201 QAERLEKAHEAAI
+201 QAARLEGAHEAAI
-214 EQTVAWL
+214 EQTIVWL
-221 ETEVIR
+221 EDEVIR

-238 TTNGLLATRFR
+238 TTQGLLATRFR

-269 VQITDEQGRVRWLT
+269 VQITDDQGRTKWLT

-305 NELKTLGLELRERT
+305 AELKTLGLELRERT
-319 TPSGDYKGMELASVS
+319 IPSGDYKGMELVSVS
-334 DELIEKCSG
+334 DELIDRCSG
-343 RRAAITARTEQLV
+343 RRTAITARTEQLV

-364 HQPDRKTRLALA
+364 HEPDRKTRLALA

-386 KSQAITREELR
+386 KSQAVTRDELR
-397 EQWRG
+397 AQWREY
-402 HLGADAERIQTEIS
+402 LGADAERIRDEIS
-416 TQLATDPA
+416 AQLEAGVDPV
-424 AALVPGEATAPGVE
+424 LVSADGPGAG
-438 AVDVDQVAA
+438 VDVDQVAA
-447 DIVADLSARQ
+447 EIVMELSARQ
-457 SAWNRNHVATRVN
+457 SVWHRNHVATRVN
-470 MWAAA
+470 MWAAS
-475 QPELVS
+475 QPGLVT
-481 DELRHEVLDAAL
+481 DELRRNVLETAL
-493 TKASISITPDIDTP
+493 NRASISITPDVDTP

-527 LYTSAEVLAAEDSLV
+527 LYTSAQVLEAEDLLV
-542 DAAHDINLP
+542 DAAHDIHLP
-551 AATAE
+551 AATSE
-556 GFDTV
+556 VFDTV
-561 LGEQELQL
+561 VGEQELQL
-569 DAGQIALAQQVALN
+569 DAGQIALARQVATS
-583 DQALTVGIGPAGAG
+583 DQVLTVGIGPAGAG

-609 TRAGARAYGVTV
+609 ARAGARTWGVTV
-621 SAAAAEQLQQATGMT
+621 SAAAAEQLQTATGMPSMT
-636 SVTIAKWLHE
+636 VAKWLHE
-646 HHQGRL
+646 HRQGRL
-652 AIQPGDVVVVD
+652 HIAPGDVIIVD

-674 AITRIARDAG
+674 AITRIARDIG

-717 DQLHRFTDEHEA
+717 DQLHRFTNSDEA

-746 QGRVHGGTVQHTH
+746 QGRVHGGTAQNTH
-759 QRMVQAWAE
+759 QHMVQAWTK
-768 DLERGDRVLM
+768 DLERGDQTLM
-778 MATTNSSVEALNLLA
+778 MATTNHSADALNLLA

-798 DEGHVNVSS
+798 DTNQVDTAV
-807 TITLADGTEAGVGDW
+807 TVTLADGAEAGVGDW

-830 RLATGTGHSFVKNG
+830 RLTTGTGRSFVKNG

-864 DRTCTLP
+864 DRSCILP

-884 VTVHRA
+884 TTVHRA

-907 GHDALYVG
+907 GHDAVYVG
-915 LTRGCNSNQV
+915 LTRGRTNNQV

-933 APDMLRHAAAKDVQ
+933 APDMLRHAAAKNVQ
-947 ATSARELI
+947 ASSARELI
-955 AQAQAEAGHP
+955 AQAQAEAEHP
-965 ATLVRILSDMQRRAD
+965 AHLVRILADMQRRAD
-980 AHRYNQT
+980 THRYNTT
-987 LRREHPAVW
+987 LRLEHPAVW
-996 CQIEDSPQ
+996 CQIEESPQ

-1014 AEQQGF
+1014 AEQHGF
-1020 TPARILRE
+1020 TPARILHE

-1049 RHLTLAQQHARQNR
+1049 RHLTLAGEHAAKR
-1063 DAVRRFSHLTDQ
+1063 DEMVRRFSHLTDQ

-1115 ETVPSWQ
+1115 EQVPSWQ

-1136 QLREARGRAEAASR
+1136 QLREARQRSVAASK

-1159 RQLLRDPDAPASE
+1159 RQLLRTPDAAASE
-1172 QLLANLD
+1172 QLLKNLD
-1179 ARLERLRNDRY
+1179 ARLERLRADR
-1190 EATRTATQLREET
+1190 EDATRRATQLRDETCTRADLDGKSWYRET
-1203 TTRHRLDGPSWHR
+1203 T
-1216 ETVQREAATMPERP
+1216 QREAATMPERP

-1267 GQVERFGAPAWAISG
+1267 GQVERCGAPAWAISG

-1313 QALALDPPDW
+1313 AALALDPPDW

-1346 QIETWRGLTDHT
+1346 QIETWRGLTEHT

-1391 RTGRSTPTPGDAPG
+1391 RTGRPTPTPGDAPS

-1425 TTEPSSGMRRAA
+1425 TTEPGGGVRRAA

-1445 HARTEAPPRREP
+1445 HVRTEAPPRREP
-1457 TKAATAA
+1457 TAAPVA

-1477 DLVGVTSR
+1477 ELIGVTSR

-1525 IVVGYA
+1525 IVIGYA

-1569 RDRLV
+1569 RDRLI

-1586 FVGRTLTTNPRVP
+1586 FVGRARPGADPRVP

-1609 FHKSEILFG
+1609 FHKSEVLFG
-1618 LTEHQNQV
+1618 LPEYQDLV
-1626 AQGADLVRV
+1626 AKGADLVRV

-1672 QGARVWEATDTDA
+1672 QRVRVWEATDTDA

-1719 DPAELLARPG
+1719 DPAELLAYPG
-1729 GADALQ
+1729 GAEALQ
-1735 KPLVLGDAAPTLAG
+1735 KPLVLGDAAPTVAG

-1754 MVRDHAGDLAGNA
+1754 MVRDHAGDLASNA

-1823 VQGHRNS
+1823 VRSASTGS

-1840 KLHDLATHLGIPT
+1840 KLHDLATHLGIPI
-1853 TPTPIQAPQP
+1853 TPTPIQTPQP
-1863 PTPTRIPRPVPDTAL
+1863 PTRVPRPMPDTAL

-1892 RPTAAI
+1892 RPTTTI
-1898 TPPQPRHPATPVQPA
+1898 TPA
-1913 EPAPP
+1913 
-1918 AQTAHPAQAVQAVQ
+1918 QAVQ

-1972 ALTERLE
+1972 NLTERLE
-1979 TLPERTALAMDL
+1979 TLPERAALAMDL

-2014 ARIALDQEITELQA
+2014 AKIALDQEITELQA
-2028 RLEDLNKPAL
+2028 RIKDLNKPAL
-2038 QRSLERHQ
+2038 QRSLERHH
-2046 AALEAQR
+2046 AALDAQR
-2053 ARTIDAQARAIA
+2053 ARAIDAQARAIA

-2076 RDTAALKRQVQPTQ
+2076 RDTAALKRQHTPQPTQ
-2090 STPPAPRYDRDA
+2090 STPPASRHDRDA

>member
-16 TSCTARGDHH
+16 TSCTARGDHQ

-37 ESGTPAGQWMGRGA
+37 ESGTPPGQWMGRGA
-51 AVLGIE
+51 AALGIE

-87 GMSAKKAIQSVRL
+87 GVSAKKAIQSVRL
-100 GRKFATYQ
+100 GRKFAAYQ
-108 VPDTAL
+108 VPDSQL
-114 KRASDNAVVAEER
+114 RRAIDDAVMAEER

-148 AYREAHGRSG
+148 EFRAAHGRSG
-158 NRIEVA
+158 SRIEIA

-194 WGIADTE
+194 WGIADQE
-201 QAERLEKAHEAAI
+201 QAARLEGAHEAAI
-214 EQTVAWL
+214 EQTIAWL
-221 ETEVIR
+221 EDEVIR

-238 TTNGLLATRFR
+238 TTQGLLATRFR

-255 GDPQLHDHVVVANK
+255 GDPQLHDHVVVANR
-269 VQITDEQGRVRWLT
+269 VQITDEQGRMRWLT

-305 NELKTLGLELRERT
+305 AELKTLGLELRERT
-319 TPSGDYKGMELASVS
+319 TPSGDYRGMELAAIS
-334 DELIEKCSG
+334 DDLIERYSG
-343 RRAAITARTEQLV
+343 RRAAITARTEQLIDEFA
-356 AEFVAERG
+356 AEHG
-364 HQPDRKTRLALA
+364 HQPDKKTRLALA

-386 KSQAITREELR
+386 KSQAITRDELR

-402 HLGADAERIQTEIS
+402 HLGAEAEQIQQEIFTQLDAEPDTTS
-416 TQLATDPA
+416 A
-424 AALVPGEATAPGVE
+424 AVQNPEEPGSG
-438 AVDVDQVAA
+438 VDVDQVAA
-447 DIVADLSARQ
+447 DIIAELSARQ
-457 SAWNRNHVATRVN
+457 SVWNRNHVSTRVN
-470 MWAAA
+470 MWAAS
-475 QPELVS
+475 QPDLVS
-481 DELRHEVLDAAL
+481 DELRRDVLQAAL
-493 TKASISITPDIDTP
+493 MKASISITPDVATP

-527 LYTSAEVLAAEDSLV
+527 LYTSAEVLTAEDSLV
-542 DAAHDINLP
+542 DAAYDIHLP
-551 AATAE
+551 AATSE
-556 GFDTV
+556 VFDTV
-561 LGEQELQL
+561 VGEQELQL
-569 DAGQIALAQQVALN
+569 DAGQIALAQQVATS
-583 DQALTVGIGPAGAG
+583 DQVLTVGIGPAGAG

-609 TRAGARAYGVTV
+609 ARAGARTWGVTV
-621 SAAAAEQLQQATGMT
+621 SAAAAEQLETATGMP
-636 SVTIAKWLHE
+636 SATIAKWLHE
-646 HHQGRL
+646 HRQGRL
-652 AIQPGDVVVVD
+652 HIAPGDVIIVD

-674 AITRIARDAG
+674 AITRTARDNG

-717 DQLHRFTDEHEA
+717 DQLHRFTNPEEA

-746 QGRVHGGTVQHTH
+746 QGRVHGGTAQHTH
-759 QRMVQAWAE
+759 QHMVQAWTK
-768 DLERGDRVLM
+768 DLERGDQTLM
-778 MATTNSSVEALNLLA
+778 MATTNHSADALNLLA

-798 DEGHVNVSS
+798 DTNQVDTAV
-807 TITLADGTEAGVGDW
+807 TVTLADGAEAGVGDW

-830 RLATGTGHSFVKNG
+830 RLATGSGHSFVKNG
-844 DRWTIQQIHSDGS
+844 DRWTIEAINPDGS
-857 VEVVDDH
+857 LEVVDDH
-864 DRTCTLP
+864 GRTCTLP
-871 ADYVRQWSSLGYA
+871 SSYIRQWSSLGYA
-884 VTVHRA
+884 TTVHRA

-907 GHDALYVG
+907 GHDAVYVG
-915 LTRGCNSNQV
+915 LTRGRTNNQV

-933 APDMLRHAAAKDVQ
+933 APDMLRHAAAKNVQ

-955 AQAQAEAGHP
+955 AQAQAEAEHP
-965 ATLVRILSDMQRRAD
+965 ATLVRILADMQRRAD
-980 AHRYNQT
+980 THRYNQT

-996 CQIEDSPQ
+996 VQVEDSPQ

-1020 TPARILRE
+1020 TPRRILHE

-1035 GVEAPAGLIAWRIR
+1035 GLEAPAGLIAWRIR
-1049 RHLTLAQQHARQNR
+1049 RHLTLAGEHAAKR
-1063 DAVRRFSHLTDQ
+1063 DEMVRRFSHLTDQ

-1159 RQLLRDPDAPASE
+1159 RQLLRTPDAAASE
-1172 QLLANLD
+1172 QLLKNLD
-1179 ARLERLRNDRY
+1179 ARLERLRADRDD
-1190 EATRTATQLREET
+1190 ATRRASQLRDETCTRADLDGKSWYRET
-1203 TTRHRLDGPSWHR
+1203 T
-1216 ETVQREAATMPERP
+1216 QREAATMPERP

-1251 KQLWIEAHHRR
+1251 KQLWVESQRRR

-1323 ATLYLGPVPDEPAQR
+1323 ATLYLGPVPDIDDSRR
-1338 ARWEQVAG
+1338 ARWEAIAG

-1391 RTGRSTPTPGDAPG
+1391 RTGRAVPEPGDDGLG
-1405 DGGVEPSPPVPVPVL
+1405 DGGGAEPAPPVPVPVL

-1425 TTEPSSGMRRAA
+1425 TTEPGGGMRRAA

-1445 HARTEAPPRREP
+1445 PAISPHPAPRETP
-1457 TKAATAA
+1457 ADTAPKKAP
-1464 AKLVLTPAAELER
+1464 VLTPAAELER
-1477 DLVGVTSR
+1477 DLIGVTSR

-1490 LTQQAAQFFKDHYQ
+1490 LTHQAAQFFKDHYQ

-1514 RLKTGLTDHPT
+1514 RLKTDLTDHPE

-1531 PAGSRLVQHLRRH
+1531 PAGSRLAQHLRRH
-1544 GATDQELIDAGLAK
+1544 GATNQELIDAGLAK
-1558 PAQGGGVIDVF
+1558 PAQGSGVIDVF
-1569 RDRLV
+1569 RDRLI

-1609 FHKSEILFG
+1609 FHKSEVLFG
-1618 LTEHQNQV
+1618 LPEYQNLI
-1626 AQGADLVRV
+1626 AAGADLVRV

-1663 EQQAQAIAN
+1663 EQQAHAIAN

-1697 LVRHGAT
+1697 LVHHGIT
-1704 AYDFPLLS
+1704 AYDFPLLP

-1735 KPLVLGDAAPTLAG
+1735 KPLILEDNAPTLAG

-1780 IADLPADQQPY
+1780 IADLPAEQQPY
-1791 HTDLVA
+1791 HTNLVA

-1802 AAPTQHQDAVR
+1802 ADPTQHQDAVR

-1823 VQGHRNS
+1823 VQSHRNS

-1840 KLHDLATHLGIPT
+1840 KLHDLATHLGIPI

-1863 PTPTRIPRPVPDTAL
+1863 PTPTRIPGPVPDTAL

-1913 EPAPP
+1913 ESAPP
-1918 AQTAHPAQAVQAVQ
+1918 AQTAHPAQ

-1979 TLPERTALAMDL
+1979 TLPERAALAMDL

-2001 HPTPGTPLIETIQ
+2001 RPTPGTPLIETIQ
-2014 ARIALDQEITELQA
+2014 ARIALDQEITELRA
-2028 RLEDLNKPAL
+2028 RLKDLNKPAL
-2038 QRSLERHQ
+2038 QRIIDGYH

-2090 STPPAPRYDRDA
+2090 STPPAPRHERDA

>member
-16 TSCTARGDHH
+16 TSCTARGDHRSK
-26 GRDQE
+26 GQE

-37 ESGTPAGQWMGRGA
+37 ESGTPVGVWMGRGA
-51 AVLGIE
+51 AALGIE

-87 GMSAKKAIQSVRL
+87 GVSAKKAIQSVRL
-100 GRKFATYQ
+100 GRKFAAYQ

-114 KRASDNAVVAEER
+114 KRAIDDALRTEEL
-127 RLGRELDADE
+127 RLGRELEADE

-148 AYREAHGRSG
+148 EFRAAHGRSG
-158 NRIEVA
+158 SRVEVA
-164 KWMSRELSA
+164 KWMSRELSS

-194 WGIADTE
+194 WGISSLE
-201 QAERLEKAHEAAI
+201 QAVRLEAAHEAAI
-214 EQTVAWL
+214 EQTIAWL
-221 ETEVIR
+221 EDEVIR

-238 TTNGLLATRFR
+238 TTQGLLATRFR

-255 GDPQLHDHVVVANK
+255 GDPQLHDHVVVANR

-305 NELKTLGLELRERT
+305 AELKTLGLELRERT
-319 TPSGDYKGMELASVS
+319 TPSGDYKGMELVSVS
-334 DELIEKCSG
+334 DELIDRCSG
-343 RRAAITARTEQLV
+343 RRTAITARTEQLV

-364 HQPDRKTRLALA
+364 HEPDRKTRLALA

-386 KSQAITREELR
+386 KSQAVTRDELR
-397 EQWRG
+397 AQWREY
-402 HLGADAERIQTEIS
+402 LGADAERIRDEIS
-416 TQLATDPA
+416 AQLEAGLDPV
-424 AALVPGEATAPGVE
+424 LVSADGPGSG
-438 AVDVDQVAA
+438 VDVDQVAA
-447 DIVADLSARQ
+447 DIVAELSARQ
-457 SAWNRNHVATRVN
+457 SVWNRNHVSTRVN
-470 MWAAA
+470 MWAAS
-475 QPELVS
+475 QPDLVS
-481 DELRHEVLDAAL
+481 DELRRDVLQAAL
-493 TKASISITPDIDTP
+493 MKASISITPDVATP

-527 LYTSAEVLAAEDSLV
+527 LYTSAQVLEAEDLLV

-551 AATAE
+551 AATQE
-556 GFDTV
+556 VVDTV
-561 LGEQELQL
+561 VGEQELQL
-569 DAGQIALAQQVALN
+569 DAGQIALARQVATS
-583 DQALTVGIGPAGAG
+583 DQVLTVGIGPAGAG

-609 TRAGARAYGVTV
+609 ARAGARAWGVTV
-621 SAAAAEQLQQATGMT
+621 SAAAAEQLEIATGMPSMT
-636 SVTIAKWLHE
+636 VAKWLHE
-646 HHQGRL
+646 HRQGRL
-652 AIQPGDVVVVD
+652 HIAPGDVIIVD

-674 AITRIARDAG
+674 AITRIARDIG

-717 DQLHRFTDEHEA
+717 EQLHRFTDEHEA

-746 QGRVHGGTVQHTH
+746 RGRVHGGTVQHTH
-759 QRMVQAWAE
+759 QHMVQAWAE

-778 MATTNSSVEALNLLA
+778 MATTNSSVDALNLLA
-793 QQHRI
+793 QQRRI

-807 TITLADGTEAGVGDW
+807 TVTLADGSEAGVGDW

-830 RLATGTGHSFVKNG
+830 RLATGTGRSFVKNG

-864 DRTCTLP
+864 DRSCTLP

-907 GHDALYVG
+907 GHDAVYVG
-915 LTRGCNSNQV
+915 LTRGRTNNQV

-933 APDMLRHAAAKDVQ
+933 APDMLRHAAAKNVQ
-947 ATSARELI
+947 ASSARELI
-955 AQAQAEAGHP
+955 AQAQAEAEHP
-965 ATLVRILSDMQRRAD
+965 AHLVRILADMQRRAD

-996 CQIEDSPQ
+996 VQVEDSPQ
-1004 LHRLHAALHD
+1004 LHRLHKALHD

-1020 TPARILRE
+1020 TPRRILHE

-1049 RHLTLAQQHARQNR
+1049 RHLTLAAQHVARR
-1063 DAVRRFSHLTDQ
+1063 GEMVRRFSHLSDL
-1075 ELAAQLHAATC
+1075 ELAAQLHSASI
-1086 DKATALEALKATKR
+1086 DKTTALNQLKATKK
-1100 THRETEAVPAVTKRG
+1100 TAWETEPVPATTKKG
-1115 ETVPSWQ
+1115 EQVPSWQ
-1122 HRPHGALDDAELAI
+1122 HRPHGHLDDSELAT

-1159 RQLLRDPDAPASE
+1159 RQLLRTPDTAAPE
-1172 QLLANLD
+1172 QLLKNLD
-1179 ARLERLRNDRY
+1179 ARLERLRTDRDD
-1190 EATRTATQLREET
+1190 ATRRATQLRDET
-1203 TTRHRLDGPSWHR
+1203 CTRADLDGPSWYR
-1216 ETVQREAATMPERP
+1216 ETTQRETATMPERP

-1262 FDPRP
+1262 FDPRM
-1267 GQVERFGAPAWAISG
+1267 GEVERFGAPAWAISG

-1346 QIETWRGLTDHT
+1346 QIETWRGLTEHT

-1391 RTGRSTPTPGDAPG
+1391 RTGRPTPTPGDAPG
-1405 DGGVEPSPPVPVPVL
+1405 DGGGESSPPVPVPVL

-1425 TTEPSSGMRRAA
+1425 TTEPGGVRRAA

-1445 HARTEAPPRREP
+1445 HVRTEAPPRREP
-1457 TKAATAA
+1457 TPTTVEKSAMT
-1464 AKLVLTPAAELER
+1464 LTPATELER

-1569 RDRLV
+1569 RDRLMF
-1574 LGIHNLDGDLVG
+1574 GIHTSQGELVG

-1609 FHKSEILFG
+1609 FHKSEVLFG
-1618 LTEHQNQV
+1618 LPEYQDLV
-1626 AQGADLVRV
+1626 AKGADLVRV

-1646 ATGGRAVG
+1646 GTGGKAVG

-1663 EQQAQAIAN
+1663 EQQAHAIAN
-1672 QGARVWEATDTDA
+1672 QRVRVWEATDTDA

-1729 GADALQ
+1729 GAAALQ

-1754 MVRDHAGDLAGNA
+1754 MVRDHADDLAGNA

-1780 IADLPADQQPY
+1780 IADLPAEQQPY

-1802 AAPTQHQDAVR
+1802 ADPTQHQDAVR

-1840 KLHDLATHLGIPT
+1840 KLHDLATHLGIHI

-1863 PTPTRIPRPVPDTAL
+1863 PPRVPGPVPDTAL
-1878 HDVVHQPLHTAAIT
+1878 HDVVRQPLHTAAIT
-1892 RPTAAI
+1892 RPTTAI
-1898 TPPQPRHPATPVQPA
+1898 T
-1913 EPAPP
+1913 
-1918 AQTAHPAQAVQAVQ
+1918 PAQAVQAAHPAQAVQ

-1951 TQQTGSVQ
+1951 TQQTRSVQ

-1972 ALTERLE
+1972 NLTERLE
-1979 TLPERTALAMDL
+1979 TLPERAALAMDL

-2014 ARIALDQEITELQA
+2014 ARIALDQEITELRA
-2028 RLEDLNKPAL
+2028 RIKDLNKPAL
-2038 QRSLERHQ
+2038 QRIIDGYH
-2046 AALEAQR
+2046 AALETQR
-2053 ARTIDAQARAIA
+2053 ARAIDAQARAIA

-2076 RDTAALKRQVQPTQ
+2076 RDTAALKRQHTPQPTQ
-2090 STPPAPRYDRDA
+2090 STPPAPRRDRDA

>member
-16 TSCTARGDHH
+16 TSCTARGDHR

-87 GMSAKKAIQSVRL
+87 GVPAKKAIQSVRL
-100 GRKFATYQ
+100 GRKFAAYQ
-108 VPDTAL
+108 VPDSTL
-114 KRASDNAVVAEER
+114 KRAIDDALSTEEH

-137 RLRVRMRTAGI
+137 RLRVRMKTAGI
-148 AYREAHGRSG
+148 VFREAHGRTG
-158 NRIEVA
+158 NRVEVA

-194 WGIADTE
+194 WGVASPE
-201 QAERLEKAHEAAI
+201 QAARLEAAHEAAI
-214 EQTVAWL
+214 ERTITWL

-457 SAWNRNHVATRVN
+457 SVWNRNHVATRVN
-470 MWAAA
+470 MWAAS
-475 QPELVS
+475 QPGLVT
-481 DELRHEVLDAAL
+481 DELRHNVLETAL
-493 TKASISITPDIDTP
+493 NRASISITPDVDTP

-542 DAAHDINLP
+542 DAAHDIHLP
-551 AATAE
+551 AVTAE
-556 GFDTV
+556 VFDAV
-561 LGEQELQL
+561 VGEQDLQL
-569 DAGQIALAQQVALN
+569 DPGQIALARQVALS
-583 DQALTVGIGPAGAG
+583 DQVLTVGIGPAGAG
-597 KTTAMRVATQAI
+597 KTTAMRVAAQAI
-609 TRAGARAYGVTV
+609 TRAGAHARGVTV
-621 SAAAAEQLQQATGMT
+621 SAAAADQLQTATGMT
-636 SVTIAKWLHE
+636 SMTIAKWLHDHYE
-646 HHQGRL
+646 GRL
-652 AIQPGDVVVVD
+652 RIAPGDVIVVD

-674 AITRIARDAG
+674 TITRAARDNG

-695 LQAIGAGGAL
+695 LQAVGAGGTL
-705 KMLTHEADVVRL
+705 KMLTHEADTVRL
-717 DQLHRFTDEHEA
+717 EQLHRFSSEDEA

-736 DQGDVEWYLA
+736 DQGDVEWHIS
-746 QGRVHGGTVQHTH
+746 QGRVHGGTAQAMH
-759 QRMVQAWAE
+759 QAMVQAWTR
-768 DLERGDRVLM
+768 DLQQGGQALM
-778 MATTNSSVEALNLLA
+778 MATTNHAVDALNLLA
-793 QQHRI
+793 QQQRI
-798 DEGHVNVSS
+798 DDDHVDV
-807 TITLADGTEAGVGDW
+807 TTTVTLADGSEAGVGDW

-830 RLATGTGHSFVKNG
+830 RLATGSGHSFVKNG
-844 DRWTIQQIHSDGS
+844 DRWTIEAINPDGS
-857 VEVVDDH
+857 LEVVDDH

-871 ADYVRQWSSLGYA
+871 SSYIRQWSSLGYA

-915 LTRGCNSNQV
+915 LTRGRASNQV

-933 APDMLRHAAAKDVQ
+933 APDMLRHAAAKNVQ
-947 ATSARELI
+947 AMSARELI

-965 ATLVRILSDMQRRAD
+965 AHLVRILADMQRRAD
-980 AHRYNQT
+980 VHRYNTT

-996 CQIEDSPQ
+996 CQIEESPQ

-1014 AEQQGF
+1014 AEQHGF

-1075 ELAAQLHAATC
+1075 ELAIQLHAAGI
-1086 DKATALEALKATKR
+1086 DKATALKALKATKR
-1100 THRETEAVPAVTKRG
+1100 THWETEAVPAVTKRG
-1115 ETVPSWQ
+1115 EAVPSWQ
-1122 HRPHGALDDAELAI
+1122 HRPHGHLDDSELAT

-1159 RQLLRDPDAPASE
+1159 RQLLRTPDTAAPE
-1172 QLLANLD
+1172 QLLKNLD
-1179 ARLERLRNDRY
+1179 ARLERLRTDRDD
-1190 EATRTATQLREET
+1190 ATRRATQLRDET
-1203 TTRHRLDGPSWHR
+1203 CTRADLDGPSWYR
-1216 ETVQREAATMPERP
+1216 ETTQRETATTPERP

-1244 VAVQELR
+1244 TAVQELR
-1251 KQLWIEAHHRR
+1251 KQLWIETHHRR
-1262 FDPRP
+1262 FDPHP
-1267 GQVERFGAPAWAISG
+1267 EPVERCGAPAWAISG
-1282 HGTTDPAM
+1282 HGTDDPTM

-1295 AALTQMRH
+1295 SALTQMRH
-1303 QVADAITTRG
+1303 QVADAITTCG

-1346 QIETWRGLTDHT
+1346 QIETWRGLTEHT
-1358 NPDVALPA
+1358 NPDIALPA
-1366 PSRSKAV
+1366 PSKSKAV

-1391 RTGRSTPTPGDAPG
+1391 RVGRSTPTPGDGPS

-1425 TTEPSSGMRRAA
+1425 TTEPGSGMRRAA

-1490 LTQQAAQFFKDHYQ
+1490 LTQQAAAFYQ
-1504 DSAAR
+1504 EQYVGSGAAAYMR
-1509 QYLEE
+1509 K
-1514 RLKTGLTDHPT
+1514 RLGTDLTDHPT
-1525 IVVGYA
+1525 IVVGHA

-1586 FVGRTLTTNPRVP
+1586 FVGRARPGADPRVP
-1599 KYLNTPTTRA
+1599 KYLNTPTSRA
-1609 FHKSEILFG
+1609 FHKSEVLFG
-1618 LTEHQNQV
+1618 LPEYQDLV
-1626 AQGADLVRV
+1626 AKGADLVRV

-1663 EQQAQAIAN
+1663 EQQTQAIAN
-1672 QGARVWEATDTDA
+1672 QGVRVWEATDTDA

-1697 LVRHGAT
+1697 LVRHGIT
-1704 AYDFPLLS
+1704 AYDFPLLP

-1729 GADALQ
+1729 GAEALQ

-1754 MVRDHAGDLAGNA
+1754 LVRDHAGDLAGNA

-1780 IADLPADQQPY
+1780 IADLPAEQQPY

-1802 AAPTQHQDAVR
+1802 ADPTQHQDAVR

-1823 VQGHRNS
+1823 VQGRRNS
-1830 GSRIRPRTGE
+1830 GSRIRPRAGE
-1840 KLHDLATHLGIPT
+1840 RLHDVATHLGIPI

-1863 PTPTRIPRPVPDTAL
+1863 PTRVPGPMPDTAL
-1878 HDVVHQPLHTAAIT
+1878 RDVVHQPLHTAAIT
-1892 RPTAAI
+1892 RPTTTI
-1898 TPPQPRHPATPVQPA
+1898 TSAQAT
-1913 EPAPP
+1913 
-1918 AQTAHPAQAVQAVQ
+1918 HPAQVVQ

-1951 TQQTGSVQ
+1951 TQQTRSVQ
-1959 DLIDQ
+1959 DLIER
-1964 WQLRQQLT
+1964 WETRQQLT
-1972 ALTERLE
+1972 NLTERLE
-1979 TLPERTALAMDL
+1979 TLPERAALAMDL

-2001 HPTPGTPLIETIQ
+2001 RPTPGTPLIETIQ

-2028 RLEDLNKPAL
+2028 RIKDLNKPAL
-2038 QRSLERHQ
+2038 QRSLERYQ
-2046 AALEAQR
+2046 GALDAQR

-2076 RDTAALKRQVQPTQ
+2076 RDIAALKRQVQPTQ
-2090 STPPAPRYDRDA
+2090 STPPTPRHDRDA

>member
-16 TSCTARGDHH
+16 TSCTARGDHR

-37 ESGTPAGQWMGRGA
+37 ESGTPAGVWMGRGA
-51 AVLGIE
+51 AALGIE

-87 GMSAKKAIQSVRL
+87 GVSAKKAIKSVRL
-100 GRKFATYQ
+100 GRKFAAYQ
-108 VPDTAL
+108 VPDSQLRRAIDDAL
-114 KRASDNAVVAEER
+114 STEEH

-137 RLRVRMRTAGI
+137 RLRVRMKTAGI
-148 AYREAHGRSG
+148 AFREAHGRSG

-164 KWMSRELSA
+164 KWMSRELSS

-194 WGIADTE
+194 WGISSPE
-201 QAERLEKAHEAAI
+201 QAERLEAAHEAAI
-214 EQTVAWL
+214 EQTIAWL

-255 GDPQLHDHVVVANK
+255 GDPQLHDHVVVANR

-291 ATVTASSVYNQALA
+291 ATVTASSVYNQKLA
-305 NELKTLGLELRERT
+305 NELKQLGVELRERT
-319 TPSGDYKGMELASVS
+319 TPSGDYRGMELAAIS
-334 DELIEKCSG
+334 DDLIERYSG
-343 RRAAITARTEQLV
+343 RRAAITARTEELV
-356 AEFVAERG
+356 TEFVAEHG

-386 KSQAITREELR
+386 KSQAVTRDELR

-402 HLGADAERIQTEIS
+402 HLGAEAEQIQQEIITQLDAEPDTTS
-416 TQLATDPA
+416 A
-424 AALVPGEATAPGVE
+424 AVQNPEEPGSG
-438 AVDVDQVAA
+438 VDVDQIAA
-447 DIVADLSARQ
+447 DIVAELSARQ
-457 SAWNRNHVATRVN
+457 SVWNRNHVSTRVN
-470 MWAAA
+470 MWAAS
-475 QPELVS
+475 QPDLVS
-481 DELRHEVLDAAL
+481 DELRRDVLQAAL
-493 TKASISITPDIDTP
+493 MKASISITPDVATP

-527 LYTSAEVLAAEDSLV
+527 LYTSAQVLEAEDLLV

-551 AATAE
+551 AATQE
-556 GFDTV
+556 IFDTV
-561 LGEQELQL
+561 VGEQELQL
-569 DAGQIALAQQVALN
+569 DPGQIALAQQVATS
-583 DQALTVGIGPAGAG
+583 DQVLTVGIGPAGAG

-609 TRAGARAYGVTV
+609 ARAGARTWGVTV
-621 SAAAAEQLQQATGMT
+621 SAAAAEQLETATGMP

-646 HHQGRL
+646 HRQGRL
-652 AIQPGDVVVVD
+652 HIAPGDVIIVD

-674 AITRIARDAG
+674 AITRTARDNG

-705 KMLTHEADVVRL
+705 KMLTHEADVIRL
-717 DQLHRFTDEHEA
+717 DQLHRFTDDHEA

-746 QGRVHGGTVQHTH
+746 QGRVHGGTAQHTH

-778 MATTNSSVEALNLLA
+778 MATTNSSVDALNLLA

-807 TITLADGTEAGVGDW
+807 TITLADGAEAGVGDW

-830 RLATGTGHSFVKNG
+830 RLATGTGRSFVKNG

-857 VEVVDDH
+857 IEVVDDH

-907 GHDALYVG
+907 GHDAVYVG

-933 APDMLRHAAAKDVQ
+933 APDMLRHAAAKDTQ

-965 ATLVRILSDMQRRAD
+965 AHLVRILADMQRRAD
-980 AHRYNQT
+980 AHRYNTT

-996 CQIEDSPQ
+996 CQIEESPQ

-1020 TPARILRE
+1020 APRRILHE
-1028 CAENLPD
+1028 CAEQLPD

-1063 DAVRRFSHLTDQ
+1063 DAVRRFSHLTDT

-1086 DKATALEALKATKR
+1086 DKATALKALKATKR

-1122 HRPHGALDDAELAI
+1122 HRPHGALDDTELAI

-1159 RQLLRDPDAPASE
+1159 RQLLRTPDTAAPE
-1172 QLLANLD
+1172 QLLKNLD
-1179 ARLERLRNDRY
+1179 ARLERLRTDRDD
-1190 EATRTATQLREET
+1190 ATRRATQLRDET
-1203 TTRHRLDGPSWHR
+1203 CTRADLDGPSWYR
-1216 ETVQREAATMPERP
+1216 ETTQREAATMPERP

-1244 VAVQELR
+1244 TAVQELR
-1251 KQLWIEAHHRR
+1251 KQLWIETHHRR
-1262 FDPRP
+1262 FDPRM
-1267 GQVERFGAPAWAISG
+1267 GEVERFGAPAWAISG
-1282 HGTTDPAM
+1282 HGTNDPTM

-1323 ATLYLGPVPDEPAQR
+1323 ATLYLGPVPDIDDSRR
-1338 ARWEQVAG
+1338 ARWEAIAG
-1346 QIETWRGLTDHT
+1346 QIETWRGLTEHT

-1373 GAQAATWLH
+1373 GAQAAIWLH

-1391 RTGRSTPTPGDAPG
+1391 RTGRPTPTPGDAPS
-1405 DGGVEPSPPVPVPVL
+1405 DGGVEPSSPVPVPVL

-1425 TTEPSSGMRRAA
+1425 TTEPGGGVRRAA

-1445 HARTEAPPRREP
+1445 HVRTEAPPRREP
-1457 TKAATAA
+1457 TAAPVA

-1477 DLVGVTSR
+1477 ELIGVTSR

-1514 RLKTGLTDHPT
+1514 RLKTGLTDHPE

-1569 RDRLV
+1569 RDRLI

-1586 FVGRTLTTNPRVP
+1586 FVGRARPGADPRVP

-1609 FHKSEILFG
+1609 FHKSEVLFG
-1618 LTEHQNQV
+1618 LPEYQDLV
-1626 AQGADLVRV
+1626 AKGADLVRV

-1672 QGARVWEATDTDA
+1672 QRVRVWEATDTDA

-1697 LVRHGAT
+1697 LVRHGIT
-1704 AYDFPLLS
+1704 AYDFPLLP

-1729 GADALQ
+1729 GAEALQ
-1735 KPLVLGDAAPTLAG
+1735 KPLVLGDAAPTVAG

-1754 MVRDHAGDLAGNA
+1754 MVRDHAGDLASNA

-1823 VQGHRNS
+1823 VQGRRNS
-1830 GSRIRPRTGE
+1830 GSRIRPRAGE
-1840 KLHDLATHLGIPT
+1840 RLHDVATHLGIPI

-1863 PTPTRIPRPVPDTAL
+1863 PTPTRIPVPVPDTAL

-1892 RPTAAI
+1892 RPTTAI
-1898 TPPQPRHPATPVQPA
+1898 TPQQPRHPATPVQ
-1913 EPAPP
+1913 
-1918 AQTAHPAQAVQAVQ
+1918 
-1932 AVQKSQSLHPTP
+1932 
-1944 PIRPAEP
+1944 PAEP

-1972 ALTERLE
+1972 DLTERLE
-1979 TLPERTALAMDL
+1979 TLPERAALAMDL

-2014 ARIALDQEITELQA
+2014 AKIALDQEITELQA
-2028 RLEDLNKPAL
+2028 RIKDLNKPAL

-2046 AALEAQR
+2046 TALETQR
-2053 ARTIDAQARAIA
+2053 AKAIDAQTRAIA

-2076 RDTAALKRQVQPTQ
+2076 QELAALKHQTPQPTQ
-2090 STPPAPRYDRDA
+2090 PTPPAPRHDRDA

>member
-16 TSCTARGDHH
+16 TSCTARGDHQ

-37 ESGTPAGQWMGRGA
+37 ESGTPPGQWMGRGA
-51 AVLGIE
+51 AALGIE
-57 GEVTEAQMKA
+57 GEVTHHQMKA
-67 LFGEGLHPDA
+67 LYGEGLHPDA

-87 GMSAKKAIQSVRL
+87 GVSAKKAIQSVRL
-100 GRKFATYQ
+100 GRKFAAYQ
-108 VPDTAL
+108 VPDSQL
-114 KRASDNAVVAEER
+114 RRAIDDAVMAEER

-158 NRIEVA
+158 NRVEVA

-194 WGIADTE
+194 WGIADQE
-201 QAERLEKAHEAAI
+201 QAARLEGAHEAAI
-214 EQTVAWL
+214 EQTIVWL
-221 ETEVIR
+221 EDEVIR

-238 TTNGLLATRFR
+238 TTQGLLATRFR

-269 VQITDEQGRVRWLT
+269 VQITDDQGRTKWLT

-305 NELKTLGLELRERT
+305 AELKTLGLELRERT
-319 TPSGDYKGMELASVS
+319 TPSGDYKGMELVSVS
-334 DELIEKCSG
+334 DELIDRCSG
-343 RRAAITARTEQLV
+343 RRTAITARTEQLV

-364 HQPDRKTRLALA
+364 HEPDRKTRLALA

-386 KSQAITREELR
+386 KSQAVTRDELR
-397 EQWRG
+397 AQWREY
-402 HLGADAERIQTEIS
+402 LGADAERIRDEIS
-416 TQLATDPA
+416 AQLEAGVDPV
-424 AALVPGEATAPGVE
+424 LVSADGPGAG
-438 AVDVDQVAA
+438 VDVDQVAA
-447 DIVADLSARQ
+447 EIVMELSARQ
-457 SAWNRNHVATRVN
+457 SVWHRNHVATRVN
-470 MWAAA
+470 MWAAS
-475 QPELVS
+475 QPGLVT
-481 DELRHEVLDAAL
+481 DELRRNVLETAL
-493 TKASISITPDIDTP
+493 NRASISITPDVDTP

-527 LYTSAEVLAAEDSLV
+527 LYTSAQVLEAEDLLV
-542 DAAHDINLP
+542 DAAHDIHLP
-551 AATAE
+551 AATSE
-556 GFDTV
+556 VFDTV
-561 LGEQELQL
+561 VGEQELQL
-569 DAGQIALAQQVALN
+569 DAGQIALARQVATS
-583 DQALTVGIGPAGAG
+583 DQVLTVGIGPAGAG

-609 TRAGARAYGVTV
+609 ARAGARTWGVTV
-621 SAAAAEQLQQATGMT
+621 SAAAAEQLQTATGMPSMT
-636 SVTIAKWLHE
+636 VAKWLHE
-646 HHQGRL
+646 HRQGRL
-652 AIQPGDVVVVD
+652 HIAPGDVIIVD

-674 AITRIARDAG
+674 AITRIARDIG

-717 DQLHRFTDEHEA
+717 ETLHRFADEHEA

-759 QRMVQAWAE
+759 QHMVQAWAE

-778 MATTNSSVEALNLLA
+778 MATTNSSVDALNLLA

-807 TITLADGTEAGVGDW
+807 TITLADGAEAGVGDW

-830 RLATGTGHSFVKNG
+830 RLATGTGRSFVKNG
-844 DRWTIQQIHSDGS
+844 DRWTVEAINSDGS

-864 DRTCTLP
+864 DRSCTLP

-907 GHDALYVG
+907 GHDAVYVG

-925 WAITDGHT
+925 WAVTDGHT
-933 APDMLRHAAAKDVQ
+933 APDMLRHAAAKNVQ

-965 ATLVRILSDMQRRAD
+965 ATLVRILADMQRRAD

-987 LRREHPAVW
+987 LRLEHPAVW
-996 CQIEDSPQ
+996 CQIEESPQ

-1014 AEQQGF
+1014 AEQHGF
-1020 TPARILRE
+1020 TPARILHE

-1049 RHLTLAQQHARQNR
+1049 RHLTLAGEHAAKR
-1063 DAVRRFSHLTDQ
+1063 DEMVRRFSHLTDQ

-1115 ETVPSWQ
+1115 EQVPSWQ

-1136 QLREARGRAEAASR
+1136 QLREARQRSVAASK

-1159 RQLLRDPDAPASE
+1159 RQLLRTPDAAASE
-1172 QLLANLD
+1172 QLLKNLD
-1179 ARLERLRNDRY
+1179 ARLERLRADR
-1190 EATRTATQLREET
+1190 EDATRRATQLRDETCTRADLDGKSWYRET
-1203 TTRHRLDGPSWHR
+1203 T
-1216 ETVQREAATMPERP
+1216 QREAATMPERP

-1267 GQVERFGAPAWAISG
+1267 GQVERCGAPAWAISG

-1313 QALALDPPDW
+1313 AALALDPPDW

-1346 QIETWRGLTDHT
+1346 QIETWRGLTEHT

-1391 RTGRSTPTPGDAPG
+1391 RVGRPTPTPGDGPS
-1405 DGGVEPSPPVPVPVL
+1405 DGGGESSPPVPVPVL

-1425 TTEPSSGMRRAA
+1425 TTEPGGGVRRAA

-1445 HARTEAPPRREP
+1445 HVRTEAPPRREP
-1457 TKAATAA
+1457 TAAPVA

-1477 DLVGVTSR
+1477 ELIGVTSR

-1525 IVVGYA
+1525 IVIGYA

-1569 RDRLV
+1569 RDRLI

-1586 FVGRTLTTNPRVP
+1586 FVGRARPGADPRVP

-1609 FHKSEILFG
+1609 FHKSEVLFG
-1618 LTEHQNQV
+1618 LPEYQDLV
-1626 AQGADLVRV
+1626 AKGADLVRV
-1635 EGPFDALAITL
+1635 EGPFDALAIRL
-1646 ATGGRAVG
+1646 GTGGKAVG

-1663 EQQAQAIAN
+1663 EQQAHAIAN

-1697 LVRHGAT
+1697 LVRHGIT
-1704 AYDFPLLS
+1704 AYDLPLLS

-1729 GADALQ
+1729 GAAALQ
-1735 KPLVLGDAAPTLAG
+1735 KPLILGDAAPTLAG

-1773 ARHAARL
+1773 ARNAARL

-1791 HTDLVA
+1791 HTDLVV

-1802 AAPTQHQDAVR
+1802 ADPTQHQDAVR

-1823 VQGHRNS
+1823 VQGRRNS
-1830 GSRIRPRTGE
+1830 GSRIRPRAGE
-1840 KLHDLATHLGIPT
+1840 KLHDVATHLGIPI
-1853 TPTPIQAPQP
+1853 TPTPIQTPQP
-1863 PTPTRIPRPVPDTAL
+1863 PTRVPGPVPDTAL
-1878 HDVVHQPLHTAAIT
+1878 HDVVCQPLHTAAIT
-1892 RPTAAI
+1892 RPTTAI
-1898 TPPQPRHPATPVQPA
+1898 TPA
-1913 EPAPP
+1913 
-1918 AQTAHPAQAVQAVQ
+1918 QAVQ

-1972 ALTERLE
+1972 NLTERLE
-1979 TLPERTALAMDL
+1979 TLPERAALAMDL

-2001 HPTPGTPLIETIQ
+2001 RPTPGTPLIETIQ

-2028 RLEDLNKPAL
+2028 RIKDLNKPAL
-2038 QRSLERHQ
+2038 QRSLEHHH
-2046 AALEAQR
+2046 AALDAQR
-2053 ARTIDAQARAIA
+2053 ARAIDAQARAIA

-2076 RDTAALKRQVQPTQ
+2076 RDTAALKRQAQPTQ
-2090 STPPAPRYDRDA
+2090 STPPAPRHDRDA

>member
-16 TSCTARGDHH
+16 TSCTARGDHR

-37 ESGTPAGQWMGRGA
+37 ESGTPAGVWMGRGA
-51 AVLGIE
+51 AALGIE

-87 GMSAKKAIQSVRL
+87 GVSAKKAIKSVRL
-100 GRKFATYQ
+100 GRKFAAYQ
-108 VPDTAL
+108 VPDSQLRRAIDDAL
-114 KRASDNAVVAEER
+114 STEEH

-137 RLRVRMRTAGI
+137 RLRVRMKTAGI
-148 AYREAHGRSG
+148 AFREAHGRSG

-164 KWMSRELSA
+164 KWMSRELSS

-194 WGIADTE
+194 WGISSPE
-201 QAERLEKAHEAAI
+201 QAERLEAAHEAAI
-214 EQTVAWL
+214 EQTIAWL

-255 GDPQLHDHVVVANK
+255 GDPQLHDHVVVANR

-291 ATVTASSVYNQALA
+291 ATVTASSVYNQKLA
-305 NELKTLGLELRERT
+305 NELKQLGVELRERT
-319 TPSGDYKGMELASVS
+319 TPSGDYRGMELAAIS
-334 DELIEKCSG
+334 DDLIERYSG
-343 RRAAITARTEQLV
+343 RRAAITARTEELV
-356 AEFVAERG
+356 TEFVAEHG

-386 KSQAITREELR
+386 KSQAVTRDELR

-402 HLGADAERIQTEIS
+402 HLGAEAEQIQQEIITQLDAEPDTTS
-416 TQLATDPA
+416 A
-424 AALVPGEATAPGVE
+424 AVQNPEEPGSG
-438 AVDVDQVAA
+438 VDVDQIAA
-447 DIVADLSARQ
+447 DIVAELSARQ
-457 SAWNRNHVATRVN
+457 SVWNRNHVSTRVN
-470 MWAAA
+470 MWAAS
-475 QPELVS
+475 QPDLVS
-481 DELRHEVLDAAL
+481 DELRRDVLQAAL
-493 TKASISITPDIDTP
+493 MKASISITPDVATP

-527 LYTSAEVLAAEDSLV
+527 LYTSAQVLEAEDLLV

-551 AATAE
+551 AATQE
-556 GFDTV
+556 IFDTV
-561 LGEQELQL
+561 VGEQELQL
-569 DAGQIALAQQVALN
+569 DPGQIALAQQVATS
-583 DQALTVGIGPAGAG
+583 DQVLTVGIGPAGAG

-609 TRAGARAYGVTV
+609 ARAGARTWGVTV
-621 SAAAAEQLQQATGMT
+621 SAAAAEQLETATGMP

-646 HHQGRL
+646 HRQGRL
-652 AIQPGDVVVVD
+652 HIAPGDVIIVD

-674 AITRIARDAG
+674 AITRTARDNG

-705 KMLTHEADVVRL
+705 KMLTHEADVIRL
-717 DQLHRFTDEHEA
+717 DQLHRFTDDHEA

-746 QGRVHGGTVQHTH
+746 QGRVHGGTAQHTH

-778 MATTNSSVEALNLLA
+778 MATTNSSVDALNLLA

-807 TITLADGTEAGVGDW
+807 TITLADGAEAGVGDW

-830 RLATGTGHSFVKNG
+830 RLATGTGRSFVKNG

-857 VEVVDDH
+857 IEVVDDH

-897 AHLLLDTTAI
+897 AHILLDTTAI
-907 GHDALYVG
+907 GHDAVYVG

-933 APDMLRHAAAKDVQ
+933 APDMLRHAAAKDTQ

-965 ATLVRILSDMQRRAD
+965 AHLVRILADMQRRAD
-980 AHRYNQT
+980 AHRYNTT

-996 CQIEDSPQ
+996 CQIEESPQ

-1020 TPARILRE
+1020 APRRILHE
-1028 CAENLPD
+1028 CAEQLPD

-1063 DAVRRFSHLTDQ
+1063 DAVRRFSHLTDT

-1086 DKATALEALKATKR
+1086 DKATALKALKATKR

-1122 HRPHGALDDAELAI
+1122 HRPHGALDDTELAI

-1159 RQLLRDPDAPASE
+1159 RQLLRTPDTAAPE
-1172 QLLANLD
+1172 QLLKNLD
-1179 ARLERLRNDRY
+1179 ARLERLRTDRDD
-1190 EATRTATQLREET
+1190 ATRRATQLRDET
-1203 TTRHRLDGPSWHR
+1203 CTRADLDGPSWYR
-1216 ETVQREAATMPERP
+1216 ETTQREAATMPERP

-1244 VAVQELR
+1244 TAVQELR
-1251 KQLWIEAHHRR
+1251 KQLWIETHHRR
-1262 FDPRP
+1262 FDPRM
-1267 GQVERFGAPAWAISG
+1267 GEVERFGAPAWAISG
-1282 HGTTDPAM
+1282 HGTNDPTM

-1323 ATLYLGPVPDEPAQR
+1323 ATLYLGPVPDIDDSRR
-1338 ARWEQVAG
+1338 ARWEAIAG
-1346 QIETWRGLTDHT
+1346 QIETWRGLTEHT

-1373 GAQAATWLH
+1373 GAQAAIWLH

-1391 RTGRSTPTPGDAPG
+1391 RTGRPTPTPGDAPS

-1425 TTEPSSGMRRAA
+1425 TTEPGGGVRRAA

-1445 HARTEAPPRREP
+1445 HVRTEAPPRREP
-1457 TKAATAA
+1457 TAAPVA

-1477 DLVGVTSR
+1477 ELIGVTSR

-1514 RLKTGLTDHPT
+1514 RLKTGLTDHPE

-1531 PAGSRLVQHLRRH
+1531 PAGSQLVQHLRRH

-1569 RDRLV
+1569 RDRLI

-1586 FVGRTLTTNPRVP
+1586 FVGRARPGADPRVP

-1609 FHKSEILFG
+1609 FHKSEVLFG
-1618 LTEHQNQV
+1618 LPEYQDLV
-1626 AQGADLVRV
+1626 AKGADLVRV

-1672 QGARVWEATDTDA
+1672 QRVRVWEATDTDA

-1697 LVRHGAT
+1697 LVRHGIT
-1704 AYDFPLLS
+1704 AYDFPLLP

-1729 GADALQ
+1729 GAEALQ
-1735 KPLVLGDAAPTLAG
+1735 KPLVLGDAAPTVAG

-1754 MVRDHAGDLAGNA
+1754 MVRDHAGDLASNA

-1823 VQGHRNS
+1823 VQGRRNS
-1830 GSRIRPRTGE
+1830 GSRIRPRAGE
-1840 KLHDLATHLGIPT
+1840 RLHDVATHLGIPI

-1863 PTPTRIPRPVPDTAL
+1863 PTPTRIPVPVPDTAL

-1892 RPTAAI
+1892 RPTTAI
-1898 TPPQPRHPATPVQPA
+1898 TPQQPRHPATPVQ
-1913 EPAPP
+1913 
-1918 AQTAHPAQAVQAVQ
+1918 
-1932 AVQKSQSLHPTP
+1932 
-1944 PIRPAEP
+1944 PAEP

-1972 ALTERLE
+1972 DLTERLE
-1979 TLPERTALAMDL
+1979 TLPERAALAMDL

-2014 ARIALDQEITELQA
+2014 AKIALDQEITELQA
-2028 RLEDLNKPAL
+2028 RIKDLNKPAL

-2046 AALEAQR
+2046 TALETQR
-2053 ARTIDAQARAIA
+2053 AKAIDAQTRAIA

-2076 RDTAALKRQVQPTQ
+2076 QELAALKHQTPQPTQ
-2090 STPPAPRYDRDA
+2090 PTPPAPRHDRDA

>member
-1 MTISRLSAGDGYEYY
+1 
-16 TSCTARGDHH
+16 
-26 GRDQE
+26 
-31 LGDYYL
+31 
-37 ESGTPAGQWMGRGA
+37 
-51 AVLGIE
+51 
-57 GEVTEAQMKA
+57 MKA

-87 GMSAKKAIQSVRL
+87 GVSAKKAIQSVRL
-100 GRKFATYQ
+100 GRKFAAYQ
-108 VPDTAL
+108 VPDSTL
-114 KRASDNAVVAEER
+114 KRAIDNAVVDEER

-137 RLRVRMRTAGI
+137 RLRARMRTAGI

-194 WGIADTE
+194 WGISSPE
-201 QAERLEKAHEAAI
+201 QAERLEAAHEAAI
-214 EQTVAWL
+214 EQTIAWL

-238 TTNGLLATRFR
+238 TTNGLLATRCR

-255 GDPQLHDHVVVANK
+255 GDPQLHDHVVVANR

-291 ATVTASSVYNQALA
+291 ATLAASSVYNQALA

-319 TPSGDYKGMELASVS
+319 TPSGDYRGMELAAIS

-343 RRAAITARTEQLV
+343 RRAAITARTEQLI

-364 HQPDRKTRLALA
+364 HEPDRKTRLALA

-386 KSQAITREELR
+386 KSQAVTRDELR
-397 EQWRG
+397 TQWRG
-402 HLGADAERIQTEIS
+402 QLGAEAEQIQQEIITQLDAEPDTTSAAVQ
-416 TQLATDPA
+416 DPEE
-424 AALVPGEATAPGVE
+424 PGSG
-438 AVDVDQVAA
+438 VDVDQVAA

-457 SAWNRNHVATRVN
+457 SVWNRNHVATRVN
-470 MWAAA
+470 IWAATR
-475 QPELVS
+475 PELIT
-481 DELRHEVLDAAL
+481 DELRHQVLDAAL
-493 TKASISITPDIDTP
+493 NRASISITPETKTP
-507 ALPELLNPDGS
+507 VLPELLNPDGS

-527 LYTSAEVLAAEDSLV
+527 LYTSAQVLTAEDLLV
-542 DAAHDINLP
+542 DAAHDIHLP
-551 AATAE
+551 AVTTE
-556 GFDTV
+556 VFDAV
-561 LGEQELQL
+561 VGEQTRQL
-569 DAGQIALAQQVALN
+569 DPGQIALARQVATS
-583 DQALTVGIGPAGAG
+583 DQVLTVGIGPAGAG

-621 SAAAAEQLQQATGMT
+621 SAAAAEQLETATGMP

-646 HHQGRL
+646 HRQGRL
-652 AIQPGDVVVVD
+652 HIAPGDVIIVD

-674 AITRIARDAG
+674 AITRTARNNG

-746 QGRVHGGTVQHTH
+746 QGRVHGGTAQHTH
-759 QRMVQAWAE
+759 QHMVQAWTK

-778 MATTNSSVEALNLLA
+778 MATTNSSVDALNLLA
-793 QQHRI
+793 QQRRI
-798 DEGHVNVSS
+798 DEGHVNISS
-807 TITLADGTEAGVGDW
+807 TITLADGAEAGVGDW

-830 RLATGTGHSFVKNG
+830 RLTTGTGRSFVKNG
-844 DRWTIQQIHSDGS
+844 DRWTIEAINPDGS
-857 VEVVDDH
+857 LEVVDDH

-897 AHLLLDTTAI
+897 AHLLIDTTAI

-925 WAITDGHT
+925 WAVTDGHT
-933 APDMLRHAAAKDVQ
+933 APDMLRHAAAKDTQ

-955 AQAQAEAGHP
+955 AQAQAEAEHP
-965 ATLVRILSDMQRRAD
+965 STLVRILADMQRRAD
-980 AHRYNQT
+980 THRYTQT

-1020 TPARILRE
+1020 TPARILHE
-1028 CAENLPD
+1028 CAKNLPD

-1049 RHLTLAQQHARQNR
+1049 RHLTLAAQHVARR
-1063 DAVRRFSHLTDQ
+1063 GEMVRRFSHLSDL
-1075 ELAAQLHAATC
+1075 ELAAQLHSASI
-1086 DKATALEALKATKR
+1086 DKTTALNQLKATKK
-1100 THRETEAVPAVTKRG
+1100 TAWETEPVPATTKKG
-1115 ETVPSWQ
+1115 EQVPSWQ

-1251 KQLWIEAHHRR
+1251 KQLWVESQRRR

-1267 GQVERFGAPAWAISG
+1267 GQVERCGAPAWAISG
-1282 HGTTDPAM
+1282 HGTDDPTM

-1323 ATLYLGPVPDEPAQR
+1323 ATTYLGPVPDEPAQR

-1358 NPDVALPA
+1358 NPNVALPA
-1366 PSRSKAV
+1366 PSKSKTIGSGSQV
-1373 GAQAATWLH
+1373 ATWLH

-1391 RTGRSTPTPGDAPG
+1391 RTGRPTPTPGDAPS
-1405 DGGVEPSPPVPVPVL
+1405 DGSVEPSPPVPVPVL
-1420 TAPAA
+1420 TAPTA
-1425 TTEPSSGMRRAA
+1425 TPGGGGVRRAA

-1445 HARTEAPPRREP
+1445 HARTKAPPRREP
-1457 TKAATAA
+1457 TPTTVEKSAMT
-1464 AKLVLTPAAELER
+1464 LTPATKLER
-1477 DLVGVTSR
+1477 DLIGVTNR

-1490 LTQQAAQFFKDHYQ
+1490 LTQQAAAFYQ
-1504 DSAAR
+1504 EQYVGSGAAAYMR
-1509 QYLEE
+1509 K
-1514 RLKTGLTDHPT
+1514 RLGTDLTDHPN
-1525 IVVGYA
+1525 IVIGHA

-1544 GATDQELIDAGLAK
+1544 GATAQELIDAGLAK

-1618 LTEHQNQV
+1618 LTEHQNLV

-1646 ATGGRAVG
+1646 ATDGRAVG

-1663 EQQAQAIAN
+1663 EQQAHAIAA
-1672 QGARVWEATDTDA
+1672 QGVRVWEATDNDP

-1697 LVRHGAT
+1697 LIRHSIT
-1704 AYDFPLLS
+1704 AYDFPLLP

-1754 MVRDHAGDLAGNA
+1754 MVRDHTNRLPGNPA
-1767 NVLVGV
+1767 LRVAV
-1773 ARHAARL
+1773 ARRTAQL
-1780 IADLPADQQPY
+1780 IAELPAEQQPY

-1797 AALRD
+1797 AAMGD
-1802 AAPTQHQDAVR
+1802 ADPTQHPDALR
-1813 DLVSHEIQQQ
+1813 DLVAHELHQQQ
-1823 VQGHRNS
+1823 NPTGPS
-1830 GSRIRPRTGE
+1830 TRIRPRTGE
-1840 KLHDLATHLGIPT
+1840 KLHDLATHLGIPI

-1863 PTPTRIPRPVPDTAL
+1863 PSRVPGPAPDTAL
-1878 HDVVHQPLHTAAIT
+1878 RDVVRQPLHTAAIT
-1892 RPTAAI
+1892 RPAAAI
-1898 TPPQPRHPATPVQPA
+1898 TPPQLRHPATPVQPA

-1918 AQTAHPAQAVQAVQ
+1918 AQTVHPAQVVQ

-1951 TQQTGSVQ
+1951 TQQTRSVQ

-1972 ALTERLE
+1972 NLTERLE
-1979 TLPERTALAMDL
+1979 TLPERAALAMDL

-2001 HPTPGTPLIETIQ
+2001 RPAPGTPLIETIQ

-2028 RLEDLNKPAL
+2028 RIKDLNKPAL

-2046 AALEAQR
+2046 GALDAQR
-2053 ARTIDAQARAIA
+2053 ARALDAQARAIA

-2090 STPPAPRYDRDA
+2090 PCPPAPRHDRDA

>member
-16 TSCTARGDHH
+16 TSCTARGDH
-26 GRDQE
+26 RSKEQE

-87 GMSAKKAIQSVRL
+87 GVSAKKAIQSVRL
-100 GRKFATYQ
+100 GRKFAAYQ

-114 KRASDNAVVAEER
+114 KRAIDNAVVDEER

-137 RLRVRMRTAGI
+137 RLRVRMKTAGI
-148 AYREAHGRSG
+148 AFREAHGRSG
-158 NRIEVA
+158 NRVEVA
-164 KWMSRELSA
+164 KWMSRELSS

-194 WGIADTE
+194 WGISSPE
-201 QAERLEKAHEAAI
+201 QAVRLEAAHEAAI
-214 EQTVAWL
+214 EQTIAWL

-255 GDPQLHDHVVVANK
+255 GDPQLHDHVVVANR

-319 TPSGDYKGMELASVS
+319 TPSGDYRGMELAAIS
-334 DELIEKCSG
+334 DDLIERYSG
-343 RRAAITARTEQLV
+343 RRAAITARTEELV
-356 AEFVAERG
+356 TEFVAEHG

-386 KSQAITREELR
+386 KSQAVTRDELR

-402 HLGADAERIQTEIS
+402 HLGAEAEQIQQEIITQLDAEPDTTS
-416 TQLATDPA
+416 A
-424 AALVPGEATAPGVE
+424 AVQNPEEPGSG
-438 AVDVDQVAA
+438 VDVDQVAA
-447 DIVADLSARQ
+447 DIVAELSARQ
-457 SAWNRNHVATRVN
+457 SVWNRNHVSTRVN
-470 MWAAA
+470 MWAAS
-475 QPELVS
+475 QPDLVS
-481 DELRHEVLDAAL
+481 DELRRDVLQAAL
-493 TKASISITPDIDTP
+493 MKASISITPDVATP

-542 DAAHDINLP
+542 DAAHDIHLP
-551 AATAE
+551 AVTAE
-556 GFDTV
+556 VFDAV
-561 LGEQELQL
+561 VGEQDLQL
-569 DAGQIALAQQVALN
+569 DPGQIALARQVALS
-583 DQALTVGIGPAGAG
+583 DQVLTVGIGPAGAG
-597 KTTAMRVATQAI
+597 KTTAMRVAAQAI
-609 TRAGARAYGVTV
+609 TRAGAHACGVTV
-621 SAAAAEQLQQATGMT
+621 SAAAADQLQTATGML
-636 SVTIAKWLHE
+636 SMTIAKWLHDHYE
-646 HHQGRL
+646 GRL
-652 AIQPGDVVVVD
+652 RIAPGDVIVVD

-674 AITRIARDAG
+674 TITRAARDNG

-695 LQAIGAGGAL
+695 LQAVGAGGAL
-705 KMLTHEADVVRL
+705 KMLTHEADTVRL
-717 DQLHRFTDEHEA
+717 EQLHRFSSEDEA

-736 DQGDVEWYLA
+736 DQGDVEWHIS
-746 QGRVHGGTVQHTH
+746 QGRVHGGTAQAMH
-759 QRMVQAWAE
+759 QAMVQAWTR
-768 DLERGDRVLM
+768 DLQQGGQALM
-778 MATTNSSVEALNLLA
+778 MATTNHAVDALNLLA
-793 QQHRI
+793 QQQRI
-798 DEGHVNVSS
+798 DDDHVDV
-807 TITLADGTEAGVGDW
+807 TTTVTLADGSEAGVGDW

-830 RLATGTGHSFVKNG
+830 RLATGSGHSFVKNG
-844 DRWTIQQIHSDGS
+844 DRWTIEAINPDGS
-857 VEVVDDH
+857 LEVVDDH
-864 DRTCTLP
+864 GRTCTLP
-871 ADYVRQWSSLGYA
+871 SSYIRQWSNLGYA
-884 VTVHRA
+884 TTVHRA

-907 GHDALYVG
+907 GHDAVYVG
-915 LTRGCNSNQV
+915 LTRGRTNNQV

-933 APDMLRHAAAKDVQ
+933 APDMLRHAAAKNVQ

-955 AQAQAEAGHP
+955 AQAQAEAEHP
-965 ATLVRILSDMQRRAD
+965 AHLVRILADMQRRAD
-980 AHRYNQT
+980 THRYNQT

-996 CQIEDSPQ
+996 VQVENSPQ

-1049 RHLTLAQQHARQNR
+1049 RHLTLAAQHVAGRGEM
-1063 DAVRRFSHLTDQ
+1063 VRRFSHLSDL
-1075 ELAAQLHAATC
+1075 ELAAQLHSASI
-1086 DKATALEALKATKR
+1086 DKTTALNQLKATKK
-1100 THRETEAVPAVTKRG
+1100 TAWETEPVPATTKKG
-1115 ETVPSWQ
+1115 EQVPSWQ
-1122 HRPHGALDDAELAI
+1122 HRPHGHLDDSELAT

-1267 GQVERFGAPAWAISG
+1267 GQVERCGAPAWAISG
-1282 HGTTDPAM
+1282 HGTDDPTM

-1313 QALALDPPDW
+1313 AALALDPPDW

-1346 QIETWRGLTDHT
+1346 QIETWRGLTEHT
-1358 NPDVALPA
+1358 NPTIALPA

-1391 RTGRSTPTPGDAPG
+1391 RAGRPTPTPGDGPS
-1405 DGGVEPSPPVPVPVL
+1405 DGGGESSPPVPVPVL

-1425 TTEPSSGMRRAA
+1425 TTEPGSGMRRAA

-1457 TKAATAA
+1457 TKAAPATAP
-1464 AKLVLTPAAELER
+1464 VLTPAAELER

-1490 LTQQAAQFFKDHYQ
+1490 LTQQAAAFYQ
-1504 DSAAR
+1504 EQYVGSGAAA
-1509 QYLEE
+1509 YMCK
-1514 RLKTGLTDHPT
+1514 RLGTDLTDHPT
-1525 IVVGYA
+1525 IVVGHA

-1558 PAQGGGVIDVF
+1558 PARDGQGIIDVF
-1569 RDRLV
+1569 RDRLMF
-1574 LGIHNLDGDLVG
+1574 GIHTSQGELVG

-1618 LTEHQNQV
+1618 LPEHQNLV
-1626 AQGADLVRV
+1626 SKGADLVRV
-1635 EGPFDALAITL
+1635 EGPFDALAIRL
-1646 ATGGRAVG
+1646 GTGGKAVG

-1663 EQQAQAIAN
+1663 EQQAHAIAN

-1697 LVRHGAT
+1697 LVRHGIT
-1704 AYDFPLLS
+1704 AYDLPLLS

-1729 GADALQ
+1729 GAAALQ
-1735 KPLVLGDAAPTLAG
+1735 KPLILGDAAPTLAG

-1773 ARHAARL
+1773 ARNAARL

-1791 HTDLVA
+1791 HTDLVV

-1802 AAPTQHQDAVR
+1802 ADPTQHQDAVR

-1823 VQGHRNS
+1823 VQGRRNS
-1830 GSRIRPRTGE
+1830 GSRIRPRAGE
-1840 KLHDLATHLGIPT
+1840 KLHDVATHLGIPI
-1853 TPTPIQAPQP
+1853 TPTPIQVPQP
-1863 PTPTRIPRPVPDTAL
+1863 PAPTRVPGPVPDTAL
-1878 HDVVHQPLHTAAIT
+1878 HDVVCQPLHTAAIT
-1892 RPTAAI
+1892 RPTTAI
-1898 TPPQPRHPATPVQPA
+1898 T
-1913 EPAPP
+1913 
-1918 AQTAHPAQAVQAVQ
+1918 PAQAVQVVQ

-1972 ALTERLE
+1972 DLTERLE
-1979 TLPERTALAMDL
+1979 TLPDRAALAMEL

-2001 HPTPGTPLIETIQ
+2001 RPTPGTPLIETIQ
-2014 ARIALDQEITELQA
+2014 ARIALDQEITELRA
-2028 RLEDLNKPAL
+2028 RIKDLKKPAL

-2046 AALEAQR
+2046 GALEAQR
-2053 ARTIDAQARAIA
+2053 ARAIDAQARAIA

-2076 RDTAALKRQVQPTQ
+2076 RDTAALKRQHTPQPTQ
-2090 STPPAPRYDRDA
+2090 STPPAPRRDRDA

>member
-1 MTISRLSAGDGYEYY
+1 MGVVMTISRLSAGDGYEYY
-16 TSCTARGDHH
+16 TSCTARGDH
-26 GRDQE
+26 RSKDQE

-37 ESGTPAGQWMGRGA
+37 ESGTPPGQWMGRGA
-51 AVLGIE
+51 AALGIE

-87 GMSAKKAIQSVRL
+87 GVSAKKAIQSVRL
-100 GRKFATYQ
+100 GRKFAAYQ
-108 VPDTAL
+108 VPDSQLRRAIDDAL
-114 KRASDNAVVAEER
+114 STEEH
-127 RLGRELDADE
+127 RLGRELEADE
-137 RLRVRMRTAGI
+137 RLRMRMKTAGI
-148 AYREAHGRSG
+148 AFREARGRSG
-158 NRIEVA
+158 NRVEVA
-164 KWMSRELSA
+164 KWMSRELSS

-194 WGIADTE
+194 WGIADQE
-201 QAERLEKAHEAAI
+201 QAARLEAAHEAAI
-214 EQTVAWL
+214 EQTIAWL
-221 ETEVIR
+221 EDEVIR

-255 GDPQLHDHVVVANK
+255 GDPQLHDHVVVANR

-291 ATVTASSVYNQALA
+291 ATVTASSVYNQKLA
-305 NELKTLGLELRERT
+305 NELKQLGLELRERT
-319 TPSGDYKGMELASVS
+319 TPSGDYRGMELAAIS
-334 DELIEKCSG
+334 DDLIERCSG
-343 RRAAITARTEQLV
+343 RRAAITARTEQLIDEFA
-356 AEFVAERG
+356 AEHG
-364 HQPDRKTRLALA
+364 HQPDKKTRLALA

-386 KSQAITREELR
+386 KSQAVTRDELR

-402 HLGADAERIQTEIS
+402 HLGAEAEQIQQEIITQLDAEPDTTSVAVQ
-416 TQLATDPA
+416 DPEE
-424 AALVPGEATAPGVE
+424 PGSG
-438 AVDVDQVAA
+438 VDVDQVAA
-447 DIVADLSARQ
+447 DIVAELSARQ
-457 SAWNRNHVATRVN
+457 SVWHRNHVATRVN
-470 MWAAA
+470 MWAAS
-475 QPELVS
+475 QPGLVT

-493 TKASISITPDIDTP
+493 NRASISITPETNTP
-507 ALPELLNPDGS
+507 VLPELLNPDGS
-518 SIYSPPAAR
+518 SIYSPTAAR
-527 LYTSAEVLAAEDSLV
+527 LYTSAQVLGAEDLLV
-542 DAAHDINLP
+542 DAAHDIHLP
-551 AATAE
+551 AATSE
-556 GFDTV
+556 VFDAV
-561 LGEQELQL
+561 VGEQELQL
-569 DAGQIALAQQVALN
+569 DAGQIALARQVATS
-583 DQALTVGIGPAGAG
+583 DQVLTVGIGPAGAG

-609 TRAGARAYGVTV
+609 ARAGARTWGVTV
-621 SAAAAEQLQQATGMT
+621 SAAAAEQLETAIRMPSMT
-636 SVTIAKWLHE
+636 VAKWLHE
-646 HHQGRL
+646 HRQGRL
-652 AIQPGDVVVVD
+652 HIAPGDVIIVD

-674 AITRIARDAG
+674 AITRTARDIG

-746 QGRVHGGTVQHTH
+746 QGRVHGGTAQHTH
-759 QRMVQAWAE
+759 QRMVQAWTE
-768 DLERGDRVLM
+768 DLERGDQTLM
-778 MATTNSSVEALNLLA
+778 MATTNHSADALNLLA

-798 DEGHVNVSS
+798 DTNQVDTAV
-807 TITLADGTEAGVGDW
+807 TVTLADGAEAGVGDW

-830 RLATGTGHSFVKNG
+830 RLATGTGRSFVKNG

-857 VEVVDDH
+857 IEVVDDH

-907 GHDALYVG
+907 GHDAVYVG
-915 LTRGCNSNQV
+915 LTRGRTSNQV
-925 WAITDGHT
+925 WAVTDGTT
-933 APDMLRHAAAKDVQ
+933 APDMLRHAAAKDTQ

-965 ATLVRILSDMQRRAD
+965 ATLVRILADMQRRAD

-996 CQIEDSPQ
+996 SQIEDSPQ
-1004 LHRLHAALHD
+1004 LHRIHAALHD

-1020 TPARILRE
+1020 TPRRILHE

-1049 RHLTLAQQHARQNR
+1049 RHLTLAQQHVRQNR

-1075 ELAAQLHAATC
+1075 ELAIQLHAATC
-1086 DKATALEALKATKR
+1086 DKATALKALKATKR

-1136 QLREARGRAEAASR
+1136 QLREARQRSTAASK

-1159 RQLLRDPDAPASE
+1159 RQLLRTPDAAAPE
-1172 QLLANLD
+1172 QLLKNLD
-1179 ARLERLRNDRY
+1179 ARLERLRTDRDD
-1190 EATRTATQLREET
+1190 ALRRATQLRDETCTRADLDGKSWYRET
-1203 TTRHRLDGPSWHR
+1203 T
-1216 ETVQREAATMPERP
+1216 QREAATMPERP

-1267 GQVERFGAPAWAISG
+1267 GQVERCGAPAWAISG
-1282 HGTTDPAM
+1282 HGTDDPTM

-1313 QALALDPPDW
+1313 AALALDPPDW
-1323 ATLYLGPVPDEPAQR
+1323 ATLYLGPVPDIDDSRR
-1338 ARWEQVAG
+1338 ARWEAIAG

-1391 RTGRSTPTPGDAPG
+1391 RVGRPTPTPGDGPS
-1405 DGGVEPSPPVPVPVL
+1405 DGGGEPSPPVPVPVL

-1425 TTEPSSGMRRAA
+1425 TTEPGSGMRRAA

-1445 HARTEAPPRREP
+1445 PARTEAPPRREP
-1457 TKAATAA
+1457 TKAAPATAP
-1464 AKLVLTPAAELER
+1464 VLTPATELER

-1490 LTQQAAQFFKDHYQ
+1490 LTQQAAAFYQ
-1504 DSAAR
+1504 EQYIGSGAAAYMR
-1509 QYLEE
+1509 E
-1514 RLKTGLTDHPT
+1514 RVGTDLTDHPT
-1525 IVVGYA
+1525 IVVGHA

-1618 LTEHQNQV
+1618 LPEHQDLIT
-1626 AQGADLVRV
+1626 AGADLVRV
-1635 EGPFDALAITL
+1635 EGPCDALAITL

-1663 EQQAQAIAN
+1663 EQQAHAIAN
-1672 QGARVWEATDTDA
+1672 QGVRVWEATDTDA

-1697 LVRHGAT
+1697 LIRHGIT
-1704 AYDFPLLS
+1704 AYDLPLLS

-1719 DPAELLARPG
+1719 DPAELLTRPG

-1735 KPLVLGDAAPTLAG
+1735 KPLILGDAAPTLAG

-1754 MVRDHAGDLAGNA
+1754 MVRDHADDLAGNA

-1797 AALRD
+1797 AALHD
-1802 AAPTQHQDAVR
+1802 ADPTQHQDAVR
-1813 DLVSHEIQQQ
+1813 DLVNHEIQQQ
-1823 VQGHRNS
+1823 VRSASTGS

-1840 KLHDLATHLGIPT
+1840 RLHDLATYLGIPI
-1853 TPTPIQAPQP
+1853 TPTPIQTPQP
-1863 PTPTRIPRPVPDTAL
+1863 PTRVPRPMPDTAL
-1878 HDVVHQPLHTAAIT
+1878 HDVVRQPLHTAAIT
-1892 RPTAAI
+1892 RPTTTI
-1898 TPPQPRHPATPVQPA
+1898 TP
-1913 EPAPP
+1913 
-1918 AQTAHPAQAVQAVQ
+1918 AQVVQ

-1972 ALTERLE
+1972 NLTERLE
-1979 TLPERTALAMDL
+1979 TLPERAALAMDL

-2001 HPTPGTPLIETIQ
+2001 RPSPGTPLIETIQ

-2028 RLEDLNKPAL
+2028 RIKDLNKPAL
-2038 QRSLERHQ
+2038 QRIIDGYH
-2046 AALEAQR
+2046 AALDAQR
-2053 ARTIDAQARAIA
+2053 ARAIDAQARAIA

-2090 STPPAPRYDRDA
+2090 STPPAPRHDRDA

>member
-1 MTISRLSAGDGYEYY
+1 MGVVMTISRLSAGDGYEYY
-16 TSCTARGDHH
+16 TSCTARGDH
-26 GRDQE
+26 RSKEQD

-37 ESGTPAGQWMGRGA
+37 ESGTPAGVWMGRGA
-51 AVLGIE
+51 AALGIE

-87 GMSAKKAIQSVRL
+87 GVSSKKAIQSVRL
-100 GRKFATYQ
+100 GRKFAAYQ

-114 KRASDNAVVAEER
+114 KRAIDDALSTEEH
-127 RLGRELDADE
+127 RLGRELEADE

-148 AYREAHGRSG
+148 EFRAAHGRSG
-158 NRIEVA
+158 SRIEVA

-194 WGIADTE
+194 WGISSPE
-201 QAERLEKAHEAAI
+201 QAERLEAAHEAAI
-214 EQTVAWL
+214 EQTIVWL
-221 ETEVIR
+221 EDEVIR

-255 GDPQLHDHVVVANK
+255 GDPQLHDHVVVANR
-269 VQITDEQGRVRWLT
+269 VQITDEQDRVRWLT

-291 ATVTASSVYNQALA
+291 ATVTASSVYNQKLA
-305 NELKTLGLELRERT
+305 NELKQLGLELRERT
-319 TPSGDYKGMELASVS
+319 TPSGDYRGMELAAIS
-334 DELIEKCSG
+334 DDLIERCSG
-343 RRAAITARTEQLV
+343 RRAAITARTEQLIDDFA
-356 AEFVAERG
+356 AEHG
-364 HQPDRKTRLALA
+364 HQPDKKTRLALA

-386 KSQAITREELR
+386 KSQAITRDELR

-402 HLGADAERIQTEIS
+402 HLGAEAEQIQQEIAAQLEVDSDAVSDTAL
-416 TQLATDPA
+416 TQEEHGAS
-424 AALVPGEATAPGVE
+424 
-438 AVDVDQVAA
+438 VDVDQVAVE
-447 DIVADLSARQ
+447 IVADLSARQ
-457 SAWNRNHVATRVN
+457 SVWNRNHVSTRVN

-481 DELRHEVLDAAL
+481 DELRHEVLDVAL
-493 TKASISITPDIDTP
+493 MKASISITPDVATP

-556 GFDTV
+556 VFDTV

-569 DAGQIALAQQVALN
+569 DAGQIALAQQVATS
-583 DQALTVGIGPAGAG
+583 DQVLTVGIGPAGAG

-609 TRAGARAYGVTV
+609 ARAGARAYGVTV

-646 HHQGRL
+646 HRQGRL
-652 AIQPGDVVVVD
+652 HIAPGDVIIVD

-674 AITRIARDAG
+674 AITRTARDNG

-746 QGRVHGGTVQHTH
+746 QGRVHGGTAQHTH
-759 QRMVQAWAE
+759 QHMVQAWTK

-778 MATTNSSVEALNLLA
+778 MATTNSSVDALNLLA

-807 TITLADGTEAGVGDW
+807 TITLADGAEAGVGDW

-830 RLATGTGHSFVKNG
+830 RLTTGTGRSFVKNG
-844 DRWTIQQIHSDGS
+844 DRWTVEAINSDGS
-857 VEVVDDH
+857 IEVVDDH

-884 VTVHRA
+884 TTVHRA

-907 GHDALYVG
+907 GHDAVYVG

-933 APDMLRHAAAKDVQ
+933 APDMLRHAATKDTQ

-955 AQAQAEAGHP
+955 AQAQAEAEHP
-965 ATLVRILSDMQRRAD
+965 AHLVRILADMQRRAD
-980 AHRYNQT
+980 THRYNQT

-1004 LHRLHAALHD
+1004 LHRLHTALHD

-1020 TPARILRE
+1020 TPRRILHE

-1075 ELAAQLHAATC
+1075 ELAIQLHSANI
-1086 DKATALEALKATKR
+1086 DKADALDTLKATKK
-1100 THRETEAVPAVTKRG
+1100 TAWETEAVPAITKRG

-1122 HRPHGALDDAELAI
+1122 HRPHGDLDDSELAI
-1136 QLREARGRAEAASR
+1136 QLREARQRSTAASK

-1159 RQLLRDPDAPASE
+1159 RQLLRDSDAPASE
-1172 QLLANLD
+1172 QLLRNLD
-1179 ARLERLRNDRY
+1179 ARLERLRADRDD
-1190 EATRTATQLREET
+1190 ALRRATQLRDETCTRADLDGKSWYRET
-1203 TTRHRLDGPSWHR
+1203 T
-1216 ETVQREAATMPERP
+1216 QREAATMPERP
-1230 GNLAGDVDRAELGF
+1230 GNLASDVDRAELGF
-1244 VAVQELR
+1244 TAVQELR

-1262 FDPRP
+1262 FDPHP
-1267 GQVERFGAPAWAISG
+1267 EPVERFGAPAWAISG
-1282 HGTTDPAM
+1282 HGTNDPTM

-1295 AALTQMRH
+1295 TALTQMRH
-1303 QVADAITTRG
+1303 QVADAIATRG
-1313 QALALDPPDW
+1313 AALALDPPDW

-1338 ARWEQVAG
+1338 VRWEQIAG

-1366 PSRSKAV
+1366 PSRSKAI

-1391 RTGRSTPTPGDAPG
+1391 RTGRPIPTPDDGPG

-1420 TAPAA
+1420 TAPTA
-1425 TTEPSSGMRRAA
+1425 TTEPGGVRRAA
-1437 TEPAHRIQ
+1437 TEPSRRIQ
-1445 HARTEAPPRREP
+1445 PATSPRPAPRDTPTETVPKTVP
-1457 TKAATAA
+1457 
-1464 AKLVLTPAAELER
+1464 VLTPAAELER
-1477 DLVGVTSR
+1477 ELLGTTSR
-1485 ERILD
+1485 DRIID
-1490 LTQQAAQFFKDHYQ
+1490 LTQQAAAFFRDHYHGSGAQ
-1504 DSAAR
+1504 
-1509 QYLEE
+1509 QYLKE
-1514 RLKTGLTDHPT
+1514 RLGTDLAADHPEV
-1525 IVVGYA
+1525 VVGYA
-1531 PAGSRLVQHLRRH
+1531 SAGSRLVQHLRRH

-1558 PAQGGGVIDVF
+1558 PARDGQGIIDIF
-1569 RDRLV
+1569 RDRLMF
-1574 LGIHNLDGDLVG
+1574 GIHTSQGELVG

-1609 FHKSEILFG
+1609 FHKSEVLFG
-1618 LTEHQNQV
+1618 LPEYQDLV

-1646 ATGGRAVG
+1646 ATDGRAVG

-1663 EQQAQAIAN
+1663 EQQAHTIAN

-1704 AYDFPLLS
+1704 AYDLPLIP

-1735 KPLVLGDAAPTLAG
+1735 KPLILGDAAPTLAG

-1780 IADLPADQQPY
+1780 IADLPAEQQPY

-1802 AAPTQHQDAVR
+1802 ADPTQHQDAVR

-1823 VQGHRNS
+1823 VRSASTGS

-1840 KLHDLATHLGIPT
+1840 RLHDLATHLGIPI

-1863 PTPTRIPRPVPDTAL
+1863 PTRVPGPVPDTA
-1878 HDVVHQPLHTAAIT
+1878 
-1892 RPTAAI
+1892 
-1898 TPPQPRHPATPVQPA
+1898 
-1913 EPAPP
+1913 
-1918 AQTAHPAQAVQAVQ
+1918 
-1932 AVQKSQSLHPTP
+1932 LHPTP

-1972 ALTERLE
+1972 NLTERLE
-1979 TLPERTALAMDL
+1979 TLPERAALAMDL

-2001 HPTPGTPLIETIQ
+2001 RPSPGTPLIETIQ

-2028 RLEDLNKPAL
+2028 RIKDLNKPAL
-2038 QRSLERHQ
+2038 QRSLERYH
-2046 AALEAQR
+2046 AALDAQR

-2076 RDTAALKRQVQPTQ
+2076 RRHLTLKRHHAPQPEQPT
-2090 STPPAPRYDRDA
+2090 PPTSRHDRDA

>member
-16 TSCTARGDHH
+16 TSCTARGDHR

-37 ESGTPAGQWMGRGA
+37 ESGTPAGVWMGRGA
-51 AVLGIE
+51 AALGIE

-87 GMSAKKAIQSVRL
+87 GVSAKKAIKSVRL
-100 GRKFATYQ
+100 GRKFAAYQ
-108 VPDTAL
+108 VPDSQLRRAIDDAL
-114 KRASDNAVVAEER
+114 STEEH

-137 RLRVRMRTAGI
+137 RLRVRMKTAGI
-148 AYREAHGRSG
+148 AFREAHGRSG

-164 KWMSRELSA
+164 KWMSRELSS

-194 WGIADTE
+194 WGISSPE
-201 QAERLEKAHEAAI
+201 QAERLEAAHEAAI
-214 EQTVAWL
+214 EQTIAWL

-255 GDPQLHDHVVVANK
+255 GDPQLHDHVVVANR

-291 ATVTASSVYNQALA
+291 ATVTASSVYNQKLA
-305 NELKTLGLELRERT
+305 NELKQLGVELRERT
-319 TPSGDYKGMELASVS
+319 TPSGDYRGMELAAIS
-334 DELIEKCSG
+334 DDLIERYSG
-343 RRAAITARTEQLV
+343 RRAAITARTEELV
-356 AEFVAERG
+356 TEFVAEHG

-386 KSQAITREELR
+386 KSQAVTRDELR

-402 HLGADAERIQTEIS
+402 HLGAEAEQIQQEIITQLDAEPDTTS
-416 TQLATDPA
+416 A
-424 AALVPGEATAPGVE
+424 AVQNPEEPGSG
-438 AVDVDQVAA
+438 VDVDQIAA
-447 DIVADLSARQ
+447 DIVAELSARQ
-457 SAWNRNHVATRVN
+457 SVWNRNHVSTRVN
-470 MWAAA
+470 MWAAS
-475 QPELVS
+475 QPDLVS
-481 DELRHEVLDAAL
+481 DELRRDVLQAAL
-493 TKASISITPDIDTP
+493 MKASISITPDVATP

-527 LYTSAEVLAAEDSLV
+527 LYTSAQVLEAEDLLV

-551 AATAE
+551 AATQE
-556 GFDTV
+556 IFDTV
-561 LGEQELQL
+561 VGEQELQL
-569 DAGQIALAQQVALN
+569 DPGQIALAQQVATS
-583 DQALTVGIGPAGAG
+583 DQVLTVGIGPAGAG

-609 TRAGARAYGVTV
+609 ARAGARTWGVTV
-621 SAAAAEQLQQATGMT
+621 SAAAAEQLETATGMS
-636 SVTIAKWLHE
+636 SVTVAKWLHE
-646 HHQGRL
+646 HRQGRL
-652 AIQPGDVVVVD
+652 HIAPGDVIIVD

-717 DQLHRFTDEHEA
+717 DQLHRFTDDHEA

-746 QGRVHGGTVQHTH
+746 QGRVHGGTAQHTH

-778 MATTNSSVEALNLLA
+778 MATTNSSVGALNLLA

-807 TITLADGTEAGVGDW
+807 TITLADGAEAGVGDW

-830 RLATGTGHSFVKNG
+830 RLATGTGRSFVKNG

-857 VEVVDDH
+857 IEVVDDH

-907 GHDALYVG
+907 GHDAVYVG

-933 APDMLRHAAAKDVQ
+933 APDMLRHAAAKDTQ

-965 ATLVRILSDMQRRAD
+965 AHLVRILADMQRRAD
-980 AHRYNQT
+980 AHRYNTT

-1020 TPARILRE
+1020 APRRILHE
-1028 CAENLPD
+1028 CAEQLPD

-1063 DAVRRFSHLTDQ
+1063 DAVRRFSHLTDT

-1159 RQLLRDPDAPASE
+1159 RQLLRTPDTAAPE
-1172 QLLANLD
+1172 QLLKNLD
-1179 ARLERLRNDRY
+1179 ARLERLRADRDD
-1190 EATRTATQLREET
+1190 ATRRATQLRDETCTRADLDGKSWYRET
-1203 TTRHRLDGPSWHR
+1203 T
-1216 ETVQREAATMPERP
+1216 QREAATMPERP

-1244 VAVQELR
+1244 VTVQELR
-1251 KQLWIEAHHRR
+1251 KQLWIETHHRR

-1267 GQVERFGAPAWAISG
+1267 GQVERCGAPAWAISG
-1282 HGTTDPAM
+1282 HGTNDPTM

-1295 AALTQMRH
+1295 SALTQMRH

-1313 QALALDPPDW
+1313 AALALDPPDW

-1346 QIETWRGLTDHT
+1346 QIETWRGLTEHT
-1358 NPDVALPA
+1358 NPNVALPA
-1366 PSRSKAV
+1366 PSKSKAV

-1391 RTGRSTPTPGDAPG
+1391 RTGRPTPTPGDAPG
-1405 DGGVEPSPPVPVPVL
+1405 DGGAEPSPPVPVPVL
-1420 TAPAA
+1420 TAPPA

-1445 HARTEAPPRREP
+1445 HARTKAPPRREP
-1457 TKAATAA
+1457 TKAAPATAP
-1464 AKLVLTPAAELER
+1464 VLTPAAELER
-1477 DLVGVTSR
+1477 DLIGLTSR

-1490 LTQQAAQFFKDHYQ
+1490 LTQQAAAFYQ
-1504 DSAAR
+1504 EQYVGSGAAAYMR
-1509 QYLEE
+1509 K
-1514 RLKTGLTDHPT
+1514 RVGTDLTDHPT
-1525 IVVGYA
+1525 IVVGHA
-1531 PAGSRLVQHLRRH
+1531 PAGSRLVQPLRRH

-1569 RDRLV
+1569 RDRLMF
-1574 LGIHNLDGDLVG
+1574 GIHTSQGELVG

-1609 FHKSEILFG
+1609 FHKSEVLFG
-1618 LTEHQNQV
+1618 LPEYQNLV
-1626 AQGADLVRV
+1626 EQGADLVRV

-1672 QGARVWEATDTDA
+1672 QRVRVWEATDTDA

-1735 KPLVLGDAAPTLAG
+1735 KPLILGDAAPTLAG

-1754 MVRDHAGDLAGNA
+1754 MVRDHTDDLAGNA

-1773 ARHAARL
+1773 ARNAARL

-1802 AAPTQHQDAVR
+1802 ADPTQHQDAVR

-1823 VQGHRNS
+1823 VRSASTGS

-1863 PTPTRIPRPVPDTAL
+1863 PTRVPGPMPDTAL
-1878 HDVVHQPLHTAAIT
+1878 HDVVRQPLHTAAIT
-1892 RPTAAI
+1892 RPTTTI
-1898 TPPQPRHPATPVQPA
+1898 TPAQAT
-1913 EPAPP
+1913 
-1918 AQTAHPAQAVQAVQ
+1918 HPAQVVQ

-1951 TQQTGSVQ
+1951 TQQTRSVQ

-1979 TLPERTALAMDL
+1979 TLPERAALAMDL

-2001 HPTPGTPLIETIQ
+2001 RPTPGTPLIETIQ
-2014 ARIALDQEITELQA
+2014 AKIALDQEITELRA
-2028 RLEDLNKPAL
+2028 RAADLNKPAL
-2038 QRSLERHQ
+2038 QRSLERYQ
-2046 AALEAQR
+2046 GALEAQR
-2053 ARTIDAQARAIA
+2053 AKTIDAQARAIA

-2076 RDTAALKRQVQPTQ
+2076 RDTAALKRQHTPQPTQ
-2090 STPPAPRYDRDA
+2090 STPPAPRHDRDA